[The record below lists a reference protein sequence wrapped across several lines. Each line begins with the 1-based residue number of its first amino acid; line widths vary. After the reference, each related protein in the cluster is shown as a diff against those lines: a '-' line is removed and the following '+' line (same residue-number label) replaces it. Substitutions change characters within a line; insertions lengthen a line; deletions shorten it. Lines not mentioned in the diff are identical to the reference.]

1 MVLLFLMLLA
11 LPLASRAKDTFYI
24 EPVNVVPG
32 ESKTITLN
40 LDNSQVFRGFQTDIE
55 LPEGLKIA
63 SRSNG
68 NFDISLTDRGSS
80 SFSVSSNLMS
90 DGSVRILGYSTQG
103 ESIKGNQ
110 GALVRISVRA
120 SSDFSGGYIKLKNSI
135 FSDVNNRDVKLD
147 NSQLFVGTK
156 EQNDVSVKGGE
167 ISPEVSKAFSFELSN
182 ESEMTA
188 FQMDVVLPNGLFLD
202 LSKTRLTGRCG
213 NHQLQTKQLG
223 NGKVRIICMSSDNT
237 SISGK
242 IGSVIDLW
250 IKAEKGITGN
260 QIVKLENII
269 FSDVKAR
276 TYRMDPFSFVVDVK
290 YVPVT
295 SVSISESNMQ
305 LEVSDSRQL
314 TASLLPENCTDKT
327 ILWKSDNE
335 KVATVSDNGMIIARS
350 AGQCSI
356 IASTADNLI
365 QAKCVVTVV
374 KIPLTAHVA
383 NTTKVYGDAN
393 PEFNITYSGFRDG
406 DSEVGFSVPASISTI
421 VDNSSKVGKY
431 DIVASGAVS
440 DKYEISYIP
449 GTLTITKAPLSISA
463 GNYTKKQGD
472 AMPVFKAS
480 YAGLKNGENESVLTK
495 QPVFSCEANEASA
508 PAEYAVTISG
518 AEAEN
523 YEISYEQGHLT
534 VVEADAVVVR
544 AKSYSRQYGDENPV
558 FEFETE
564 GAALDGT
571 PEIVCSAV
579 ANSPVGS
586 YTIEVKQGSIKNY
599 NVHFESGSLVI
610 TKAPL
615 SISAGNYTKKQGDA
629 MPVFKASYAGFKNG
643 EDESVLTKQPVFSC
657 EANEASAPA
666 EYAVTI
672 SGAEAEN
679 YEISYEQGH
688 LTVVEA
694 DAVVVRA
701 KSYNRQYGDENPVFE
716 FETEGAALDGTPEI
730 VCSAVANSPVGSYTI
745 EVKQGSIKNYNVHF
759 ESGSLV
765 ITKAP
770 LSISAGNYTK
780 KQGDAMPVFKASY
793 VGFKN
798 GEDESVL
805 TKQPVF
811 SCEANEAGAPAEY
824 AVTISGAEAEN
835 YAISYEQGHLTV
847 VEADAVVVRA
857 KSYSRQYGDENPVF
871 EFDIEGAALDGT
883 PEIVCSA
890 VANSPVGS
898 YTIEVKQGSIKNY
911 NVHFESGTLTIT
923 KAPLSISAGS
933 YTKKQGDAMPA
944 FKASYAGFKNGE
956 NESVLTKQPVFSC
969 EANEASAPAEYAV
982 TISGAEAENYD
993 ISYEQGHLTVVE
1005 ADAVVVRAK
1014 SYNRQY
1020 GDENPV
1026 FEFET
1031 EGAALDGTPEIV
1043 CSAVANSPVGS
1054 YTIEVKQGSIKN
1066 YNVHFE
1072 SGSLVITKAPLSI
1085 SAGNYTKKQ
1094 GDAMPVF
1101 KASYAG
1107 FKNGED
1113 ESVLTK
1119 QPVFSC
1125 DANEA
1130 SAPAEYAVTISGADA
1145 ENYEISYEQGHLTV
1159 VEADAVVVRA
1169 KSYSRQYGDENPVF
1183 EFETDGAALDGT
1195 PEIVCSAVANSPVGS
1210 YTIEVKQGSI
1220 KNYNVH
1226 FESGSLVITKA
1237 PLSISAGNY
1246 TKKQGDA
1253 MPVFKASYAGFKNGE
1268 DESVLTKQPVF
1279 SCDANEASAP
1289 AEYAVTIS
1297 GADAENYDISYEQ
1310 GVLTVTGMPKPIIS
1324 TDEATLRITTETD
1337 NAVIYYTL
1345 DGTEPNEN
1353 ARKYTEPINLYASC
1367 EIKAIAVKGDAKS
1380 EVTSAEYHD
1389 EEYPNIVKVGDIITA
1404 NIINNGEENLP
1415 MIFKVTSVYPF
1426 NVEMENKE
1434 DYVEGWSNE
1443 RDVSGTLE
1451 IPVVVKSNGISYC
1464 VKKLGDNS
1472 LARCVNVSSL
1482 KLNEGLES
1490 IGRQAIRWCR
1500 NIKELIVPNS
1510 VKEVWGAF
1518 LTEDHGL
1525 VSVVLGS
1532 GLETIHTEAFWGVSM
1547 NLKSFISL
1555 STNPAKCVEPD
1566 RTFTSLPEDVTL
1578 YVPLGS
1584 KSAYETAPGWDYFAG
1599 HIVEMDM
1606 SPATV
1611 KVKDCSREYGDDNPT
1626 LEFET
1631 EGATLI
1637 GEPEIICSADKN
1649 SKVGTYEIEI
1659 NKGTIK
1665 NYLVTFVPGTLTVTK
1680 APLVV
1685 TAENYTI
1692 TQGDKLPEFTANYSG
1707 FKNGEDESVLTK
1719 QPVFSCEANE
1729 ASAPGEYPITVY
1741 DVEADNY
1748 EVKSYIAGT
1757 LTVLKR
1763 ELKKQTITWDQEIK
1777 AKVGSTIEMNATA
1790 SSGLPVRYLY
1800 ALAPG
1805 VETAY
1810 QVPQIEGNKITFPQN
1825 GMYLLVAIQDGNN
1838 EYAAA
1843 TDTLDVCAISD
1854 DEGLMYIDGIYYKYT
1869 DDGSALK
1876 VVRGYNPYRGK
1887 VEIPA
1892 TVNGLPVTEVDG
1904 LAMYACYY
1912 LKELVIGDNVKKCG
1926 HEAFGASINLYNV
1939 TLPVADVEF
1948 THNWMFNCD
1957 RGIREIH
1964 CRSSIPY
1971 VVDEGIFNGAVDY
1984 DKCILYVPVGTKQ
1997 SYANSE
2003 VWKNFTHI
2011 VEENVSTNISNIN
2024 VEKKSVWH
2032 TLQGVKLFAKPNIPG
2047 VYIHNGKKIIVR

>member
-1 MVLLFLMLLA
+1 MLLA

-63 SRSNG
+63 SKSNG
-68 NFDISLTDRGSS
+68 NFDISFTDRGSS

-156 EQNDVSVKGGE
+156 EQNDVSVKGGD
-167 ISPEVSKAFSFELSN
+167 ISPEVSKAFSLELSN

-188 FQMDVVLPNGLFLD
+188 FQMDVVLPNGLSLD

-213 NHQLQTKQLG
+213 NHQMQTKQLG

-250 IKAEKGITGN
+250 IKAEKGIAGN
-260 QIVKLENII
+260 QIVKVENII

-276 TYRMDPFSFVVDVK
+276 TYRMDPLSFVVDVK
-290 YVPVT
+290 YVPVS
-295 SVSISESNMQ
+295 SVSISESNIQ

-335 KVATVSDNGMIIARS
+335 KVAIVSDNGMIIARS

-356 IASTADNLI
+356 VASTADNLI

-480 YAGLKNGENESVLTK
+480 YV
-495 QPVFSCEANEASA
+495 
-508 PAEYAVTISG
+508 
-518 AEAEN
+518 
-523 YEISYEQGHLT
+523 
-534 VVEADAVVVR
+534 
-544 AKSYSRQYGDENPV
+544 
-558 FEFETE
+558 
-564 GAALDGT
+564 
-571 PEIVCSAV
+571 
-579 ANSPVGS
+579 
-586 YTIEVKQGSIKNY
+586 
-599 NVHFESGSLVI
+599 
-610 TKAPL
+610 
-615 SISAGNYTKKQGDA
+615 
-629 MPVFKASYAGFKNG
+629 
-643 EDESVLTKQPVFSC
+643 
-657 EANEASAPA
+657 
-666 EYAVTI
+666 
-672 SGAEAEN
+672 
-679 YEISYEQGH
+679 
-688 LTVVEA
+688 
-694 DAVVVRA
+694 
-701 KSYNRQYGDENPVFE
+701 
-716 FETEGAALDGTPEI
+716 
-730 VCSAVANSPVGSYTI
+730 
-745 EVKQGSIKNYNVHF
+745 
-759 ESGSLV
+759 
-765 ITKAP
+765 
-770 LSISAGNYTK
+770 
-780 KQGDAMPVFKASY
+780 
-793 VGFKN
+793 
-798 GEDESVL
+798 
-805 TKQPVF
+805 
-811 SCEANEAGAPAEY
+811 
-824 AVTISGAEAEN
+824 
-835 YAISYEQGHLTV
+835 
-847 VEADAVVVRA
+847 
-857 KSYSRQYGDENPVF
+857 
-871 EFDIEGAALDGT
+871 
-883 PEIVCSA
+883 
-890 VANSPVGS
+890 
-898 YTIEVKQGSIKNY
+898 
-911 NVHFESGTLTIT
+911 
-923 KAPLSISAGS
+923 
-933 YTKKQGDAMPA
+933 
-944 FKASYAGFKNGE
+944 GFKNGE

-982 TISGAEAENYD
+982 TISGADAENYD
-993 ISYEQGHLTVVE
+993 ISYEQG
-1005 ADAVVVRAK
+1005 R
-1014 SYNRQY
+1014 
-1020 GDENPV
+1020 
-1026 FEFET
+1026 
-1031 EGAALDGTPEIV
+1031 
-1043 CSAVANSPVGS
+1043 
-1054 YTIEVKQGSIKN
+1054 
-1066 YNVHFE
+1066 
-1072 SGSLVITKAPLSI
+1072 
-1085 SAGNYTKKQ
+1085 
-1094 GDAMPVF
+1094 
-1101 KASYAG
+1101 
-1107 FKNGED
+1107 
-1113 ESVLTK
+1113 
-1119 QPVFSC
+1119 
-1125 DANEA
+1125 
-1130 SAPAEYAVTISGADA
+1130 
-1145 ENYEISYEQGHLTV
+1145 LTV

-1268 DESVLTKQPVF
+1268 DESVLIKQPVF
-1279 SCDANEASAP
+1279 SCEANEASAP

-1297 GADAENYDISYEQ
+1297 GADAENYKISYKQ

-1367 EIKAIAVKGDAKS
+1367 EIKAIAVNGDAES
-1380 EVTSAEYHD
+1380 EVSSAEYHD
-1389 EEYPNIVKVGDIITA
+1389 AEYPNIVKVGNIITA
-1404 NIINNGEENLP
+1404 NIIKNGEENLP

-1434 DYVEGWSNE
+1434 DYVEGWNNE

-1451 IPVVVKSNGISYC
+1451 IPAVVKANGICYC
-1464 VKKLGDNS
+1464 VKKLGKNS

-1490 IGRQAIRWCR
+1490 IGHQAIRWCR

-1525 VSVVLGS
+1525 VSVVLGA
-1532 GLETIHTEAFWGVSM
+1532 GLETIHTDAFWGVSM

-1606 SPATV
+1606 SPATI
-1611 KVKDCSREYGDDNPT
+1611 KVRNCSREYGDDNPT

-1719 QPVFSCEANE
+1719 QPVFSCDANE
-1729 ASAPGEYPITVY
+1729 ASAPGEYPINVY
-1741 DVEADNY
+1741 GVEADNY
-1748 EVKSYIAGT
+1748 NAISYVAGT

-1763 ELKKQTITWDQEIK
+1763 ELKKQTITWDQKIK

-1790 SSGLPVRYLY
+1790 SSGLPVRYSY
-1800 ALAPG
+1800 ALASG

-1876 VVRGYNPYRGK
+1876 VVRGYNPYRGN

-1904 LAMYACYY
+1904 QAMYACYY

-1926 HEAFGASINLYNV
+1926 HEAFGASINLCNV
-1939 TLPVADVEF
+1939 TLPVGDVGLKYK
-1948 THNWMFNCD
+1948 WVFNCD

-1997 SYANSE
+1997 AYRNAE
-2003 VWKNFTHI
+2003 VWKYFTHI
-2011 VEENVSTNISNIN
+2011 VEENVSTSISNIN
-2024 VEKKSVWH
+2024 VEKKSVWY

>member
-1 MVLLFLMLLA
+1 MLLA

-63 SRSNG
+63 SKSNG

-156 EQNDVSVKGGE
+156 EQNDVSVKGGK
-167 ISPEVSKAFSFELSN
+167 ISPEVSKAFSLELSN

-188 FQMDVVLPNGLFLD
+188 FQMDVVLPNGLSLD

-295 SVSISESNMQ
+295 SVSISASNML

-335 KVATVSDNGMIIARS
+335 KVAIVSDNGMIIARS
-350 AGQCSI
+350 AGKCSI

-449 GTLTITKAPLSISA
+449 GTLTVTKAPLSISA

-480 YAGLKNGENESVLTK
+480 YAGFKNGENESVLTK

-523 YEISYEQGHLT
+523 YDISYEQGRLT

-564 GAALDGT
+564 G
-571 PEIVCSAV
+571 V
-579 ANSPVGS
+579 
-586 YTIEVKQGSIKNY
+586 
-599 NVHFESGSLVI
+599 
-610 TKAPL
+610 
-615 SISAGNYTKKQGDA
+615 
-629 MPVFKASYAGFKNG
+629 
-643 EDESVLTKQPVFSC
+643 
-657 EANEASAPA
+657 
-666 EYAVTI
+666 
-672 SGAEAEN
+672 
-679 YEISYEQGH
+679 
-688 LTVVEA
+688 
-694 DAVVVRA
+694 
-701 KSYNRQYGDENPVFE
+701 
-716 FETEGAALDGTPEI
+716 ALDGTPEI

-811 SCEANEAGAPAEY
+811 SCEANEA
-824 AVTISGAEAEN
+824 
-835 YAISYEQGHLTV
+835 
-847 VEADAVVVRA
+847 
-857 KSYSRQYGDENPVF
+857 
-871 EFDIEGAALDGT
+871 
-883 PEIVCSA
+883 
-890 VANSPVGS
+890 
-898 YTIEVKQGSIKNY
+898 
-911 NVHFESGTLTIT
+911 
-923 KAPLSISAGS
+923 
-933 YTKKQGDAMPA
+933 
-944 FKASYAGFKNGE
+944 
-956 NESVLTKQPVFSC
+956 
-969 EANEASAPAEYAV
+969 SAPAEY
-982 TISGAEAENYD
+982 S
-993 ISYEQGHLTVVE
+993 
-1005 ADAVVVRAK
+1005 
-1014 SYNRQY
+1014 
-1020 GDENPV
+1020 
-1026 FEFET
+1026 
-1031 EGAALDGTPEIV
+1031 
-1043 CSAVANSPVGS
+1043 
-1054 YTIEVKQGSIKN
+1054 
-1066 YNVHFE
+1066 
-1072 SGSLVITKAPLSI
+1072 
-1085 SAGNYTKKQ
+1085 
-1094 GDAMPVF
+1094 
-1101 KASYAG
+1101 
-1107 FKNGED
+1107 
-1113 ESVLTK
+1113 
-1119 QPVFSC
+1119 
-1125 DANEA
+1125 
-1130 SAPAEYAVTISGADA
+1130 VTISGADA
-1145 ENYEISYEQGHLTV
+1145 ENYE
-1159 VEADAVVVRA
+1159 
-1169 KSYSRQYGDENPVF
+1169 
-1183 EFETDGAALDGT
+1183 
-1195 PEIVCSAVANSPVGS
+1195 
-1210 YTIEVKQGSI
+1210 
-1220 KNYNVH
+1220 
-1226 FESGSLVITKA
+1226 
-1237 PLSISAGNY
+1237 
-1246 TKKQGDA
+1246 
-1253 MPVFKASYAGFKNGE
+1253 
-1268 DESVLTKQPVF
+1268 
-1279 SCDANEASAP
+1279 
-1289 AEYAVTIS
+1289 
-1297 GADAENYDISYEQ
+1297 ISYEQ

-1324 TDEATLRITTETD
+1324 PDEATLRITTETD

-1380 EVTSAEYHD
+1380 EVSSAEYHD
-1389 EEYPNIVKVGDIITA
+1389 AEYPNIVKVGDIITA

-1434 DYVEGWSNE
+1434 DYVEGWNNE

-1451 IPVVVKSNGISYC
+1451 IPVVVKSNGISCC

-1490 IGRQAIRWCR
+1490 IGHQAIRWCR

-1532 GLETIHTEAFWGVSM
+1532 GLETIHTDAFWGVSM

-1606 SPATV
+1606 SPATI
-1611 KVKDCSREYGDDNPT
+1611 KVRNCSREYGDDNPT

-1719 QPVFSCEANE
+1719 QPVFSCDANE
-1729 ASAPGEYPITVY
+1729 ASAPGEYPINIY
-1741 DVEADNY
+1741 GVEADNY
-1748 EVKSYIAGT
+1748 NAISYVAGT

-1790 SSGLPVRYLY
+1790 SSGLPVRYSFFR
-1800 ALAPG
+1800 APE
-1805 VETAY
+1805 VINAY
-1810 QVPQIEGNKITFPQN
+1810 RVPQIEGNNITFPEE
-1825 GMYLLVAIQDGNN
+1825 GTYMLVAIQDGNN

-1926 HEAFGASINLYNV
+1926 HEAFGASINLCNV

-1948 THNWMFNCD
+1948 AHNWMFNCD

-1997 SYANSE
+1997 AYRNAE
-2003 VWKNFTHI
+2003 VWKYFTHI
-2011 VEENVSTNISNIN
+2011 VEENVSTSISNIN
-2024 VEKKSVWH
+2024 VEKKSVWY
-2032 TLQGVKLFAKPNIPG
+2032 TLQGVKLFVKPNIPG

>member
-1 MVLLFLMLLA
+1 
-11 LPLASRAKDTFYI
+11 
-24 EPVNVVPG
+24 
-32 ESKTITLN
+32 
-40 LDNSQVFRGFQTDIE
+40 
-55 LPEGLKIA
+55 
-63 SRSNG
+63 
-68 NFDISLTDRGSS
+68 
-80 SFSVSSNLMS
+80 
-90 DGSVRILGYSTQG
+90 
-103 ESIKGNQ
+103 
-110 GALVRISVRA
+110 
-120 SSDFSGGYIKLKNSI
+120 
-135 FSDVNNRDVKLD
+135 
-147 NSQLFVGTK
+147 
-156 EQNDVSVKGGE
+156 
-167 ISPEVSKAFSFELSN
+167 
-182 ESEMTA
+182 
-188 FQMDVVLPNGLFLD
+188 
-202 LSKTRLTGRCG
+202 
-213 NHQLQTKQLG
+213 
-223 NGKVRIICMSSDNT
+223 
-237 SISGK
+237 
-242 IGSVIDLW
+242 
-250 IKAEKGITGN
+250 
-260 QIVKLENII
+260 
-269 FSDVKAR
+269 
-276 TYRMDPFSFVVDVK
+276 
-290 YVPVT
+290 
-295 SVSISESNMQ
+295 
-305 LEVSDSRQL
+305 
-314 TASLLPENCTDKT
+314 
-327 ILWKSDNE
+327 
-335 KVATVSDNGMIIARS
+335 
-350 AGQCSI
+350 
-356 IASTADNLI
+356 
-365 QAKCVVTVV
+365 
-374 KIPLTAHVA
+374 
-383 NTTKVYGDAN
+383 
-393 PEFNITYSGFRDG
+393 
-406 DSEVGFSVPASISTI
+406 
-421 VDNSSKVGKY
+421 
-431 DIVASGAVS
+431 
-440 DKYEISYIP
+440 
-449 GTLTITKAPLSISA
+449 
-463 GNYTKKQGD
+463 
-472 AMPVFKAS
+472 MPVFKAS
-480 YAGLKNGENESVLTK
+480 YAGFKNGENESVLTK

-518 AEAEN
+518 ADAEN
-523 YEISYEQGHLT
+523 YEISYEQGRLT

-586 YTIEVKQGSIKNY
+586 CTIEVKQGSIKNY

-666 EYAVTI
+666 EY
-672 SGAEAEN
+672 S
-679 YEISYEQGH
+679 
-688 LTVVEA
+688 
-694 DAVVVRA
+694 
-701 KSYNRQYGDENPVFE
+701 
-716 FETEGAALDGTPEI
+716 
-730 VCSAVANSPVGSYTI
+730 
-745 EVKQGSIKNYNVHF
+745 
-759 ESGSLV
+759 
-765 ITKAP
+765 
-770 LSISAGNYTK
+770 
-780 KQGDAMPVFKASY
+780 
-793 VGFKN
+793 
-798 GEDESVL
+798 
-805 TKQPVF
+805 
-811 SCEANEAGAPAEY
+811 
-824 AVTISGAEAEN
+824 
-835 YAISYEQGHLTV
+835 
-847 VEADAVVVRA
+847 
-857 KSYSRQYGDENPVF
+857 
-871 EFDIEGAALDGT
+871 
-883 PEIVCSA
+883 
-890 VANSPVGS
+890 
-898 YTIEVKQGSIKNY
+898 
-911 NVHFESGTLTIT
+911 
-923 KAPLSISAGS
+923 
-933 YTKKQGDAMPA
+933 
-944 FKASYAGFKNGE
+944 
-956 NESVLTKQPVFSC
+956 
-969 EANEASAPAEYAV
+969 
-982 TISGAEAENYD
+982 
-993 ISYEQGHLTVVE
+993 
-1005 ADAVVVRAK
+1005 
-1014 SYNRQY
+1014 
-1020 GDENPV
+1020 
-1026 FEFET
+1026 
-1031 EGAALDGTPEIV
+1031 
-1043 CSAVANSPVGS
+1043 
-1054 YTIEVKQGSIKN
+1054 
-1066 YNVHFE
+1066 
-1072 SGSLVITKAPLSI
+1072 
-1085 SAGNYTKKQ
+1085 
-1094 GDAMPVF
+1094 
-1101 KASYAG
+1101 
-1107 FKNGED
+1107 
-1113 ESVLTK
+1113 
-1119 QPVFSC
+1119 
-1125 DANEA
+1125 
-1130 SAPAEYAVTISGADA
+1130 VTISGADA
-1145 ENYEISYEQGHLTV
+1145 ENYE
-1159 VEADAVVVRA
+1159 
-1169 KSYSRQYGDENPVF
+1169 
-1183 EFETDGAALDGT
+1183 
-1195 PEIVCSAVANSPVGS
+1195 
-1210 YTIEVKQGSI
+1210 
-1220 KNYNVH
+1220 
-1226 FESGSLVITKA
+1226 
-1237 PLSISAGNY
+1237 
-1246 TKKQGDA
+1246 
-1253 MPVFKASYAGFKNGE
+1253 
-1268 DESVLTKQPVF
+1268 
-1279 SCDANEASAP
+1279 
-1289 AEYAVTIS
+1289 
-1297 GADAENYDISYEQ
+1297 ISYEQ

-1389 EEYPNIVKVGDIITA
+1389 AEYPNIVKVGDIITA

-1434 DYVEGWSNE
+1434 DYVEGWNNE

-1490 IGRQAIRWCR
+1490 IGHQAIRWCR

-1532 GLETIHTEAFWGVSM
+1532 GLETIHTDAFWGVSM

-1626 LEFET
+1626 FEIET
-1631 EGATLI
+1631 DGAALI
-1637 GEPEIICSADKN
+1637 GEPEIICSADKK
-1649 SKVGTYEIEI
+1649 SEVGTYEIEI

-1665 NYLVTFVPGTLTVTK
+1665 NYLVTFVPGTLMVTK

-1729 ASAPGEYPITVY
+1729 ASAPGKYPITVY

-1763 ELKKQTITWDQEIK
+1763 ELKKQTITWYQEIK

-1912 LKELVIGDNVKKCG
+1912 LKELVIGDNVAICG
-1926 HEAFGASINLYNV
+1926 HEAFGASRNLQKV
-1939 TLPVADVEF
+1939 TLPANQAELRRQYI
-1948 THNWMFNCD
+1948 FNCD
-1957 RGIREIH
+1957 DGIKEIH
-1964 CRSSIPY
+1964 CRSSVPY
-1971 VVDEGIFNGAVDY
+1971 LADESLFNGFVNY
-1984 DKCILYVPVGTKQ
+1984 DNCILYVPVGTKQ

>member
-147 NSQLFVGTK
+147 NSQLFMGTK
-156 EQNDVSVKGGE
+156 EQNDVFVKSGE

-188 FQMDVVLPNGLFLD
+188 FQMDVVLPNGLSLD
-202 LSKTRLTGRCG
+202 LSKTRLTRRCG

-250 IKAEKGITGN
+250 IKAEKSIAGN

-295 SVSISESNMQ
+295 SVSISESNML

-335 KVATVSDNGMIIARS
+335 KVAIVSDNGMIIARS

-480 YAGLKNGENESVLTK
+480 YAGFKNGENESVLTK

-523 YEISYEQGHLT
+523 YDISYEQGRLT

-544 AKSYSRQYGDENPV
+544 AKSYSRQYGDENPVFEFETEGVALDGTPEIVCSAVANSPVGSYSIEVKQGSIKNYNVHFESGSLVITKAPLSISAGNYTKKQGDAMPVFKASYAGFKNGENESVLTKQPVFSCEANEASAPAEYAVTISGADAENYDISYEQGRLTVVEADAVVVRAKSYSRQYGDENPVFEFETEGAALDGTPEIVCSAVANSPVGSYAIEVKQGSIKNYNVHFESGSLVITKAPLSISAGNYTKKQGDAMPVFKASYAGFKNGENESVLTKQPVFSCEANEASAPAEYAVTISGAEAENYDISYEQGRLTVVEADAVVVRAKSYSRQYGDDNPV

-615 SISAGNYTKKQGDA
+615 SISAGNYTKKQGAA

-672 SGAEAEN
+672 SGA
-679 YEISYEQGH
+679 
-688 LTVVEA
+688 
-694 DAVVVRA
+694 
-701 KSYNRQYGDENPVFE
+701 
-716 FETEGAALDGTPEI
+716 
-730 VCSAVANSPVGSYTI
+730 
-745 EVKQGSIKNYNVHF
+745 
-759 ESGSLV
+759 
-765 ITKAP
+765 
-770 LSISAGNYTK
+770 
-780 KQGDAMPVFKASY
+780 
-793 VGFKN
+793 
-798 GEDESVL
+798 
-805 TKQPVF
+805 
-811 SCEANEAGAPAEY
+811 
-824 AVTISGAEAEN
+824 
-835 YAISYEQGHLTV
+835 
-847 VEADAVVVRA
+847 
-857 KSYSRQYGDENPVF
+857 
-871 EFDIEGAALDGT
+871 
-883 PEIVCSA
+883 
-890 VANSPVGS
+890 
-898 YTIEVKQGSIKNY
+898 
-911 NVHFESGTLTIT
+911 
-923 KAPLSISAGS
+923 
-933 YTKKQGDAMPA
+933 
-944 FKASYAGFKNGE
+944 
-956 NESVLTKQPVFSC
+956 
-969 EANEASAPAEYAV
+969 
-982 TISGAEAENYD
+982 
-993 ISYEQGHLTVVE
+993 
-1005 ADAVVVRAK
+1005 
-1014 SYNRQY
+1014 
-1020 GDENPV
+1020 
-1026 FEFET
+1026 
-1031 EGAALDGTPEIV
+1031 
-1043 CSAVANSPVGS
+1043 
-1054 YTIEVKQGSIKN
+1054 
-1066 YNVHFE
+1066 
-1072 SGSLVITKAPLSI
+1072 
-1085 SAGNYTKKQ
+1085 
-1094 GDAMPVF
+1094 
-1101 KASYAG
+1101 
-1107 FKNGED
+1107 
-1113 ESVLTK
+1113 
-1119 QPVFSC
+1119 
-1125 DANEA
+1125 
-1130 SAPAEYAVTISGADA
+1130 DA
-1145 ENYEISYEQGHLTV
+1145 ENYE
-1159 VEADAVVVRA
+1159 
-1169 KSYSRQYGDENPVF
+1169 
-1183 EFETDGAALDGT
+1183 
-1195 PEIVCSAVANSPVGS
+1195 
-1210 YTIEVKQGSI
+1210 
-1220 KNYNVH
+1220 
-1226 FESGSLVITKA
+1226 
-1237 PLSISAGNY
+1237 
-1246 TKKQGDA
+1246 
-1253 MPVFKASYAGFKNGE
+1253 
-1268 DESVLTKQPVF
+1268 
-1279 SCDANEASAP
+1279 
-1289 AEYAVTIS
+1289 
-1297 GADAENYDISYEQ
+1297 ISYEQ

-1324 TDEATLRITTETD
+1324 TDKAMLRITTETD

-1380 EVTSAEYHD
+1380 EVSSAEYHD
-1389 EEYPNIVKVGDIITA
+1389 AEYPNIVKVGDIITA

-1434 DYVEGWSNE
+1434 DYVEGWNNE

-1451 IPVVVKSNGISYC
+1451 IPVVVKSNGISCC

-1472 LARCVNVSSL
+1472 LVRCVNVSSL

-1490 IGRQAIRWCR
+1490 IGHQAIRWCR

-1525 VSVVLGS
+1525 VSVVLGA
-1532 GLETIHTEAFWGVSM
+1532 GLETIHTDAFWGVSM

-1611 KVKDCSREYGDDNPT
+1611 KVKDCAREYGDDNPT

-1637 GEPEIICSADKN
+1637 GEPEIICSADKK

-1692 TQGDKLPEFTANYSG
+1692 TQGDKLPEFTASYSG
-1707 FKNGEDESVLTK
+1707 FKNGENVSVLTK
-1719 QPVFSCEANE
+1719 QPVFSCDANE
-1729 ASAPGEYPITVY
+1729 ASAPGEYPINVY
-1741 DVEADNY
+1741 GVEADNY
-1748 EVKSYIAGT
+1748 NAISYVAGT

-1790 SSGLPVRYLY
+1790 SSGLPVRYSY

-1892 TVNGLPVTEVDG
+1892 TVNGLPVTEVER

-1926 HEAFGASINLYNV
+1926 HEAFGASINLCNV

-1948 THNWMFNCD
+1948 AHNWMFNCD

-1971 VVDEGIFNGAVDY
+1971 VVEEGIFNGAVDY
-1984 DKCILYVPVGTKQ
+1984 DNCILFVPVGTKQ
-1997 SYANSE
+1997 SYANAE

-2011 VEENVSTNISNIN
+2011 MEENVSTSISNIN
-2024 VEKKSVWH
+2024 VEKKSVWY
-2032 TLQGVKLFAKPNIPG
+2032 TLQGVRLYAKPNIPG

>member
-40 LDNSQVFRGFQTDIE
+40 LDNNQVFRGFQTDIE

-63 SRSNG
+63 SKSNG

-156 EQNDVSVKGGE
+156 EQNDVFVKSGE
-167 ISPEVSKAFSFELSN
+167 ISPEVSKVFSFELSN

-188 FQMDVVLPNGLFLD
+188 FQMDLVLPNGLSLD
-202 LSKTRLTGRCG
+202 LNKTRLTGRCG

-335 KVATVSDNGMIIARS
+335 KVAIVSDNGMIIARS

-356 IASTADNLI
+356 VASTADNLI

-449 GTLTITKAPLSISA
+449 GTFTITKAPLSISA

-472 AMPVFKAS
+472 AIPVFKAS
-480 YAGLKNGENESVLTK
+480 YAGFKNGEDESVLTK

-518 AEAEN
+518 ADAEN
-523 YEISYEQGHLT
+523 YDISYEQGRLT
-534 VVEADAVVVR
+534 VVEADAVVVRAKSYSRQYGDENPVFEFETDGAALDGTPEIVCSAVANSPVGSYTIEVKQGSIKNYNVHFESGSLVITKAPLSISAGNYIKKQGDAMPVFKASYAGFKNGENESVLTKQPVFSCEANETSVPAEYAVTISGADAENYDISYEQGRLIVVEADAVVVR

-643 EDESVLTKQPVFSC
+643 ENESVLTKQPVFSC

-679 YEISYEQGH
+679 YAISYEQGR

-701 KSYNRQYGDENPVFE
+701 KSYSRQYGDENPVFE

-770 LSISAGNYTK
+770 LSISAGNYIK

-793 VGFKN
+793 AGFKN
-798 GEDESVL
+798 GENESVL

-811 SCEANEAGAPAEY
+811 SCEANETSVPAEY
-824 AVTISGAEAEN
+824 AVTISGADAEN
-835 YAISYEQGHLTV
+835 YDISYEQGRLTV

-871 EFDIEGAALDGT
+871 EF
-883 PEIVCSA
+883 
-890 VANSPVGS
+890 
-898 YTIEVKQGSIKNY
+898 
-911 NVHFESGTLTIT
+911 
-923 KAPLSISAGS
+923 
-933 YTKKQGDAMPA
+933 
-944 FKASYAGFKNGE
+944 
-956 NESVLTKQPVFSC
+956 
-969 EANEASAPAEYAV
+969 
-982 TISGAEAENYD
+982 
-993 ISYEQGHLTVVE
+993 
-1005 ADAVVVRAK
+1005 
-1014 SYNRQY
+1014 
-1020 GDENPV
+1020 
-1026 FEFET
+1026 ET
-1031 EGAALDGTPEIV
+1031 EGTALDGTPEIV

-1107 FKNGED
+1107 FKNGEN

-1125 DANEA
+1125 EANEA

-1145 ENYEISYEQGHLTV
+1145 ENYE
-1159 VEADAVVVRA
+1159 
-1169 KSYSRQYGDENPVF
+1169 
-1183 EFETDGAALDGT
+1183 
-1195 PEIVCSAVANSPVGS
+1195 
-1210 YTIEVKQGSI
+1210 
-1220 KNYNVH
+1220 
-1226 FESGSLVITKA
+1226 
-1237 PLSISAGNY
+1237 
-1246 TKKQGDA
+1246 
-1253 MPVFKASYAGFKNGE
+1253 
-1268 DESVLTKQPVF
+1268 
-1279 SCDANEASAP
+1279 
-1289 AEYAVTIS
+1289 
-1297 GADAENYDISYEQ
+1297 ISYEQ

-1324 TDEATLRITTETD
+1324 TDEATLRITTEID

-1367 EIKAIAVKGDAKS
+1367 EIKAITVNGDAKS
-1380 EVTSAEYHD
+1380 EVSSAEYHD
-1389 EEYPNIVKVGDIITA
+1389 AEYPNIVKVGDIITA

-1434 DYVEGWSNE
+1434 DYVEGWSNG

-1451 IPVVVKSNGISYC
+1451 IPAVVKANGICYC

-1472 LARCVNVSSL
+1472 LAMCVNVSSL

-1490 IGRQAIRWCR
+1490 IGGQAIRWCR

-1525 VSVVLGS
+1525 VSVVLGA
-1532 GLETIHTEAFWGVSM
+1532 GLETIHTDAFWGVSM

-1626 LEFET
+1626 FEIET
-1631 EGATLI
+1631 EGAALI

-1665 NYLVTFVPGTLTVTK
+1665 NYHVTFVPGTLTVKK

-1692 TQGDKLPEFTANYSG
+1692 TQGDKLPEFTASYSG
-1707 FKNGEDESVLTK
+1707 FKNGEDEAVLTK
-1719 QPVFSCEANE
+1719 QPVFSCEADE

-1741 DVEADNY
+1741 GVEADNY
-1748 EVKSYIAGT
+1748 EVKSYITGT

-1790 SSGLPVRYLY
+1790 SSGLPVRYSY
-1800 ALAPG
+1800 ALAPR
-1805 VETAY
+1805 VESAY
-1810 QVPQIEGNKITFPQN
+1810 RVPQIEGNNITFPEE
-1825 GMYLLVAIQDGNN
+1825 GTYMLVAIQDGNN

-1892 TVNGLPVTEVDG
+1892 TVNGLPVTKVDG
-1904 LAMYACYY
+1904 QAMYACYY
-1912 LKELVIGDNVKKCG
+1912 LNEVVIGDNVAICG
-1926 HEAFGASINLYNV
+1926 REAFGASRNLQKV
-1939 TLPVADVEF
+1939 TLPANQAELRLEYI
-1948 THNWMFNCD
+1948 FNCD
-1957 RGIREIH
+1957 DGIKEIH
-1964 CRSSIPY
+1964 CRSSVPY
-1971 VVDEGIFNGAVDY
+1971 LADESLFNGFVNY
-1984 DKCILYVPVGTKQ
+1984 DNCILFVPVGTKQ
-1997 SYANSE
+1997 SYANAE

-2011 VEENVSTNISNIN
+2011 VEENVSTSISNIN
-2024 VEKKSVWH
+2024 VEKKSVWY
-2032 TLQGVKLFAKPNIPG
+2032 TLQGVKLFVKPNIPG

>member
-147 NSQLFVGTK
+147 NSQLFMGTK
-156 EQNDVSVKGGE
+156 EQNDVFVKSGE

-188 FQMDVVLPNGLFLD
+188 FQMDVVLPNGLSLD
-202 LSKTRLTGRCG
+202 LSKTRLTRRCG

-250 IKAEKGITGN
+250 IKAEKSIAGN

-295 SVSISESNMQ
+295 SVSISESNML

-335 KVATVSDNGMIIARS
+335 KVAIVSDNGMIIARS

-480 YAGLKNGENESVLTK
+480 YAGFKNGENESVLTK

-523 YEISYEQGHLT
+523 YDISYEQGRLT

-564 GAALDGT
+564 GVALDGT

-586 YTIEVKQGSIKNY
+586 YSIEVKQGSIKNY

-643 EDESVLTKQPVFSC
+643 ENESVLTKQPVFSC

-672 SGAEAEN
+672 SGADAEN
-679 YEISYEQGH
+679 YDISYKQGR

-701 KSYNRQYGDENPVFE
+701 KSYSRQYGDENPVFEFETEGVALDGTPEIVCSAVANSPVGSYSIEVKQGSIKNYNVHFESGSLVITKAPLSISAGNYTKKQGDAMPVFKASYAGFKNGENESVLTKQPVFSCEANEASAPAEYAVTISGTEAENYDISYEQGRLTVVEADAVVVRAKSYSRQYGDENPVFE

-811 SCEANEAGAPAEY
+811 SCEANEA
-824 AVTISGAEAEN
+824 
-835 YAISYEQGHLTV
+835 
-847 VEADAVVVRA
+847 
-857 KSYSRQYGDENPVF
+857 
-871 EFDIEGAALDGT
+871 
-883 PEIVCSA
+883 
-890 VANSPVGS
+890 
-898 YTIEVKQGSIKNY
+898 
-911 NVHFESGTLTIT
+911 
-923 KAPLSISAGS
+923 
-933 YTKKQGDAMPA
+933 
-944 FKASYAGFKNGE
+944 
-956 NESVLTKQPVFSC
+956 
-969 EANEASAPAEYAV
+969 SAPAEY
-982 TISGAEAENYD
+982 S
-993 ISYEQGHLTVVE
+993 
-1005 ADAVVVRAK
+1005 
-1014 SYNRQY
+1014 
-1020 GDENPV
+1020 
-1026 FEFET
+1026 
-1031 EGAALDGTPEIV
+1031 
-1043 CSAVANSPVGS
+1043 
-1054 YTIEVKQGSIKN
+1054 
-1066 YNVHFE
+1066 
-1072 SGSLVITKAPLSI
+1072 
-1085 SAGNYTKKQ
+1085 
-1094 GDAMPVF
+1094 
-1101 KASYAG
+1101 
-1107 FKNGED
+1107 
-1113 ESVLTK
+1113 
-1119 QPVFSC
+1119 
-1125 DANEA
+1125 
-1130 SAPAEYAVTISGADA
+1130 VTISGADA
-1145 ENYEISYEQGHLTV
+1145 ENYE
-1159 VEADAVVVRA
+1159 
-1169 KSYSRQYGDENPVF
+1169 
-1183 EFETDGAALDGT
+1183 
-1195 PEIVCSAVANSPVGS
+1195 
-1210 YTIEVKQGSI
+1210 
-1220 KNYNVH
+1220 
-1226 FESGSLVITKA
+1226 
-1237 PLSISAGNY
+1237 
-1246 TKKQGDA
+1246 
-1253 MPVFKASYAGFKNGE
+1253 
-1268 DESVLTKQPVF
+1268 
-1279 SCDANEASAP
+1279 
-1289 AEYAVTIS
+1289 
-1297 GADAENYDISYEQ
+1297 ISYEQ

-1380 EVTSAEYHD
+1380 EVSSAEYHD
-1389 EEYPNIVKVGDIITA
+1389 AEYPNIVKVGDIITA

-1434 DYVEGWSNE
+1434 DYVEGWNNE

-1451 IPVVVKSNGISYC
+1451 IPVVVKSNGISCC

-1472 LARCVNVSSL
+1472 LVRCVNVSSL

-1490 IGRQAIRWCR
+1490 IGHQAIRWCR

-1525 VSVVLGS
+1525 VSVVLGA
-1532 GLETIHTEAFWGVSM
+1532 GLETIHTDAFWGVSM

-1611 KVKDCSREYGDDNPT
+1611 KVKDCAREYGDDNPT

-1637 GEPEIICSADKN
+1637 GEPEIICSADKK

-1692 TQGDKLPEFTANYSG
+1692 TQGDKLPEFTASYSG
-1707 FKNGEDESVLTK
+1707 FKNGENVSVLTK
-1719 QPVFSCEANE
+1719 QPVFSCDANE
-1729 ASAPGEYPITVY
+1729 ASAPGEYPINVY
-1741 DVEADNY
+1741 GVEADNY
-1748 EVKSYIAGT
+1748 NAISYVAGT

-1790 SSGLPVRYLY
+1790 SSGLPVRYSY

-1892 TVNGLPVTEVDG
+1892 TVNGLPVTEVER

-1926 HEAFGASINLYNV
+1926 HEAFGASINLCNV

-1948 THNWMFNCD
+1948 AHNWMFNCD

-1971 VVDEGIFNGAVDY
+1971 VVEEGIFNGAVDY
-1984 DKCILYVPVGTKQ
+1984 DNCILFVPVGTKQ
-1997 SYANSE
+1997 SYANAE

-2011 VEENVSTNISNIN
+2011 MEENVSTSISNIN
-2024 VEKKSVWH
+2024 VEKKSVWY
-2032 TLQGVKLFAKPNIPG
+2032 TLQGVRLYAKPNIPG

>member
-24 EPVNVVPG
+24 APVNIAPG
-32 ESKTITLN
+32 DSKTITLN

-55 LPEGLKIA
+55 LPKGLKIA
-63 SRSNG
+63 SKSNG

-156 EQNDVSVKGGE
+156 EQNDVSVKGGD
-167 ISPEVSKAFSFELSN
+167 ISPEVSKAFSLELSN

-188 FQMDVVLPNGLFLD
+188 FQMDVVLPNGLSLD

-250 IKAEKGITGN
+250 IKAEKGIAGN
-260 QIVKLENII
+260 QIVKVENII

-276 TYRMDPFSFVVDVK
+276 TYRMDPLSFVVDVK
-290 YVPVT
+290 YVPAT

-305 LEVSDSRQL
+305 LEVSDSRLL

-449 GTLTITKAPLSISA
+449 GTLSITKAPLSISA
-463 GNYTKKQGD
+463 GNYIKKQGD

-480 YAGLKNGENESVLTK
+480 YAGFKNGEDESVLTK

-518 AEAEN
+518 ADAEN
-523 YEISYEQGHLT
+523 YAISYEQGHLT

-558 FEFETE
+558 LEFETE

-629 MPVFKASYAGFKNG
+629 MPVFKASY
-643 EDESVLTKQPVFSC
+643 T
-657 EANEASAPA
+657 
-666 EYAVTI
+666 
-672 SGAEAEN
+672 
-679 YEISYEQGH
+679 
-688 LTVVEA
+688 
-694 DAVVVRA
+694 
-701 KSYNRQYGDENPVFE
+701 
-716 FETEGAALDGTPEI
+716 
-730 VCSAVANSPVGSYTI
+730 
-745 EVKQGSIKNYNVHF
+745 
-759 ESGSLV
+759 
-765 ITKAP
+765 
-770 LSISAGNYTK
+770 
-780 KQGDAMPVFKASY
+780 
-793 VGFKN
+793 
-798 GEDESVL
+798 
-805 TKQPVF
+805 
-811 SCEANEAGAPAEY
+811 
-824 AVTISGAEAEN
+824 
-835 YAISYEQGHLTV
+835 
-847 VEADAVVVRA
+847 
-857 KSYSRQYGDENPVF
+857 
-871 EFDIEGAALDGT
+871 
-883 PEIVCSA
+883 
-890 VANSPVGS
+890 
-898 YTIEVKQGSIKNY
+898 
-911 NVHFESGTLTIT
+911 
-923 KAPLSISAGS
+923 
-933 YTKKQGDAMPA
+933 
-944 FKASYAGFKNGE
+944 GFKNGE
-956 NESVLTKQPVFSC
+956 NESVLTKRP
-969 EANEASAPAEYAV
+969 
-982 TISGAEAENYD
+982 T
-993 ISYEQGHLTVVE
+993 
-1005 ADAVVVRAK
+1005 
-1014 SYNRQY
+1014 
-1020 GDENPV
+1020 
-1026 FEFET
+1026 FET
-1031 EGAALDGTPEIV
+1031 T
-1043 CSAVANSPVGS
+1043 
-1054 YTIEVKQGSIKN
+1054 
-1066 YNVHFE
+1066 
-1072 SGSLVITKAPLSI
+1072 
-1085 SAGNYTKKQ
+1085 
-1094 GDAMPVF
+1094 
-1101 KASYAG
+1101 
-1107 FKNGED
+1107 
-1113 ESVLTK
+1113 
-1119 QPVFSC
+1119 
-1125 DANEA
+1125 
-1130 SAPAEYAVTISGADA
+1130 
-1145 ENYEISYEQGHLTV
+1145 
-1159 VEADAVVVRA
+1159 
-1169 KSYSRQYGDENPVF
+1169 
-1183 EFETDGAALDGT
+1183 
-1195 PEIVCSAVANSPVGS
+1195 
-1210 YTIEVKQGSI
+1210 
-1220 KNYNVH
+1220 
-1226 FESGSLVITKA
+1226 
-1237 PLSISAGNY
+1237 
-1246 TKKQGDA
+1246 
-1253 MPVFKASYAGFKNGE
+1253 
-1268 DESVLTKQPVF
+1268 
-1279 SCDANEASAP
+1279 
-1289 AEYAVTIS
+1289 
-1297 GADAENYDISYEQ
+1297 
-1310 GVLTVTGMPKPIIS
+1310 
-1324 TDEATLRITTETD
+1324 
-1337 NAVIYYTL
+1337 
-1345 DGTEPNEN
+1345 
-1353 ARKYTEPINLYASC
+1353 
-1367 EIKAIAVKGDAKS
+1367 
-1380 EVTSAEYHD
+1380 
-1389 EEYPNIVKVGDIITA
+1389 
-1404 NIINNGEENLP
+1404 
-1415 MIFKVTSVYPF
+1415 
-1426 NVEMENKE
+1426 
-1434 DYVEGWSNE
+1434 
-1443 RDVSGTLE
+1443 
-1451 IPVVVKSNGISYC
+1451 
-1464 VKKLGDNS
+1464 
-1472 LARCVNVSSL
+1472 
-1482 KLNEGLES
+1482 
-1490 IGRQAIRWCR
+1490 
-1500 NIKELIVPNS
+1500 
-1510 VKEVWGAF
+1510 
-1518 LTEDHGL
+1518 
-1525 VSVVLGS
+1525 
-1532 GLETIHTEAFWGVSM
+1532 
-1547 NLKSFISL
+1547 
-1555 STNPAKCVEPD
+1555 
-1566 RTFTSLPEDVTL
+1566 
-1578 YVPLGS
+1578 
-1584 KSAYETAPGWDYFAG
+1584 
-1599 HIVEMDM
+1599 
-1606 SPATV
+1606 ATV
-1611 KVKDCSREYGDDNPT
+1611 E
-1626 LEFET
+1626 
-1631 EGATLI
+1631 
-1637 GEPEIICSADKN
+1637 
-1649 SKVGTYEIEI
+1649 
-1659 NKGTIK
+1659 
-1665 NYLVTFVPGTLTVTK
+1665 
-1680 APLVV
+1680 
-1685 TAENYTI
+1685 
-1692 TQGDKLPEFTANYSG
+1692 
-1707 FKNGEDESVLTK
+1707 
-1719 QPVFSCEANE
+1719 
-1729 ASAPGEYPITVY
+1729 SAPGEYPITVSG
-1741 DVEADNY
+1741 VEADNY

-1763 ELKKQTITWDQEIK
+1763 ELKKQTITWNQEIK

-1790 SSGLPVRYLY
+1790 SSGLPVRYSY

-1810 QVPQIEGNKITFPQN
+1810 RVPQIEVNNITFPEE
-1825 GMYLLVAIQDGNN
+1825 GTYMLVAIQDGNN

-1876 VVRGYNPYRGK
+1876 VVRGYNPYRGN

-1904 LAMYACYY
+1904 QAMYACYY

-1926 HEAFGASINLYNV
+1926 HEAFGASINLCNV
-1939 TLPVADVEF
+1939 TLPVGDVGLKYK
-1948 THNWMFNCD
+1948 WVFNCD

-1997 SYANSE
+1997 AYRNAE
-2003 VWKNFTHI
+2003 VWKYFTHI
-2011 VEENVSTNISNIN
+2011 VEENVSTSISNIN
-2024 VEKKSVWH
+2024 VEKKSVWY

>member
-24 EPVNVVPG
+24 APVNVVPG

-63 SRSNG
+63 SKSNG

-167 ISPEVSKAFSFELSN
+167 ISPEVSKAFSLELSN

-188 FQMDVVLPNGLFLD
+188 FQMDVVLPNGLSLD

-250 IKAEKGITGN
+250 IKAEKGIAGN

-290 YVPVT
+290 YVPAT

-314 TASLLPENCTDKT
+314 MASLLPENCTDKT

-350 AGQCSI
+350 AGKCSI

-480 YAGLKNGENESVLTK
+480 YV
-495 QPVFSCEANEASA
+495 
-508 PAEYAVTISG
+508 
-518 AEAEN
+518 
-523 YEISYEQGHLT
+523 
-534 VVEADAVVVR
+534 
-544 AKSYSRQYGDENPV
+544 
-558 FEFETE
+558 
-564 GAALDGT
+564 
-571 PEIVCSAV
+571 
-579 ANSPVGS
+579 
-586 YTIEVKQGSIKNY
+586 
-599 NVHFESGSLVI
+599 
-610 TKAPL
+610 
-615 SISAGNYTKKQGDA
+615 
-629 MPVFKASYAGFKNG
+629 GFKNG

-672 SGAEAEN
+672 SGA
-679 YEISYEQGH
+679 
-688 LTVVEA
+688 
-694 DAVVVRA
+694 D
-701 KSYNRQYGDENPVFE
+701 
-716 FETEGAALDGTPEI
+716 
-730 VCSAVANSPVGSYTI
+730 
-745 EVKQGSIKNYNVHF
+745 
-759 ESGSLV
+759 
-765 ITKAP
+765 
-770 LSISAGNYTK
+770 
-780 KQGDAMPVFKASY
+780 
-793 VGFKN
+793 
-798 GEDESVL
+798 
-805 TKQPVF
+805 
-811 SCEANEAGAPAEY
+811 
-824 AVTISGAEAEN
+824 
-835 YAISYEQGHLTV
+835 
-847 VEADAVVVRA
+847 
-857 KSYSRQYGDENPVF
+857 
-871 EFDIEGAALDGT
+871 
-883 PEIVCSA
+883 
-890 VANSPVGS
+890 
-898 YTIEVKQGSIKNY
+898 
-911 NVHFESGTLTIT
+911 
-923 KAPLSISAGS
+923 
-933 YTKKQGDAMPA
+933 
-944 FKASYAGFKNGE
+944 
-956 NESVLTKQPVFSC
+956 
-969 EANEASAPAEYAV
+969 
-982 TISGAEAENYD
+982 AENYD
-993 ISYEQGHLTVVE
+993 ISYEQG
-1005 ADAVVVRAK
+1005 R
-1014 SYNRQY
+1014 
-1020 GDENPV
+1020 
-1026 FEFET
+1026 
-1031 EGAALDGTPEIV
+1031 
-1043 CSAVANSPVGS
+1043 
-1054 YTIEVKQGSIKN
+1054 
-1066 YNVHFE
+1066 
-1072 SGSLVITKAPLSI
+1072 
-1085 SAGNYTKKQ
+1085 
-1094 GDAMPVF
+1094 
-1101 KASYAG
+1101 
-1107 FKNGED
+1107 
-1113 ESVLTK
+1113 
-1119 QPVFSC
+1119 
-1125 DANEA
+1125 
-1130 SAPAEYAVTISGADA
+1130 
-1145 ENYEISYEQGHLTV
+1145 LTV

-1268 DESVLTKQPVF
+1268 NESVLTKQPVF
-1279 SCDANEASAP
+1279 SCEANEASAP
-1289 AEYAVTIS
+1289 AEYAVTISGADAENYAISYEQGRLTVVEADAVVVRAKSYSRQYGDENPVFEFETEGAVLDGTPEIVCSAVANSPVGSYTIEVKQGSIKNYNVHFESGSLVITKAPLSISAGNYTKKQGDAMPVFKASYTGFKNGENESVLTKQPVFSCEANEASAPADYAVTIS

-1324 TDEATLRITTETD
+1324 TDKATLRITSETD

-1367 EIKAIAVKGDAKS
+1367 EIKAIAVKDDVKS
-1380 EVTSAEYHD
+1380 EVSSAEYHD
-1389 EEYPNIVKVGDIITA
+1389 AEYPNIVKVGDVITA

-1426 NVEMENKE
+1426 NVEMENKG
-1434 DYVEGWSNE
+1434 DYVEGWDNE

-1451 IPVVVKSNGISYC
+1451 IPAVVKANGICYC
-1464 VKKLGDNS
+1464 VKKLGKNS
-1472 LARCVNVSSL
+1472 LAKCVNVSSL

-1490 IGRQAIRWCR
+1490 IGHQAIRWCR
-1500 NIKELIVPNS
+1500 NLKELVIPNS
-1510 VKEVWGAF
+1510 VIYVSSAF
-1518 LTEDHGL
+1518 ITEDHGL
-1525 VSVVLGS
+1525 ETVILGL
-1532 GLETIHTEAFWGVSM
+1532 GLEKIESIAFLGVSM
-1547 NLKSFISL
+1547 NLKSIISL
-1555 STNPAKCVEPD
+1555 STNPAECVSPS
-1566 RTFTSLPEDVTL
+1566 RTFEDLPEDVTL

-1611 KVKDCSREYGDDNPT
+1611 KVKDYSREYGDDNPT
-1626 LEFET
+1626 FKIET
-1631 EGATLI
+1631 ESAALI
-1637 GEPEIICSADKN
+1637 GEPEIICSADKK

-1665 NYLVTFVPGTLTVTK
+1665 NYHVTFVPGTLTVTK

-1692 TQGDKLPEFTANYSG
+1692 TQGDKLPEFKASYSG
-1707 FKNGEDESVLTK
+1707 FKNGEDVSVLTK
-1719 QPVFSCEANE
+1719 QPVFSCDANE

-1741 DVEADNY
+1741 GVEADNY
-1748 EVKSYIAGT
+1748 EAISCVAGT
-1757 LTVLKR
+1757 LTILKR
-1763 ELKKQTITWDQEIK
+1763 ELKKQTITWNQEIK

-1790 SSGLPVRYLY
+1790 SSGLPVRYSY

-1810 QVPQIEGNKITFPQN
+1810 QVPQIEDNNITFPEE
-1825 GMYLLVAIQDGNN
+1825 GTYMLVAIQDGNN

-1892 TVNGLPVTEVDG
+1892 TVNGLPVTEVDR

-1926 HEAFGASINLYNV
+1926 HEAFGASINLCNV
-1939 TLPVADVEF
+1939 TLPVGDVGLKYK
-1948 THNWMFNCD
+1948 WVFNCD

-1997 SYANSE
+1997 AYRNAE
-2003 VWKNFTHI
+2003 VWKYFTHI
-2011 VEENVSTNISNIN
+2011 VEENVSTSISNIN
-2024 VEKKSVWH
+2024 VEKKSVWY
-2032 TLQGVKLFAKPNIPG
+2032 TLQGVKLFVKPNIPG

>member
-63 SRSNG
+63 SKSNG

-188 FQMDVVLPNGLFLD
+188 FQMDVVLPNGLSLD
-202 LSKTRLTGRCG
+202 LNKTRLTGRCG

-250 IKAEKGITGN
+250 IKAEKGIMGN

-276 TYRMDPFSFVVDVK
+276 TYRMDPFSFVVDVQ

-356 IASTADNLI
+356 IASTVDNLI

-406 DSEVGFSVPASISTI
+406 DSEVGFSVPASIFTI

-449 GTLTITKAPLSISA
+449 GTLTITKAPLIISA

-480 YAGLKNGENESVLTK
+480 YAGFKNGEDESVLTK

-523 YEISYEQGHLT
+523 YDISYEQGRLT

-544 AKSYSRQYGDENPV
+544 AKSCSRQYGDENPV
-558 FEFETE
+558 FEFETD

-701 KSYNRQYGDENPVFE
+701 KSY
-716 FETEGAALDGTPEI
+716 
-730 VCSAVANSPVGSYTI
+730 
-745 EVKQGSIKNYNVHF
+745 
-759 ESGSLV
+759 
-765 ITKAP
+765 
-770 LSISAGNYTK
+770 
-780 KQGDAMPVFKASY
+780 
-793 VGFKN
+793 
-798 GEDESVL
+798 
-805 TKQPVF
+805 
-811 SCEANEAGAPAEY
+811 
-824 AVTISGAEAEN
+824 
-835 YAISYEQGHLTV
+835 
-847 VEADAVVVRA
+847 
-857 KSYSRQYGDENPVF
+857 SRQYGDV
-871 EFDIEGAALDGT
+871 
-883 PEIVCSA
+883 
-890 VANSPVGS
+890 
-898 YTIEVKQGSIKNY
+898 
-911 NVHFESGTLTIT
+911 
-923 KAPLSISAGS
+923 
-933 YTKKQGDAMPA
+933 
-944 FKASYAGFKNGE
+944 
-956 NESVLTKQPVFSC
+956 
-969 EANEASAPAEYAV
+969 
-982 TISGAEAENYD
+982 
-993 ISYEQGHLTVVE
+993 
-1005 ADAVVVRAK
+1005 
-1014 SYNRQY
+1014 
-1020 GDENPV
+1020 NPV

-1107 FKNGED
+1107 FKNGEN

-1125 DANEA
+1125 EANEA

-1145 ENYEISYEQGHLTV
+1145 ENYEISYEQG
-1159 VEADAVVVRA
+1159 
-1169 KSYSRQYGDENPVF
+1169 
-1183 EFETDGAALDGT
+1183 
-1195 PEIVCSAVANSPVGS
+1195 
-1210 YTIEVKQGSI
+1210 
-1220 KNYNVH
+1220 
-1226 FESGSLVITKA
+1226 
-1237 PLSISAGNY
+1237 
-1246 TKKQGDA
+1246 
-1253 MPVFKASYAGFKNGE
+1253 
-1268 DESVLTKQPVF
+1268 
-1279 SCDANEASAP
+1279 
-1289 AEYAVTIS
+1289 
-1297 GADAENYDISYEQ
+1297 
-1310 GVLTVTGMPKPIIS
+1310 VLTVTGMPKPIIS
-1324 TDEATLRITTETD
+1324 TDKAMLRITTETD

-1380 EVTSAEYHD
+1380 EVSSAEYHD
-1389 EEYPNIVKVGDIITA
+1389 AEYPNIVKVGDIITA

-1434 DYVEGWSNE
+1434 DYVEGWNNE

-1451 IPVVVKSNGISYC
+1451 IPVVVKSNGISCC

-1490 IGRQAIRWCR
+1490 IGHQAIRWCR

-1525 VSVVLGS
+1525 VSVVLGA
-1532 GLETIHTEAFWGVSM
+1532 GLETIHTDAFWGVSM

-1611 KVKDCSREYGDDNPT
+1611 KVKDCAREYGDDNPT

-1637 GEPEIICSADKN
+1637 GEPEIICSADKK

-1692 TQGDKLPEFTANYSG
+1692 TQGDKLPEFTASYSG
-1707 FKNGEDESVLTK
+1707 FKNGENVSVLTK
-1719 QPVFSCEANE
+1719 QPVFSCDANE

-1741 DVEADNY
+1741 GVEADNY

-1763 ELKKQTITWDQEIK
+1763 ELKKQTITWEQEIK

-1790 SSGLPVRYLY
+1790 SSGLPVRYSY

-1810 QVPQIEGNKITFPQN
+1810 RAPQIEGNNITFPEE
-1825 GMYLLVAIQDGNN
+1825 GTYMLVAIQDGNN

-1854 DEGLMYIDGIYYKYT
+1854 DESLMYIDGIYYKYT

-1876 VVRGYNPYRGK
+1876 VVRGYKPYRGK

-1904 LAMYACYY
+1904 QAMYACYY
-1912 LKELVIGDNVKKCG
+1912 LNEVVIGDNVANCG
-1926 HEAFGASINLYNV
+1926 REAFGASRNLQKV
-1939 TLPVADVEF
+1939 TLSANQAELRQQYI
-1948 THNWMFNCD
+1948 FNCD
-1957 RGIREIH
+1957 DGIKEIH
-1964 CRSSIPY
+1964 CRSSVPY
-1971 VVDEGIFNGAVDY
+1971 LADESLFNGFVNY
-1984 DKCILYVPVGTKQ
+1984 DNCILFVPVGTKQ
-1997 SYANSE
+1997 SYANAE
-2003 VWKNFTHI
+2003 VWKYFTHI
-2011 VEENVSTNISNIN
+2011 VEENVSTSISNIN
-2024 VEKKSVWH
+2024 VEKKSVWY
-2032 TLQGVKLFAKPNIPG
+2032 TLQGVKLFVKPNIPG

>member
-63 SRSNG
+63 SKSNG

-167 ISPEVSKAFSFELSN
+167 ISPEVSKAFSLELSN

-188 FQMDVVLPNGLFLD
+188 FQMDVVLPNGLSLD
-202 LSKTRLTGRCG
+202 LNKTRLTGRCG
-213 NHQLQTKQLG
+213 HHQLQTKQLG
-223 NGKVRIICMSSDNT
+223 NGKVRIICLSSDNT

-250 IKAEKGITGN
+250 IKAEKGIAGN
-260 QIVKLENII
+260 QIVKLDNII
-269 FSDVKAR
+269 FSDIKAR

-290 YVPVT
+290 YVPAT

-463 GNYTKKQGD
+463 G
-472 AMPVFKAS
+472 S
-480 YAGLKNGENESVLTK
+480 
-495 QPVFSCEANEASA
+495 
-508 PAEYAVTISG
+508 
-518 AEAEN
+518 
-523 YEISYEQGHLT
+523 
-534 VVEADAVVVR
+534 
-544 AKSYSRQYGDENPV
+544 
-558 FEFETE
+558 
-564 GAALDGT
+564 
-571 PEIVCSAV
+571 
-579 ANSPVGS
+579 
-586 YTIEVKQGSIKNY
+586 
-599 NVHFESGSLVI
+599 
-610 TKAPL
+610 
-615 SISAGNYTKKQGDA
+615 YTKKQGDA

-835 YAISYEQGHLTV
+835 YAISYEQGHLIV
-847 VEADAVVVRA
+847 VEADAIVVRA
-857 KSYSRQYGDENPVF
+857 KSYSRQYGDENPLF

-933 YTKKQGDAMPA
+933 YTKKQGDAMPV

-956 NESVLTKQPVFSC
+956 DESVLTKQPVFSC

-982 TISGAEAENYD
+982 TISGAEAENYE

-1107 FKNGED
+1107 FKNGEN

-1253 MPVFKASYAGFKNGE
+1253 MPVFKASYVGFKNGE
-1268 DESVLTKQPVF
+1268 DESVLTKQLVF
-1279 SCDANEASAP
+1279 SCEANEASAP
-1289 AEYAVTIS
+1289 AEYSVTIS
-1297 GADAENYDISYEQ
+1297 GADAENYEISYEQ

-1434 DYVEGWSNE
+1434 DYVEGWNNE

-1490 IGRQAIRWCR
+1490 IGGQAIRWCR

-1525 VSVVLGS
+1525 VSVVLGA
-1532 GLETIHTEAFWGVSM
+1532 GLETIHTNAFWGVSM

-1637 GEPEIICSADKN
+1637 GEPEIICSVDKN

-1685 TAENYTI
+1685 TADNYTI
-1692 TQGDKLPEFTANYSG
+1692 TQGDKLPEFTASYSG
-1707 FKNGEDESVLTK
+1707 FKNGENVSVLTK
-1719 QPVFSCEANE
+1719 QPVFSCDANE
-1729 ASAPGEYPITVY
+1729 ASAPGEYPINVY
-1741 DVEADNY
+1741 GVEADNY
-1748 EVKSYIAGT
+1748 NAISYVAGT

-1790 SSGLPVRYLY
+1790 SSGLPVRYSY
-1800 ALAPG
+1800 ALVPR

-1810 QVPQIEGNKITFPQN
+1810 QVPQIEDNKIAFPQN

-1854 DEGLMYIDGIYYKYT
+1854 EEGLMYIDGIYYKYT

-1876 VVRGYNPYRGK
+1876 VVRGYKPYRGK

-1904 LAMYACYY
+1904 QAMYACYY
-1912 LKELVIGDNVKKCG
+1912 LKELVIGDNVKICG

-1971 VVDEGIFNGAVDY
+1971 VVEEGIFNGAVDY

-1997 SYANSE
+1997 AYRNAE
-2003 VWKNFTHI
+2003 VWKYFTHI

>member
-63 SRSNG
+63 SKSNG

-188 FQMDVVLPNGLFLD
+188 FQMDVVLPNGLSLD
-202 LSKTRLTGRCG
+202 LNKTRLTGRCG

-276 TYRMDPFSFVVDVK
+276 IYRMDPFSFVVDVK

-480 YAGLKNGENESVLTK
+480 YAGFKNGENESVLTK

-518 AEAEN
+518 ADAEN
-523 YEISYEQGHLT
+523 YNISYEQGHLT

-558 FEFETE
+558 FEFETD

-586 YTIEVKQGSIKNY
+586 YTIEVKQGSIKNYNVHFESGTLTVTKTPLTISAGNYTKKQGDAMPVFKASYAGFKNGEDESVLTKQPVFSCEANESSAPAEYAVTISGAEAENYAISYEQGHLTVVEADAIVVRAKSYSRQYGDENPVFKFETEGVALDGTPEIVCSAVANSPVGSYTIEVKQGSIKNYNVHFESGTLTITKAPLSISAGSYTKKQGDAMPVFKASYAGFKNGENESVLTKQPVFSCEANEASAPAEYAVTISGADAENYDISYEQGRLTVVEADAVVVRAKSYSRQYGDVNPVFEFETEGVALDGTPEIVCSAVANSPVGSYAIEVKQGSIKNY

-672 SGAEAEN
+672 SGA
-679 YEISYEQGH
+679 
-688 LTVVEA
+688 
-694 DAVVVRA
+694 D
-701 KSYNRQYGDENPVFE
+701 
-716 FETEGAALDGTPEI
+716 
-730 VCSAVANSPVGSYTI
+730 
-745 EVKQGSIKNYNVHF
+745 
-759 ESGSLV
+759 
-765 ITKAP
+765 
-770 LSISAGNYTK
+770 
-780 KQGDAMPVFKASY
+780 
-793 VGFKN
+793 
-798 GEDESVL
+798 
-805 TKQPVF
+805 
-811 SCEANEAGAPAEY
+811 
-824 AVTISGAEAEN
+824 
-835 YAISYEQGHLTV
+835 
-847 VEADAVVVRA
+847 
-857 KSYSRQYGDENPVF
+857 
-871 EFDIEGAALDGT
+871 
-883 PEIVCSA
+883 
-890 VANSPVGS
+890 
-898 YTIEVKQGSIKNY
+898 
-911 NVHFESGTLTIT
+911 
-923 KAPLSISAGS
+923 
-933 YTKKQGDAMPA
+933 
-944 FKASYAGFKNGE
+944 
-956 NESVLTKQPVFSC
+956 
-969 EANEASAPAEYAV
+969 
-982 TISGAEAENYD
+982 AENYD
-993 ISYEQGHLTVVE
+993 ISYEQGH
-1005 ADAVVVRAK
+1005 
-1014 SYNRQY
+1014 
-1020 GDENPV
+1020 
-1026 FEFET
+1026 
-1031 EGAALDGTPEIV
+1031 
-1043 CSAVANSPVGS
+1043 
-1054 YTIEVKQGSIKN
+1054 
-1066 YNVHFE
+1066 
-1072 SGSLVITKAPLSI
+1072 
-1085 SAGNYTKKQ
+1085 
-1094 GDAMPVF
+1094 
-1101 KASYAG
+1101 
-1107 FKNGED
+1107 
-1113 ESVLTK
+1113 
-1119 QPVFSC
+1119 
-1125 DANEA
+1125 
-1130 SAPAEYAVTISGADA
+1130 
-1145 ENYEISYEQGHLTV
+1145 
-1159 VEADAVVVRA
+1159 
-1169 KSYSRQYGDENPVF
+1169 
-1183 EFETDGAALDGT
+1183 
-1195 PEIVCSAVANSPVGS
+1195 
-1210 YTIEVKQGSI
+1210 
-1220 KNYNVH
+1220 
-1226 FESGSLVITKA
+1226 
-1237 PLSISAGNY
+1237 
-1246 TKKQGDA
+1246 
-1253 MPVFKASYAGFKNGE
+1253 
-1268 DESVLTKQPVF
+1268 
-1279 SCDANEASAP
+1279 
-1289 AEYAVTIS
+1289 
-1297 GADAENYDISYEQ
+1297 
-1310 GVLTVTGMPKPIIS
+1310 LTVTGMPKPIIS
-1324 TDEATLRITTETD
+1324 TDEATLSITTDTD

-1380 EVTSAEYHD
+1380 EVSSAEYHD
-1389 EEYPNIVKVGDIITA
+1389 AEYPNIVKVGDIITA

-1434 DYVEGWSNE
+1434 DYVEGWSNG

-1451 IPVVVKSNGISYC
+1451 IPAVVKANGICYC

-1472 LARCVNVSSL
+1472 LAMCVNVSSL

-1490 IGRQAIRWCR
+1490 IGGQAIRWCR

-1525 VSVVLGS
+1525 VSVVLGA
-1532 GLETIHTEAFWGVSM
+1532 GLETIHTDAFMGVSM
-1547 NLKSFISL
+1547 NLKSIVSL
-1555 STNPAKCVEPD
+1555 NVSPAICVSPS
-1566 RTFTSLPEDVTL
+1566 RTFEDLPEDVTL

-1626 LEFET
+1626 FEIET
-1631 EGATLI
+1631 DGAALI
-1637 GEPEIICSADKN
+1637 GEPEIICSADKK
-1649 SKVGTYEIEI
+1649 SEVGTYEIEI

-1729 ASAPGEYPITVY
+1729 ASAPGKYPITVY

-1790 SSGLPVRYLY
+1790 SSGLPVRYSY
-1800 ALAPG
+1800 ALVPR
-1805 VETAY
+1805 VESAY
-1810 QVPQIEGNKITFPQN
+1810 RVPQIEGNYITFPEE
-1825 GMYLLVAIQDGNN
+1825 GTYLLVAIQDGNN

-1869 DDGSALK
+1869 GDGSALK

-1892 TVNGLPVTEVDG
+1892 YVNGMPVVEIDRQ
-1904 LAMYACYY
+1904 AMYACYY
-1912 LKELVIGDNVKKCG
+1912 LNDVVIGDNVAICG
-1926 HEAFGASINLYNV
+1926 HEAFGASRNLQKV
-1939 TLPVADVEF
+1939 TLPANQAELRQQYI
-1948 THNWMFNCD
+1948 FNCD
-1957 RGIREIH
+1957 DGIKEIH
-1964 CRSSIPY
+1964 CRSSVPY
-1971 VVDEGIFNGAVDY
+1971 LADESLFNGFVNY
-1984 DKCILYVPVGTKQ
+1984 DNCILYVPVGTMQ
-1997 SYANSE
+1997 AYTNTE
-2003 VWKNFTHI
+2003 IWRNFIHI
-2011 VEENVSTNISNIN
+2011 VEEDVLTGIPDINVSNDMGA
-2024 VEKKSVWH
+2024 WY
-2032 TLQGVKLFAKPNIPG
+2032 TLQGVKLFGRPNLPG
-2047 VYIHNGKKIIVR
+2047 VYIHNGKKILVR

>member
-24 EPVNVVPG
+24 APVNVVPG

-63 SRSNG
+63 SKSNG

-156 EQNDVSVKGGE
+156 ELNDVSVKGGE
-167 ISPEVSKAFSFELSN
+167 ISPEVSKAFSLELSN

-188 FQMDVVLPNGLFLD
+188 FQMDVVLPNGLSLD

-237 SISGK
+237 SISGN
-242 IGSVIDLW
+242 IGSVIELW
-250 IKAEKGITGN
+250 IKAVKGIAGN

-269 FSDVKAR
+269 FSDVKAH
-276 TYRMDPFSFVVDVK
+276 TYRMDPLSFVVDVK
-290 YVPVT
+290 YVPAT
-295 SVSISESNMQ
+295 SVSISESNIQ

-350 AGQCSI
+350 AGKCSI
-356 IASTADNLI
+356 IVSTADNLI

-383 NTTKVYGDAN
+383 NNSKVYGDAN

-472 AMPVFKAS
+472 AMPGFKAS
-480 YAGLKNGENESVLTK
+480 YTGFKNGENESVLTK

-508 PAEYAVTISG
+508 PAVYAVTISG

-523 YEISYEQGHLT
+523 YDISYEQGRLT

-558 FEFETE
+558 LEFETE

-629 MPVFKASYAGFKNG
+629 MPVFKASY
-643 EDESVLTKQPVFSC
+643 T
-657 EANEASAPA
+657 
-666 EYAVTI
+666 
-672 SGAEAEN
+672 
-679 YEISYEQGH
+679 
-688 LTVVEA
+688 
-694 DAVVVRA
+694 
-701 KSYNRQYGDENPVFE
+701 
-716 FETEGAALDGTPEI
+716 
-730 VCSAVANSPVGSYTI
+730 
-745 EVKQGSIKNYNVHF
+745 
-759 ESGSLV
+759 
-765 ITKAP
+765 
-770 LSISAGNYTK
+770 
-780 KQGDAMPVFKASY
+780 
-793 VGFKN
+793 
-798 GEDESVL
+798 
-805 TKQPVF
+805 
-811 SCEANEAGAPAEY
+811 
-824 AVTISGAEAEN
+824 
-835 YAISYEQGHLTV
+835 
-847 VEADAVVVRA
+847 
-857 KSYSRQYGDENPVF
+857 
-871 EFDIEGAALDGT
+871 
-883 PEIVCSA
+883 
-890 VANSPVGS
+890 
-898 YTIEVKQGSIKNY
+898 
-911 NVHFESGTLTIT
+911 
-923 KAPLSISAGS
+923 
-933 YTKKQGDAMPA
+933 
-944 FKASYAGFKNGE
+944 GFKNGE

-982 TISGAEAENYD
+982 TISGADAENYD
-993 ISYEQGHLTVVE
+993 ISYEQG
-1005 ADAVVVRAK
+1005 R
-1014 SYNRQY
+1014 
-1020 GDENPV
+1020 
-1026 FEFET
+1026 
-1031 EGAALDGTPEIV
+1031 
-1043 CSAVANSPVGS
+1043 
-1054 YTIEVKQGSIKN
+1054 
-1066 YNVHFE
+1066 
-1072 SGSLVITKAPLSI
+1072 
-1085 SAGNYTKKQ
+1085 
-1094 GDAMPVF
+1094 
-1101 KASYAG
+1101 
-1107 FKNGED
+1107 
-1113 ESVLTK
+1113 
-1119 QPVFSC
+1119 
-1125 DANEA
+1125 
-1130 SAPAEYAVTISGADA
+1130 
-1145 ENYEISYEQGHLTV
+1145 LTV

-1169 KSYSRQYGDENPVF
+1169 KSYSRVYGDANPVF
-1183 EFETDGAALDGT
+1183 EFETEGTVLDGT
-1195 PEIVCSAVANSPVGS
+1195 PEIVCSADKSSQVGS
-1210 YTIEVKQGSI
+1210 YTIEVRQGSI

-1226 FESGSLVITKA
+1226 FENGSLAITKA
-1237 PLSISAGNY
+1237 SLTISAGNY

-1253 MPVFKASYAGFKNGE
+1253 MPEFKANYTGFKNGE
-1268 DESVLTKQPVF
+1268 DESVLTKRPTF
-1279 SCDANEASAP
+1279 E
-1289 AEYAVTIS
+1289 
-1297 GADAENYDISYEQ
+1297 
-1310 GVLTVTGMPKPIIS
+1310 
-1324 TDEATLRITTETD
+1324 TT
-1337 NAVIYYTL
+1337 
-1345 DGTEPNEN
+1345 
-1353 ARKYTEPINLYASC
+1353 
-1367 EIKAIAVKGDAKS
+1367 
-1380 EVTSAEYHD
+1380 
-1389 EEYPNIVKVGDIITA
+1389 
-1404 NIINNGEENLP
+1404 
-1415 MIFKVTSVYPF
+1415 
-1426 NVEMENKE
+1426 
-1434 DYVEGWSNE
+1434 
-1443 RDVSGTLE
+1443 
-1451 IPVVVKSNGISYC
+1451 
-1464 VKKLGDNS
+1464 
-1472 LARCVNVSSL
+1472 
-1482 KLNEGLES
+1482 
-1490 IGRQAIRWCR
+1490 
-1500 NIKELIVPNS
+1500 
-1510 VKEVWGAF
+1510 
-1518 LTEDHGL
+1518 
-1525 VSVVLGS
+1525 
-1532 GLETIHTEAFWGVSM
+1532 
-1547 NLKSFISL
+1547 
-1555 STNPAKCVEPD
+1555 
-1566 RTFTSLPEDVTL
+1566 
-1578 YVPLGS
+1578 
-1584 KSAYETAPGWDYFAG
+1584 
-1599 HIVEMDM
+1599 
-1606 SPATV
+1606 ATV
-1611 KVKDCSREYGDDNPT
+1611 E
-1626 LEFET
+1626 
-1631 EGATLI
+1631 
-1637 GEPEIICSADKN
+1637 
-1649 SKVGTYEIEI
+1649 
-1659 NKGTIK
+1659 
-1665 NYLVTFVPGTLTVTK
+1665 
-1680 APLVV
+1680 
-1685 TAENYTI
+1685 
-1692 TQGDKLPEFTANYSG
+1692 
-1707 FKNGEDESVLTK
+1707 
-1719 QPVFSCEANE
+1719 
-1729 ASAPGEYPITVY
+1729 SAPGEYPITVSG
-1741 DVEADNY
+1741 VEADNY

-1763 ELKKQTITWDQEIK
+1763 ELKKQTITWDQKIK

-1790 SSGLPVRYLY
+1790 SSGLPVRYSY
-1800 ALAPG
+1800 ALASG

-1854 DEGLMYIDGIYYKYT
+1854 DEGLMYIGGIYYKYT

-1904 LAMYACYY
+1904 QAMYACYY

-1926 HEAFGASINLYNV
+1926 HEAFGASINLCNV
-1939 TLPVADVEF
+1939 TLPVGDVGLKYK
-1948 THNWMFNCD
+1948 WVFNCD

-1997 SYANSE
+1997 AYGNAE
-2003 VWKNFTHI
+2003 VWKYFTHI
-2011 VEENVSTNISNIN
+2011 VEENVSTSISNIN
-2024 VEKKSVWH
+2024 VEKKSVWY
-2032 TLQGVKLFAKPNIPG
+2032 TLQGVKLFVKPNIPG

>member
-11 LPLASRAKDTFYI
+11 SPLASRAKDTFYI
-24 EPVNVVPG
+24 APVNVAPG
-32 ESKTITLN
+32 DSKTITLN

-63 SRSNG
+63 SKSNG

-80 SFSVSSNLMS
+80 SFSLSSNLMS

-135 FSDVNNRDVKLD
+135 FSNVNNRDVKLD

-167 ISPEVSKAFSFELSN
+167 ISPEVSKVFSLELSN

-188 FQMDVVLPNGLFLD
+188 FQMDVVLPNSLSLD

-250 IKAEKGITGN
+250 IKAEKGIAGN

-290 YVPVT
+290 YVPAT

-463 GNYTKKQGD
+463 GNYIKKQGD

-480 YAGLKNGENESVLTK
+480 YAGFKNGENESVLTKQPVFSCEANETSVPAEYAVTISGAEAENYDISYEQGRLTVVEADAVVVRAKSYSRQYGDENPVLEFETEGAALDGTPEIVCSAVANSPVGSYTIEVKQGSIKNYNVHFESGSLVITKAPLSISAGNYTKKQGDAMPVFKANYAGFKNGEDESVLTK

-523 YEISYEQGHLT
+523 YDISYEQGRLT

-558 FEFETE
+558 FEFEAE
-564 GAALDGT
+564 GVALDGT

-643 EDESVLTKQPVFSC
+643 E
-657 EANEASAPA
+657 
-666 EYAVTI
+666 
-672 SGAEAEN
+672 
-679 YEISYEQGH
+679 
-688 LTVVEA
+688 
-694 DAVVVRA
+694 
-701 KSYNRQYGDENPVFE
+701 
-716 FETEGAALDGTPEI
+716 
-730 VCSAVANSPVGSYTI
+730 
-745 EVKQGSIKNYNVHF
+745 
-759 ESGSLV
+759 
-765 ITKAP
+765 
-770 LSISAGNYTK
+770 
-780 KQGDAMPVFKASY
+780 
-793 VGFKN
+793 
-798 GEDESVL
+798 
-805 TKQPVF
+805 
-811 SCEANEAGAPAEY
+811 
-824 AVTISGAEAEN
+824 
-835 YAISYEQGHLTV
+835 
-847 VEADAVVVRA
+847 
-857 KSYSRQYGDENPVF
+857 
-871 EFDIEGAALDGT
+871 
-883 PEIVCSA
+883 
-890 VANSPVGS
+890 
-898 YTIEVKQGSIKNY
+898 
-911 NVHFESGTLTIT
+911 
-923 KAPLSISAGS
+923 
-933 YTKKQGDAMPA
+933 
-944 FKASYAGFKNGE
+944 

-982 TISGAEAENYD
+982 TISGADAENYD
-993 ISYEQGHLTVVE
+993 ISYEQG
-1005 ADAVVVRAK
+1005 R
-1014 SYNRQY
+1014 
-1020 GDENPV
+1020 
-1026 FEFET
+1026 
-1031 EGAALDGTPEIV
+1031 
-1043 CSAVANSPVGS
+1043 
-1054 YTIEVKQGSIKN
+1054 
-1066 YNVHFE
+1066 
-1072 SGSLVITKAPLSI
+1072 
-1085 SAGNYTKKQ
+1085 
-1094 GDAMPVF
+1094 
-1101 KASYAG
+1101 
-1107 FKNGED
+1107 
-1113 ESVLTK
+1113 
-1119 QPVFSC
+1119 
-1125 DANEA
+1125 
-1130 SAPAEYAVTISGADA
+1130 
-1145 ENYEISYEQGHLTV
+1145 LTV

-1253 MPVFKASYAGFKNGE
+1253 MPAFKASYAGFKNGENESVLTKQPVFSCVANEASAPAEYAVTISGADAENYNISYEQGHLTVVEADAVVVRAKSYSRQYGDENPVFEFETEGVALDGTPEIVCSAVANSPVGSYTIEVKQGSIKNYNVHFESGSLVITKAPLSISAGNYTKKQGDAMPVFKASYAGFKNGE

-1279 SCDANEASAP
+1279 SCEANETSVP

-1297 GADAENYDISYEQ
+1297 GADAENYEISYEQ

-1380 EVTSAEYHD
+1380 EVSSAEYHD
-1389 EEYPNIVKVGDIITA
+1389 AEYPNIVKVGDIITA

-1434 DYVEGWSNE
+1434 DYVEGWNNE

-1451 IPVVVKSNGISYC
+1451 IPVVVKSNGISCC

-1490 IGRQAIRWCR
+1490 IGHQAIRWCR

-1525 VSVVLGS
+1525 VSVVLGA
-1532 GLETIHTEAFWGVSM
+1532 GLETIHTDAFWGVSM

-1606 SPATV
+1606 SPATI
-1611 KVKDCSREYGDDNPT
+1611 KVRNCSREYGDDNPT

-1719 QPVFSCEANE
+1719 QPVFSCDANE
-1729 ASAPGEYPITVY
+1729 ASAPGEYPINVY
-1741 DVEADNY
+1741 GVEADNY
-1748 EVKSYIAGT
+1748 NAISYVAGT

-1790 SSGLPVRYLY
+1790 SSGLPVRYSY
-1800 ALAPG
+1800 ALSPG

-1892 TVNGLPVTEVDG
+1892 TVNGLPVTKVDG
-1904 LAMYACYY
+1904 QAMYACYY
-1912 LKELVIGDNVKKCG
+1912 LNEVVIGDNVAICG
-1926 HEAFGASINLYNV
+1926 REAFGASRNLQKV
-1939 TLPVADVEF
+1939 TLPANQAELRLEYI
-1948 THNWMFNCD
+1948 FNCD
-1957 RGIREIH
+1957 DGIKEIH
-1964 CRSSIPY
+1964 CRSSVPY
-1971 VVDEGIFNGAVDY
+1971 LADESLFNGFVNY
-1984 DKCILYVPVGTKQ
+1984 DNCILFVPVGTKQ
-1997 SYANSE
+1997 SYANAE

-2011 VEENVSTNISNIN
+2011 VEENVSTSISNIN
-2024 VEKKSVWH
+2024 VEKKSVWY
-2032 TLQGVKLFAKPNIPG
+2032 TLQGVKLFVKPNIPG

>member
-63 SRSNG
+63 SKSNG

-156 EQNDVSVKGGE
+156 EQNDVFVKSGE

-188 FQMDVVLPNGLFLD
+188 FQMDVVLPNGLSLD

-335 KVATVSDNGMIIARS
+335 KVATVSDDGMIIARS

-480 YAGLKNGENESVLTK
+480 YAGFKNGEDESVLIK

-518 AEAEN
+518 A
-523 YEISYEQGHLT
+523 
-534 VVEADAVVVR
+534 
-544 AKSYSRQYGDENPV
+544 
-558 FEFETE
+558 
-564 GAALDGT
+564 
-571 PEIVCSAV
+571 
-579 ANSPVGS
+579 
-586 YTIEVKQGSIKNY
+586 
-599 NVHFESGSLVI
+599 
-610 TKAPL
+610 
-615 SISAGNYTKKQGDA
+615 
-629 MPVFKASYAGFKNG
+629 
-643 EDESVLTKQPVFSC
+643 
-657 EANEASAPA
+657 
-666 EYAVTI
+666 
-672 SGAEAEN
+672 
-679 YEISYEQGH
+679 
-688 LTVVEA
+688 
-694 DAVVVRA
+694 
-701 KSYNRQYGDENPVFE
+701 
-716 FETEGAALDGTPEI
+716 
-730 VCSAVANSPVGSYTI
+730 
-745 EVKQGSIKNYNVHF
+745 
-759 ESGSLV
+759 
-765 ITKAP
+765 
-770 LSISAGNYTK
+770 
-780 KQGDAMPVFKASY
+780 
-793 VGFKN
+793 
-798 GEDESVL
+798 
-805 TKQPVF
+805 
-811 SCEANEAGAPAEY
+811 
-824 AVTISGAEAEN
+824 
-835 YAISYEQGHLTV
+835 
-847 VEADAVVVRA
+847 
-857 KSYSRQYGDENPVF
+857 
-871 EFDIEGAALDGT
+871 
-883 PEIVCSA
+883 
-890 VANSPVGS
+890 
-898 YTIEVKQGSIKNY
+898 
-911 NVHFESGTLTIT
+911 
-923 KAPLSISAGS
+923 
-933 YTKKQGDAMPA
+933 
-944 FKASYAGFKNGE
+944 
-956 NESVLTKQPVFSC
+956 
-969 EANEASAPAEYAV
+969 
-982 TISGAEAENYD
+982 
-993 ISYEQGHLTVVE
+993 
-1005 ADAVVVRAK
+1005 
-1014 SYNRQY
+1014 
-1020 GDENPV
+1020 
-1026 FEFET
+1026 
-1031 EGAALDGTPEIV
+1031 
-1043 CSAVANSPVGS
+1043 
-1054 YTIEVKQGSIKN
+1054 
-1066 YNVHFE
+1066 
-1072 SGSLVITKAPLSI
+1072 
-1085 SAGNYTKKQ
+1085 
-1094 GDAMPVF
+1094 
-1101 KASYAG
+1101 
-1107 FKNGED
+1107 
-1113 ESVLTK
+1113 
-1119 QPVFSC
+1119 
-1125 DANEA
+1125 
-1130 SAPAEYAVTISGADA
+1130 DA
-1145 ENYEISYEQGHLTV
+1145 ENYKISY
-1159 VEADAVVVRA
+1159 
-1169 KSYSRQYGDENPVF
+1169 K
-1183 EFETDGAALDGT
+1183 
-1195 PEIVCSAVANSPVGS
+1195 
-1210 YTIEVKQGSI
+1210 
-1220 KNYNVH
+1220 
-1226 FESGSLVITKA
+1226 
-1237 PLSISAGNY
+1237 
-1246 TKKQGDA
+1246 
-1253 MPVFKASYAGFKNGE
+1253 
-1268 DESVLTKQPVF
+1268 
-1279 SCDANEASAP
+1279 
-1289 AEYAVTIS
+1289 
-1297 GADAENYDISYEQ
+1297 Q

-1367 EIKAIAVKGDAKS
+1367 EIKAIAVNGDAES
-1380 EVTSAEYHD
+1380 EVSSAEYHD
-1389 EEYPNIVKVGDIITA
+1389 AEYPNIVKVGDIITA

-1434 DYVEGWSNE
+1434 DYVEGWSNK
-1443 RDVSGTLE
+1443 DKLSGDIE
-1451 IPVVVKSNGISYC
+1451 IPSVVKNEGISYN
-1464 VKKLGDNS
+1464 VIGLGGGA
-1472 LARCVNVSSL
+1472 LVWAENVTSL
-1482 KLNEGLES
+1482 KLNEGLEYTS
-1490 IGRQAIRWCR
+1490 SHSMRWCYGLH
-1500 NIKELIVPNS
+1500 EIVIPNT
-1510 VKEVWGAF
+1510 VKVLGEAAMTDCHNVK
-1518 LTEDHGL
+1518 T
-1525 VSVVLGS
+1525 VVLGS
-1532 GLETIHTEAFWGVSM
+1532 GLERLKYLAFWAVSHR
-1547 NLKSFISL
+1547 LETIVSL
-1555 STNPAKCVEPD
+1555 NPVPAICDSPNSTFE
-1566 RTFTSLPEDVTL
+1566 SLPEGVTL

-1606 SPATV
+1606 SPATI
-1611 KVKDCSREYGDDNPT
+1611 KVRNCSREYGDDNPT

-1631 EGATLI
+1631 EGAALI
-1637 GEPEIICSADKN
+1637 GEPEIICTADKN

-1665 NYLVTFVPGTLTVTK
+1665 NYYVTFVPGTLTVTK

-1692 TQGDKLPEFTANYSG
+1692 TQGDKLPEFTASYSG
-1707 FKNGEDESVLTK
+1707 FKNGEDVSVLTK
-1719 QPVFSCEANE
+1719 QPVFSCDANE
-1729 ASAPGEYPITVY
+1729 ASAPGEYPINVY
-1741 DVEADNY
+1741 GVEADNY
-1748 EVKSYIAGT
+1748 NAISYVAGT

-1790 SSGLPVRYLY
+1790 SSGLPVRYSY
-1800 ALAPG
+1800 ALVPR

-1810 QVPQIEGNKITFPQN
+1810 QVPQIEGNNITFPEE
-1825 GMYLLVAIQDGNN
+1825 GTYMLVAIQDGNN

-1876 VVRGYNPYRGK
+1876 VVRGYNPYQGK

-1926 HEAFGASINLYNV
+1926 HEAFGASINLCNV

-1948 THNWMFNCD
+1948 AHNWMFNCD

-1984 DKCILYVPVGTKQ
+1984 DNCILYVPVGTKQ

-2003 VWKNFTHI
+2003 VWKYFTHI
-2011 VEENVSTNISNIN
+2011 VEENVSTSISNIN
-2024 VEKKSVWH
+2024 VEKKSVWY
-2032 TLQGVKLFAKPNIPG
+2032 TLQGVKLFVKPNIPG

>member
-24 EPVNVVPG
+24 APVNIAPG
-32 ESKTITLN
+32 DSKTITLN

-55 LPEGLKIA
+55 LPKGLKIA
-63 SRSNG
+63 SKSNG

-156 EQNDVSVKGGE
+156 EQNDVSVKGGD
-167 ISPEVSKAFSFELSN
+167 ISPEVSKAFSLELSN

-188 FQMDVVLPNGLFLD
+188 FQMDVVLPNGLSLD

-237 SISGK
+237 SISGN
-242 IGSVIDLW
+242 IGSVIELW
-250 IKAEKGITGN
+250 IKADKGIAGN

-276 TYRMDPFSFVVDVK
+276 TYRMDPLSFVVDVK
-290 YVPVT
+290 YVPAT
-295 SVSISESNMQ
+295 SVSIGETNIQ

-314 TASLLPENCTDKT
+314 TASLLPANCTDKT

-335 KVATVSDNGMIIARS
+335 NVATVSDNGMIIARS

-365 QAKCVVTVV
+365 QAKCTVTVV

-449 GTLTITKAPLSISA
+449 GTLTVTKAPLSISA

-480 YAGLKNGENESVLTK
+480 YTGFKNGENESVLTK

-518 AEAEN
+518 ADAEN
-523 YEISYEQGHLT
+523 YDISYEQGRLT

-586 YTIEVKQGSIKNY
+586 YTIDVKQGSIKNY

-610 TKAPL
+610 TKSPL

-629 MPVFKASYAGFKNG
+629 MPV
-643 EDESVLTKQPVFSC
+643 
-657 EANEASAPA
+657 
-666 EYAVTI
+666 
-672 SGAEAEN
+672 
-679 YEISYEQGH
+679 
-688 LTVVEA
+688 
-694 DAVVVRA
+694 
-701 KSYNRQYGDENPVFE
+701 
-716 FETEGAALDGTPEI
+716 
-730 VCSAVANSPVGSYTI
+730 
-745 EVKQGSIKNYNVHF
+745 
-759 ESGSLV
+759 
-765 ITKAP
+765 
-770 LSISAGNYTK
+770 
-780 KQGDAMPVFKASY
+780 
-793 VGFKN
+793 
-798 GEDESVL
+798 
-805 TKQPVF
+805 
-811 SCEANEAGAPAEY
+811 
-824 AVTISGAEAEN
+824 
-835 YAISYEQGHLTV
+835 
-847 VEADAVVVRA
+847 
-857 KSYSRQYGDENPVF
+857 
-871 EFDIEGAALDGT
+871 
-883 PEIVCSA
+883 
-890 VANSPVGS
+890 
-898 YTIEVKQGSIKNY
+898 
-911 NVHFESGTLTIT
+911 
-923 KAPLSISAGS
+923 
-933 YTKKQGDAMPA
+933 

-969 EANEASAPAEYAV
+969 EANEASAPAEY
-982 TISGAEAENYD
+982 S
-993 ISYEQGHLTVVE
+993 
-1005 ADAVVVRAK
+1005 
-1014 SYNRQY
+1014 
-1020 GDENPV
+1020 
-1026 FEFET
+1026 
-1031 EGAALDGTPEIV
+1031 
-1043 CSAVANSPVGS
+1043 
-1054 YTIEVKQGSIKN
+1054 
-1066 YNVHFE
+1066 
-1072 SGSLVITKAPLSI
+1072 
-1085 SAGNYTKKQ
+1085 
-1094 GDAMPVF
+1094 
-1101 KASYAG
+1101 
-1107 FKNGED
+1107 
-1113 ESVLTK
+1113 
-1119 QPVFSC
+1119 
-1125 DANEA
+1125 
-1130 SAPAEYAVTISGADA
+1130 
-1145 ENYEISYEQGHLTV
+1145 
-1159 VEADAVVVRA
+1159 
-1169 KSYSRQYGDENPVF
+1169 
-1183 EFETDGAALDGT
+1183 
-1195 PEIVCSAVANSPVGS
+1195 
-1210 YTIEVKQGSI
+1210 
-1220 KNYNVH
+1220 
-1226 FESGSLVITKA
+1226 
-1237 PLSISAGNY
+1237 
-1246 TKKQGDA
+1246 
-1253 MPVFKASYAGFKNGE
+1253 
-1268 DESVLTKQPVF
+1268 
-1279 SCDANEASAP
+1279 
-1289 AEYAVTIS
+1289 VTIS

-1310 GVLTVTGMPKPIIS
+1310 GRLTVT
-1324 TDEATLRITTETD
+1324 DAD
-1337 NAVIYYTL
+1337 AVVVRAKSYSRVY
-1345 DGTEPNEN
+1345 
-1353 ARKYTEPINLYASC
+1353 
-1367 EIKAIAVKGDAKS
+1367 GDA
-1380 EVTSAEYHD
+1380 
-1389 EEYPNIVKVGDIITA
+1389 N
-1404 NIINNGEENLP
+1404 
-1415 MIFKVTSVYPF
+1415 
-1426 NVEMENKE
+1426 
-1434 DYVEGWSNE
+1434 
-1443 RDVSGTLE
+1443 
-1451 IPVVVKSNGISYC
+1451 PV
-1464 VKKLGDNS
+1464 
-1472 LARCVNVSSL
+1472 
-1482 KLNEGLES
+1482 
-1490 IGRQAIRWCR
+1490 
-1500 NIKELIVPNS
+1500 
-1510 VKEVWGAF
+1510 F
-1518 LTEDHGL
+1518 
-1525 VSVVLGS
+1525 
-1532 GLETIHTEAFWGVSM
+1532 
-1547 NLKSFISL
+1547 
-1555 STNPAKCVEPD
+1555 
-1566 RTFTSLPEDVTL
+1566 
-1578 YVPLGS
+1578 
-1584 KSAYETAPGWDYFAG
+1584 
-1599 HIVEMDM
+1599 
-1606 SPATV
+1606 
-1611 KVKDCSREYGDDNPT
+1611 
-1626 LEFET
+1626 EFET
-1631 EGATLI
+1631 EGTVLD
-1637 GEPEIICSADKN
+1637 GTPEIVCSADK
-1649 SKVGTYEIEI
+1649 SSQVGSYTIEVRQ
-1659 NKGTIK
+1659 GSIK
-1665 NYLVTFVPGTLTVTK
+1665 NYNVHFENGSLAITK
-1680 APLVV
+1680 ASL
-1685 TAENYTI
+1685 TISAGNYTKK
-1692 TQGDKLPEFTANYSG
+1692 QGDAMPEFKANYTG

-1719 QPVFSCEANE
+1719 RPTFETTATVE
-1729 ASAPGEYPITVY
+1729 SAPGEYPITVY
-1741 DVEADNY
+1741 GVEADNY
-1748 EVKSYIAGT
+1748 EVKSYITGT

-1790 SSGLPVRYLY
+1790 SSGLPVRYSY
-1800 ALAPG
+1800 ALAPR

-1810 QVPQIEGNKITFPQN
+1810 QVPQIEDNKITFPQN

-1854 DEGLMYIDGIYYKYT
+1854 DEGLMYIGGIYYKYT

-1926 HEAFGASINLYNV
+1926 HEAFGASVNLCNV

-1948 THNWMFNCD
+1948 TYNWMFNCD

-1997 SYANSE
+1997 AYRNAE
-2003 VWKNFTHI
+2003 VWKYFTHI
-2011 VEENVSTNISNIN
+2011 VEENVSTSIFNIN
-2024 VEKKSVWH
+2024 VEKKSVWY
-2032 TLQGVKLFAKPNIPG
+2032 TLQGVRLYAKPNIPG
-2047 VYIHNGKKIIVR
+2047 VYIHNGKKILVR

>member
-1 MVLLFLMLLA
+1 MIRLNKIMVLLFLMLLA

-63 SRSNG
+63 SKSNG

-156 EQNDVSVKGGE
+156 EQNDVSVKGGK
-167 ISPEVSKAFSFELSN
+167 ISPEVSKAFSLELSN

-188 FQMDVVLPNGLFLD
+188 FQMDVVLPNGLSLD

-242 IGSVIDLW
+242 IGSFIDLW
-250 IKAEKGITGN
+250 IKAEKSIAGN

-335 KVATVSDNGMIIARS
+335 KVATVSDGMIFARS
-350 AGQCSI
+350 AGKCSI

-480 YAGLKNGENESVLTK
+480 YAGFKNGEKESVLTKQPVFSCEANEASAPAEYAVTISGAEAENYDISYEQGRLTVVEADAVVVRAKSYSRQYGDENPVFEFETEGVALDGTPEIVCSAVANSPVGSYSIEVKQGSIKNYNVHFESGSLVITKAPLSISAGNYTKKQGDAMPVFKASYAGFKNGENESVLTK

-518 AEAEN
+518 ADAEN
-523 YEISYEQGHLT
+523 YAISYEQGHLT

-564 GAALDGT
+564 GVALDGT

-586 YTIEVKQGSIKNY
+586 YSIEVKQGSIKNY

-666 EYAVTI
+666 EY
-672 SGAEAEN
+672 S
-679 YEISYEQGH
+679 
-688 LTVVEA
+688 
-694 DAVVVRA
+694 
-701 KSYNRQYGDENPVFE
+701 
-716 FETEGAALDGTPEI
+716 
-730 VCSAVANSPVGSYTI
+730 
-745 EVKQGSIKNYNVHF
+745 
-759 ESGSLV
+759 
-765 ITKAP
+765 
-770 LSISAGNYTK
+770 
-780 KQGDAMPVFKASY
+780 
-793 VGFKN
+793 
-798 GEDESVL
+798 
-805 TKQPVF
+805 
-811 SCEANEAGAPAEY
+811 
-824 AVTISGAEAEN
+824 
-835 YAISYEQGHLTV
+835 
-847 VEADAVVVRA
+847 
-857 KSYSRQYGDENPVF
+857 
-871 EFDIEGAALDGT
+871 
-883 PEIVCSA
+883 
-890 VANSPVGS
+890 
-898 YTIEVKQGSIKNY
+898 
-911 NVHFESGTLTIT
+911 
-923 KAPLSISAGS
+923 
-933 YTKKQGDAMPA
+933 
-944 FKASYAGFKNGE
+944 
-956 NESVLTKQPVFSC
+956 
-969 EANEASAPAEYAV
+969 
-982 TISGAEAENYD
+982 
-993 ISYEQGHLTVVE
+993 
-1005 ADAVVVRAK
+1005 
-1014 SYNRQY
+1014 
-1020 GDENPV
+1020 
-1026 FEFET
+1026 
-1031 EGAALDGTPEIV
+1031 
-1043 CSAVANSPVGS
+1043 
-1054 YTIEVKQGSIKN
+1054 
-1066 YNVHFE
+1066 
-1072 SGSLVITKAPLSI
+1072 
-1085 SAGNYTKKQ
+1085 
-1094 GDAMPVF
+1094 
-1101 KASYAG
+1101 
-1107 FKNGED
+1107 
-1113 ESVLTK
+1113 
-1119 QPVFSC
+1119 
-1125 DANEA
+1125 
-1130 SAPAEYAVTISGADA
+1130 VTISGADA
-1145 ENYEISYEQGHLTV
+1145 ENYE
-1159 VEADAVVVRA
+1159 
-1169 KSYSRQYGDENPVF
+1169 
-1183 EFETDGAALDGT
+1183 
-1195 PEIVCSAVANSPVGS
+1195 
-1210 YTIEVKQGSI
+1210 
-1220 KNYNVH
+1220 
-1226 FESGSLVITKA
+1226 
-1237 PLSISAGNY
+1237 
-1246 TKKQGDA
+1246 
-1253 MPVFKASYAGFKNGE
+1253 
-1268 DESVLTKQPVF
+1268 
-1279 SCDANEASAP
+1279 
-1289 AEYAVTIS
+1289 
-1297 GADAENYDISYEQ
+1297 ISYEQ

-1380 EVTSAEYHD
+1380 EVSSAEYHD
-1389 EEYPNIVKVGDIITA
+1389 AEYPNIVKVGDIITA

-1434 DYVEGWSNE
+1434 DYVEGWNNE

-1451 IPVVVKSNGISYC
+1451 IPVVVKSNGISCC

-1490 IGRQAIRWCR
+1490 IGHQAIRWCR

-1525 VSVVLGS
+1525 VSVVLGA
-1532 GLETIHTEAFWGVSM
+1532 GLETIHTDAFRGVSM

-1584 KSAYETAPGWDYFAG
+1584 KSAYETTPGWDYFAG

-1611 KVKDCSREYGDDNPT
+1611 KVKDCAREYGDDNPT

-1637 GEPEIICSADKN
+1637 GEPEIICSADKK

-1719 QPVFSCEANE
+1719 QPVFSCDANE
-1729 ASAPGEYPITVY
+1729 ASAPGEYPINIY
-1741 DVEADNY
+1741 GVEADNY
-1748 EVKSYIAGT
+1748 NAISYVAGT

-1790 SSGLPVRYLY
+1790 SSGLPVRYSFFR
-1800 ALAPG
+1800 APE
-1805 VETAY
+1805 VINAY
-1810 QVPQIEGNKITFPQN
+1810 RVPQIEGNNITFPEE
-1825 GMYLLVAIQDGNN
+1825 GTYMLVAIQDGNN

-1854 DEGLMYIDGIYYKYT
+1854 DEGLMYIGGIYYKYT

-1926 HEAFGASINLYNV
+1926 HEAFGASINLCNV
-1939 TLPVADVEF
+1939 TLPVGDAGLKYKWV
-1948 THNWMFNCD
+1948 FNCD

-1997 SYANSE
+1997 AYRNAE
-2003 VWKNFTHI
+2003 VWKYFTHI
-2011 VEENVSTNISNIN
+2011 VEENVSTSISNIN
-2024 VEKKSVWH
+2024 VEKKGVWY

>member
-24 EPVNVVPG
+24 APVNIAPG
-32 ESKTITLN
+32 DSKTITLN

-63 SRSNG
+63 SKSNG

-103 ESIKGNQ
+103 ESIKENQ

-167 ISPEVSKAFSFELSN
+167 ISPEVSKAFSLELSN

-188 FQMDVVLPNGLFLD
+188 FQMDVVLPNGLSLD

-250 IKAEKGITGN
+250 IKAEKGIAGN
-260 QIVKLENII
+260 QIVKVENII

-276 TYRMDPFSFVVDVK
+276 TYRMDPLSFVVDVK
-290 YVPVT
+290 YVPAT

-383 NTTKVYGDAN
+383 NTSKVYGDAN

-480 YAGLKNGENESVLTK
+480 YAG
-495 QPVFSCEANEASA
+495 
-508 PAEYAVTISG
+508 
-518 AEAEN
+518 
-523 YEISYEQGHLT
+523 
-534 VVEADAVVVR
+534 
-544 AKSYSRQYGDENPV
+544 
-558 FEFETE
+558 
-564 GAALDGT
+564 
-571 PEIVCSAV
+571 
-579 ANSPVGS
+579 
-586 YTIEVKQGSIKNY
+586 
-599 NVHFESGSLVI
+599 
-610 TKAPL
+610 
-615 SISAGNYTKKQGDA
+615 
-629 MPVFKASYAGFKNG
+629 
-643 EDESVLTKQPVFSC
+643 
-657 EANEASAPA
+657 
-666 EYAVTI
+666 
-672 SGAEAEN
+672 
-679 YEISYEQGH
+679 
-688 LTVVEA
+688 
-694 DAVVVRA
+694 
-701 KSYNRQYGDENPVFE
+701 
-716 FETEGAALDGTPEI
+716 
-730 VCSAVANSPVGSYTI
+730 
-745 EVKQGSIKNYNVHF
+745 
-759 ESGSLV
+759 
-765 ITKAP
+765 
-770 LSISAGNYTK
+770 
-780 KQGDAMPVFKASY
+780 
-793 VGFKN
+793 
-798 GEDESVL
+798 
-805 TKQPVF
+805 
-811 SCEANEAGAPAEY
+811 
-824 AVTISGAEAEN
+824 
-835 YAISYEQGHLTV
+835 
-847 VEADAVVVRA
+847 
-857 KSYSRQYGDENPVF
+857 
-871 EFDIEGAALDGT
+871 
-883 PEIVCSA
+883 
-890 VANSPVGS
+890 
-898 YTIEVKQGSIKNY
+898 
-911 NVHFESGTLTIT
+911 
-923 KAPLSISAGS
+923 
-933 YTKKQGDAMPA
+933 
-944 FKASYAGFKNGE
+944 FKNGE
-956 NESVLTKQPVFSC
+956 NESVLTKLPVFSC
-969 EANEASAPAEYAV
+969 EANE
-982 TISGAEAENYD
+982 T
-993 ISYEQGHLTVVE
+993 
-1005 ADAVVVRAK
+1005 
-1014 SYNRQY
+1014 
-1020 GDENPV
+1020 
-1026 FEFET
+1026 
-1031 EGAALDGTPEIV
+1031 
-1043 CSAVANSPVGS
+1043 
-1054 YTIEVKQGSIKN
+1054 
-1066 YNVHFE
+1066 
-1072 SGSLVITKAPLSI
+1072 
-1085 SAGNYTKKQ
+1085 
-1094 GDAMPVF
+1094 
-1101 KASYAG
+1101 
-1107 FKNGED
+1107 
-1113 ESVLTK
+1113 SV
-1119 QPVFSC
+1119 
-1125 DANEA
+1125 
-1130 SAPAEYAVTISGADA
+1130 PAEYAVTISGADA
-1145 ENYEISYEQGHLTV
+1145 ENYDISYEQGRLTV

-1237 PLSISAGNY
+1237 SLSISAGNY

-1253 MPVFKASYAGFKNGE
+1253 MPVFKASYVGFKNGE
-1268 DESVLTKQPVF
+1268 
-1279 SCDANEASAP
+1279 N
-1289 AEYAVTIS
+1289 
-1297 GADAENYDISYEQ
+1297 
-1310 GVLTVTGMPKPIIS
+1310 
-1324 TDEATLRITTETD
+1324 
-1337 NAVIYYTL
+1337 
-1345 DGTEPNEN
+1345 
-1353 ARKYTEPINLYASC
+1353 
-1367 EIKAIAVKGDAKS
+1367 
-1380 EVTSAEYHD
+1380 
-1389 EEYPNIVKVGDIITA
+1389 
-1404 NIINNGEENLP
+1404 
-1415 MIFKVTSVYPF
+1415 
-1426 NVEMENKE
+1426 
-1434 DYVEGWSNE
+1434 
-1443 RDVSGTLE
+1443 
-1451 IPVVVKSNGISYC
+1451 
-1464 VKKLGDNS
+1464 
-1472 LARCVNVSSL
+1472 
-1482 KLNEGLES
+1482 
-1490 IGRQAIRWCR
+1490 
-1500 NIKELIVPNS
+1500 
-1510 VKEVWGAF
+1510 
-1518 LTEDHGL
+1518 
-1525 VSVVLGS
+1525 
-1532 GLETIHTEAFWGVSM
+1532 
-1547 NLKSFISL
+1547 
-1555 STNPAKCVEPD
+1555 
-1566 RTFTSLPEDVTL
+1566 
-1578 YVPLGS
+1578 
-1584 KSAYETAPGWDYFAG
+1584 
-1599 HIVEMDM
+1599 
-1606 SPATV
+1606 
-1611 KVKDCSREYGDDNPT
+1611 
-1626 LEFET
+1626 
-1631 EGATLI
+1631 
-1637 GEPEIICSADKN
+1637 
-1649 SKVGTYEIEI
+1649 
-1659 NKGTIK
+1659 
-1665 NYLVTFVPGTLTVTK
+1665 
-1680 APLVV
+1680 
-1685 TAENYTI
+1685 
-1692 TQGDKLPEFTANYSG
+1692 
-1707 FKNGEDESVLTK
+1707 ESVLTK

-1729 ASAPGEYPITVY
+1729 TSAPADYAVTVSDAEAENYDISYEQGRLTVTDADAVVVRAKSYSRVYGDANPVFEFETEGTVLDGTPEIVCSADKSSQVGSYTIEVRQGSIKNYNVHFENGSLAITKASLTISAGNYTKKQGDAMPEFKANYTGFKNGEDESVLTKRPTFETTATVESAPGEYPITVSG
-1741 DVEADNY
+1741 VEADNY

-1763 ELKKQTITWDQEIK
+1763 ELKKQTITWNQEIK

-1790 SSGLPVRYLY
+1790 SSGLPVRYSY

-1892 TVNGLPVTEVDG
+1892 TVNGLPVTEVDR

-1926 HEAFGASINLYNV
+1926 HEAFGASINLCNV
-1939 TLPVADVEF
+1939 TLPVGDVGLKYK
-1948 THNWMFNCD
+1948 WVFNCD

-1997 SYANSE
+1997 AYRNAE
-2003 VWKNFTHI
+2003 VWKYFTHI
-2011 VEENVSTNISNIN
+2011 VEENVSTSISNIN
-2024 VEKKSVWH
+2024 VEKKSVWY
-2032 TLQGVKLFAKPNIPG
+2032 TLQGVKLFVKPNIPG

>member
-24 EPVNVVPG
+24 EPVNIAPG
-32 ESKTITLN
+32 DSKTITLN

-55 LPEGLKIA
+55 LPKGLKIA
-63 SRSNG
+63 SKSNG

-167 ISPEVSKAFSFELSN
+167 ISPKVSKAFSLELSN

-188 FQMDVVLPNGLFLD
+188 FQMDVVLPNGLSLD

-223 NGKVRIICMSSDNT
+223 NGKVRIICMSSNNT

-242 IGSVIDLW
+242 TGSVIDMW
-250 IKAEKGITGN
+250 IKAEKGIAGN

-290 YVPVT
+290 YVPAT

-406 DSEVGFSVPASISTI
+406 DSEVDFSVPASISTI

-449 GTLTITKAPLSISA
+449 GTLTVTKAPLSISA

-480 YAGLKNGENESVLTK
+480 YAGFKNGENESVLTK

-518 AEAEN
+518 ADAEN
-523 YEISYEQGHLT
+523 YDISYEQGHLT

-643 EDESVLTKQPVFSC
+643 ENESALTKQPVFSC

-672 SGAEAEN
+672 SGADAEN
-679 YEISYEQGH
+679 YDISYEQG
-688 LTVVEA
+688 
-694 DAVVVRA
+694 R
-701 KSYNRQYGDENPVFE
+701 
-716 FETEGAALDGTPEI
+716 
-730 VCSAVANSPVGSYTI
+730 
-745 EVKQGSIKNYNVHF
+745 
-759 ESGSLV
+759 
-765 ITKAP
+765 
-770 LSISAGNYTK
+770 
-780 KQGDAMPVFKASY
+780 
-793 VGFKN
+793 
-798 GEDESVL
+798 
-805 TKQPVF
+805 
-811 SCEANEAGAPAEY
+811 
-824 AVTISGAEAEN
+824 
-835 YAISYEQGHLTV
+835 LTV

-857 KSYSRQYGDENPVF
+857 KSYS
-871 EFDIEGAALDGT
+871 
-883 PEIVCSA
+883 
-890 VANSPVGS
+890 
-898 YTIEVKQGSIKNY
+898 
-911 NVHFESGTLTIT
+911 
-923 KAPLSISAGS
+923 
-933 YTKKQGDAMPA
+933 
-944 FKASYAGFKNGE
+944 
-956 NESVLTKQPVFSC
+956 
-969 EANEASAPAEYAV
+969 
-982 TISGAEAENYD
+982 
-993 ISYEQGHLTVVE
+993 
-1005 ADAVVVRAK
+1005 
-1014 SYNRQY
+1014 RQY

-1107 FKNGED
+1107 FKNGEN

-1125 DANEA
+1125 EANEA

-1145 ENYEISYEQGHLTV
+1145 ENY
-1159 VEADAVVVRA
+1159 A
-1169 KSYSRQYGDENPVF
+1169 
-1183 EFETDGAALDGT
+1183 
-1195 PEIVCSAVANSPVGS
+1195 
-1210 YTIEVKQGSI
+1210 
-1220 KNYNVH
+1220 
-1226 FESGSLVITKA
+1226 
-1237 PLSISAGNY
+1237 
-1246 TKKQGDA
+1246 
-1253 MPVFKASYAGFKNGE
+1253 
-1268 DESVLTKQPVF
+1268 
-1279 SCDANEASAP
+1279 
-1289 AEYAVTIS
+1289 
-1297 GADAENYDISYEQ
+1297 ISYEQ

-1380 EVTSAEYHD
+1380 EVSSAEYHD
-1389 EEYPNIVKVGDIITA
+1389 AEYPNIVKVGDIITA

-1434 DYVEGWSNE
+1434 DYVEGWNNE

-1451 IPVVVKSNGISYC
+1451 IPAVVKANGICYC
-1464 VKKLGDNS
+1464 VKKLGENS

-1490 IGRQAIRWCR
+1490 IGQQAIRWCR
-1500 NIKELIVPNS
+1500 NLKELVIPNS
-1510 VKEVWGAF
+1510 VIYVSGAF
-1518 LTEDHGL
+1518 ITEDYGL
-1525 VSVVLGS
+1525 ETVILGS
-1532 GLETIHTEAFWGVSM
+1532 GLERLKYLAFWAVSHR
-1547 NLKSFISL
+1547 LETIVSL
-1555 STNPAKCVEPD
+1555 NPVPAICDSPNSTFED
-1566 RTFTSLPEDVTL
+1566 LPEDVTL

-1611 KVKDCSREYGDDNPT
+1611 KVRNCSREYGDDNPT
-1626 LEFET
+1626 FEI
-1631 EGATLI
+1631 EVDGAALI

-1665 NYLVTFVPGTLTVTK
+1665 NYHVTFVPGTLTVTK

-1685 TAENYTI
+1685 TADNYTI
-1692 TQGDKLPEFTANYSG
+1692 TQGDKLPEFTASYSG
-1707 FKNGEDESVLTK
+1707 FKNGEDVSVLTK
-1719 QPVFSCEANE
+1719 QPVFSCDANE

-1741 DVEADNY
+1741 GVEADNY

-1777 AKVGSTIEMNATA
+1777 AKVGSTIAMNATA
-1790 SSGLPVRYLY
+1790 SSGLPVRYSY
-1800 ALAPG
+1800 ALASG
-1805 VETAY
+1805 VESAY
-1810 QVPQIEGNKITFPQN
+1810 RAPQIEDNNITFPEE
-1825 GMYLLVAIQDGNN
+1825 GTYLLVAIQDGND
-1838 EYAAA
+1838 EYASA

-1912 LKELVIGDNVKKCG
+1912 LKELIIGDNVKKCG
-1926 HEAFGASINLYNV
+1926 HEAFGASVNLCNV

-1948 THNWMFNCD
+1948 TYNWMFNCD

-1971 VVDEGIFNGAVDY
+1971 VVEEGIFNGAVDY

-1997 SYANSE
+1997 AYRNAE
-2003 VWKNFTHI
+2003 VWKYFTHI
-2011 VEENVSTNISNIN
+2011 VEENVSTSISNIN
-2024 VEKKSVWH
+2024 VEKKGVWY

>member
-24 EPVNVVPG
+24 APVNVAPG
-32 ESKTITLN
+32 DSKTITLN

-63 SRSNG
+63 SKSNG

-120 SSDFSGGYIKLKNSI
+120 SRDFSGGYIKLKNSI

-156 EQNDVSVKGGE
+156 EQNDVAVKGGE
-167 ISPEVSKAFSFELSN
+167 ISPEVSKAFSLELSN

-188 FQMDVVLPNGLFLD
+188 FQMDVVLPNGLSLD

-237 SISGK
+237 SISGN

-250 IKAEKGITGN
+250 IKAEKGIAGN
-260 QIVKLENII
+260 QIVKVENII

-276 TYRMDPFSFVVDVK
+276 TYRMDPLSFVVDVK
-290 YVPVT
+290 YVPAT

-350 AGQCSI
+350 AGKCSI

-365 QAKCVVTVV
+365 QAKCAVTVT

-449 GTLTITKAPLSISA
+449 GTLTVTKAPLSISA

-480 YAGLKNGENESVLTK
+480 YAGFKNGENESVLTK

-508 PAEYAVTISG
+508 PAVYAVTISG
-518 AEAEN
+518 ADAEN
-523 YEISYEQGHLT
+523 YDISYEQGRLT

-610 TKAPL
+610 TKA
-615 SISAGNYTKKQGDA
+615 S
-629 MPVFKASYAGFKNG
+629 
-643 EDESVLTKQPVFSC
+643 
-657 EANEASAPA
+657 
-666 EYAVTI
+666 
-672 SGAEAEN
+672 
-679 YEISYEQGH
+679 
-688 LTVVEA
+688 
-694 DAVVVRA
+694 
-701 KSYNRQYGDENPVFE
+701 
-716 FETEGAALDGTPEI
+716 
-730 VCSAVANSPVGSYTI
+730 
-745 EVKQGSIKNYNVHF
+745 
-759 ESGSLV
+759 
-765 ITKAP
+765 

-798 GEDESVL
+798 GE
-805 TKQPVF
+805 
-811 SCEANEAGAPAEY
+811 
-824 AVTISGAEAEN
+824 
-835 YAISYEQGHLTV
+835 
-847 VEADAVVVRA
+847 
-857 KSYSRQYGDENPVF
+857 
-871 EFDIEGAALDGT
+871 
-883 PEIVCSA
+883 
-890 VANSPVGS
+890 
-898 YTIEVKQGSIKNY
+898 
-911 NVHFESGTLTIT
+911 
-923 KAPLSISAGS
+923 
-933 YTKKQGDAMPA
+933 
-944 FKASYAGFKNGE
+944 

-969 EANEASAPAEYAV
+969 EANETSAPADYAV
-982 TISGAEAENYD
+982 TVSDAEAENYD
-993 ISYEQGHLTVVE
+993 ISYEQGRLTVTD

-1014 SYNRQY
+1014 SYSRVY
-1020 GDENPV
+1020 GDANPV

-1031 EGAALDGTPEIV
+1031 EGTVLDGTPEIV
-1043 CSAVANSPVGS
+1043 CSADKSSQVGS
-1054 YTIEVKQGSIKN
+1054 YTIEVRQGSIKN

-1072 SGSLVITKAPLSI
+1072 NGSLAITKASLTI

-1094 GDAMPVF
+1094 GDAMPEF
-1101 KASYAG
+1101 KANYTG

-1119 QPVFSC
+1119 RP
-1125 DANEA
+1125 
-1130 SAPAEYAVTISGADA
+1130 T
-1145 ENYEISYEQGHLTV
+1145 
-1159 VEADAVVVRA
+1159 
-1169 KSYSRQYGDENPVF
+1169 
-1183 EFETDGAALDGT
+1183 FETT
-1195 PEIVCSAVANSPVGS
+1195 
-1210 YTIEVKQGSI
+1210 
-1220 KNYNVH
+1220 
-1226 FESGSLVITKA
+1226 
-1237 PLSISAGNY
+1237 
-1246 TKKQGDA
+1246 
-1253 MPVFKASYAGFKNGE
+1253 
-1268 DESVLTKQPVF
+1268 
-1279 SCDANEASAP
+1279 
-1289 AEYAVTIS
+1289 
-1297 GADAENYDISYEQ
+1297 
-1310 GVLTVTGMPKPIIS
+1310 
-1324 TDEATLRITTETD
+1324 
-1337 NAVIYYTL
+1337 
-1345 DGTEPNEN
+1345 
-1353 ARKYTEPINLYASC
+1353 
-1367 EIKAIAVKGDAKS
+1367 
-1380 EVTSAEYHD
+1380 
-1389 EEYPNIVKVGDIITA
+1389 
-1404 NIINNGEENLP
+1404 
-1415 MIFKVTSVYPF
+1415 
-1426 NVEMENKE
+1426 
-1434 DYVEGWSNE
+1434 
-1443 RDVSGTLE
+1443 
-1451 IPVVVKSNGISYC
+1451 
-1464 VKKLGDNS
+1464 
-1472 LARCVNVSSL
+1472 
-1482 KLNEGLES
+1482 
-1490 IGRQAIRWCR
+1490 
-1500 NIKELIVPNS
+1500 
-1510 VKEVWGAF
+1510 
-1518 LTEDHGL
+1518 
-1525 VSVVLGS
+1525 
-1532 GLETIHTEAFWGVSM
+1532 
-1547 NLKSFISL
+1547 
-1555 STNPAKCVEPD
+1555 
-1566 RTFTSLPEDVTL
+1566 
-1578 YVPLGS
+1578 
-1584 KSAYETAPGWDYFAG
+1584 
-1599 HIVEMDM
+1599 
-1606 SPATV
+1606 ATV
-1611 KVKDCSREYGDDNPT
+1611 E
-1626 LEFET
+1626 
-1631 EGATLI
+1631 
-1637 GEPEIICSADKN
+1637 
-1649 SKVGTYEIEI
+1649 
-1659 NKGTIK
+1659 
-1665 NYLVTFVPGTLTVTK
+1665 
-1680 APLVV
+1680 
-1685 TAENYTI
+1685 
-1692 TQGDKLPEFTANYSG
+1692 
-1707 FKNGEDESVLTK
+1707 
-1719 QPVFSCEANE
+1719 
-1729 ASAPGEYPITVY
+1729 SAPGEYPITVSG
-1741 DVEADNY
+1741 VEADNY

-1763 ELKKQTITWDQEIK
+1763 ELKKQTITWNQEIK

-1790 SSGLPVRYLY
+1790 SSGLPVRYSY

-1843 TDTLDVCAISD
+1843 TDTLDVCTISD

-1892 TVNGLPVTEVDG
+1892 TVNGLPVTEVDR

-1926 HEAFGASINLYNV
+1926 HEAFGASINLCNV
-1939 TLPVADVEF
+1939 TLPVGDVGLKYK
-1948 THNWMFNCD
+1948 WVFNCD

-1997 SYANSE
+1997 AYRNAE
-2003 VWKNFTHI
+2003 VWKYFTHI
-2011 VEENVSTNISNIN
+2011 VEENVSTSISNIN
-2024 VEKKSVWH
+2024 VEKKGVWY

>member
-147 NSQLFVGTK
+147 NSQLFMGTK
-156 EQNDVSVKGGE
+156 EQNDVFVKSGE

-188 FQMDVVLPNGLFLD
+188 FQMDVVLPNGLSLD
-202 LSKTRLTGRCG
+202 LSKTRLTRRCG

-250 IKAEKGITGN
+250 IKAEKSIAGN

-295 SVSISESNMQ
+295 SVSISESNML

-335 KVATVSDNGMIIARS
+335 KVAIVSDNGMIIARS

-480 YAGLKNGENESVLTK
+480 YAGFKNGENESVLTK

-523 YEISYEQGHLT
+523 YDISYEQGRLT

-544 AKSYSRQYGDENPV
+544 AKSYSRQYGDENPVFEFETEGVALDGTPEIVCSAVANSPVGSYSIEVKQGSIKNYNVHFESGSLVITKAPLSISAGNYTKKQGDAMPVFKASYAGFKNGENESVLTKQPVFSCEANEASAPAEYAVTISGADAENYDISYEQGRLTVVEADAVVVRAKSYSRQYGDENPVFEFETEGVALDGTPEIVCSAVANSPVGSYSIEVKQGSIKNYNVHFESGSLVITKAPLSISAGNYTKKQGDAMPVFKASYAGFKNGENESVLTKQPVFSCEANEASAPAEYAVTISGAEAENYDISYEQGRLTVVEADAVVVRAKSYSRQYGDDNPV

-615 SISAGNYTKKQGDA
+615 SISAGNYTKKQGAA

-672 SGAEAEN
+672 SGA
-679 YEISYEQGH
+679 
-688 LTVVEA
+688 
-694 DAVVVRA
+694 
-701 KSYNRQYGDENPVFE
+701 
-716 FETEGAALDGTPEI
+716 
-730 VCSAVANSPVGSYTI
+730 
-745 EVKQGSIKNYNVHF
+745 
-759 ESGSLV
+759 
-765 ITKAP
+765 
-770 LSISAGNYTK
+770 
-780 KQGDAMPVFKASY
+780 
-793 VGFKN
+793 
-798 GEDESVL
+798 
-805 TKQPVF
+805 
-811 SCEANEAGAPAEY
+811 
-824 AVTISGAEAEN
+824 
-835 YAISYEQGHLTV
+835 
-847 VEADAVVVRA
+847 
-857 KSYSRQYGDENPVF
+857 
-871 EFDIEGAALDGT
+871 
-883 PEIVCSA
+883 
-890 VANSPVGS
+890 
-898 YTIEVKQGSIKNY
+898 
-911 NVHFESGTLTIT
+911 
-923 KAPLSISAGS
+923 
-933 YTKKQGDAMPA
+933 
-944 FKASYAGFKNGE
+944 
-956 NESVLTKQPVFSC
+956 
-969 EANEASAPAEYAV
+969 
-982 TISGAEAENYD
+982 
-993 ISYEQGHLTVVE
+993 
-1005 ADAVVVRAK
+1005 
-1014 SYNRQY
+1014 
-1020 GDENPV
+1020 
-1026 FEFET
+1026 
-1031 EGAALDGTPEIV
+1031 
-1043 CSAVANSPVGS
+1043 
-1054 YTIEVKQGSIKN
+1054 
-1066 YNVHFE
+1066 
-1072 SGSLVITKAPLSI
+1072 
-1085 SAGNYTKKQ
+1085 
-1094 GDAMPVF
+1094 
-1101 KASYAG
+1101 
-1107 FKNGED
+1107 
-1113 ESVLTK
+1113 
-1119 QPVFSC
+1119 
-1125 DANEA
+1125 
-1130 SAPAEYAVTISGADA
+1130 DA
-1145 ENYEISYEQGHLTV
+1145 ENYE
-1159 VEADAVVVRA
+1159 
-1169 KSYSRQYGDENPVF
+1169 
-1183 EFETDGAALDGT
+1183 
-1195 PEIVCSAVANSPVGS
+1195 
-1210 YTIEVKQGSI
+1210 
-1220 KNYNVH
+1220 
-1226 FESGSLVITKA
+1226 
-1237 PLSISAGNY
+1237 
-1246 TKKQGDA
+1246 
-1253 MPVFKASYAGFKNGE
+1253 
-1268 DESVLTKQPVF
+1268 
-1279 SCDANEASAP
+1279 
-1289 AEYAVTIS
+1289 
-1297 GADAENYDISYEQ
+1297 ISYEQ

-1324 TDEATLRITTETD
+1324 TDKAMLRITTETD

-1380 EVTSAEYHD
+1380 EVSSAEYHD
-1389 EEYPNIVKVGDIITA
+1389 AEYPNIVKVGDIITA

-1451 IPVVVKSNGISYC
+1451 IPAVVKANGICYC
-1464 VKKLGDNS
+1464 VKKLGGNS
-1472 LARCVNVSSL
+1472 LAMCTNVSSL

-1490 IGRQAIRWCR
+1490 IGGQAIRWCR

-1525 VSVVLGS
+1525 VSVVLGA
-1532 GLETIHTEAFWGVSM
+1532 GLETIHTDAFWGVSM

-1599 HIVEMDM
+1599 HIVELDM

-1631 EGATLI
+1631 EGAALV
-1637 GEPEIICSADKN
+1637 GKPEIICSADKN

-1665 NYLVTFVPGTLTVTK
+1665 NYYVTFVPGSLTVTK

-1685 TAENYTI
+1685 TADNYTI

-1707 FKNGEDESVLTK
+1707 FKNGEDVSVLTK
-1719 QPVFSCEANE
+1719 QPVFSCDANE
-1729 ASAPGEYPITVY
+1729 ASAPGEYPINVY
-1741 DVEADNY
+1741 GVEADNY
-1748 EVKSYIAGT
+1748 NAISYVAGT

-1790 SSGLPVRYLY
+1790 SSGLPVRYSY

-1892 TVNGLPVTEVDG
+1892 TVNGLPVTEVER

-1926 HEAFGASINLYNV
+1926 HEAFGASINLCNV

-1948 THNWMFNCD
+1948 AHNWMFNCD

-1971 VVDEGIFNGAVDY
+1971 VVEEGIFNGAVDY
-1984 DKCILYVPVGTKQ
+1984 DNCILFVPVGTKQ
-1997 SYANSE
+1997 SYANAE

-2011 VEENVSTNISNIN
+2011 MEENVSTSISNIN
-2024 VEKKSVWH
+2024 VEKKSVWY
-2032 TLQGVKLFAKPNIPG
+2032 TLQGVRLYAKPNIPG

>member
-63 SRSNG
+63 SKSNG

-188 FQMDVVLPNGLFLD
+188 FQMDVVLPNGLSLD

-335 KVATVSDNGMIIARS
+335 KVAIVSDNGMIIARS

-356 IASTADNLI
+356 VASTADNLI

-480 YAGLKNGENESVLTK
+480 YAGFKNGENESVLTK

-523 YEISYEQGHLT
+523 YDISYEQG
-534 VVEADAVVVR
+534 R
-544 AKSYSRQYGDENPV
+544 
-558 FEFETE
+558 
-564 GAALDGT
+564 
-571 PEIVCSAV
+571 
-579 ANSPVGS
+579 
-586 YTIEVKQGSIKNY
+586 
-599 NVHFESGSLVI
+599 
-610 TKAPL
+610 
-615 SISAGNYTKKQGDA
+615 
-629 MPVFKASYAGFKNG
+629 
-643 EDESVLTKQPVFSC
+643 
-657 EANEASAPA
+657 
-666 EYAVTI
+666 
-672 SGAEAEN
+672 
-679 YEISYEQGH
+679 

-759 ESGSLV
+759 ESGGLE

-793 VGFKN
+793 AGFKN
-798 GEDESVL
+798 GED
-805 TKQPVF
+805 
-811 SCEANEAGAPAEY
+811 
-824 AVTISGAEAEN
+824 
-835 YAISYEQGHLTV
+835 
-847 VEADAVVVRA
+847 
-857 KSYSRQYGDENPVF
+857 
-871 EFDIEGAALDGT
+871 
-883 PEIVCSA
+883 
-890 VANSPVGS
+890 
-898 YTIEVKQGSIKNY
+898 
-911 NVHFESGTLTIT
+911 
-923 KAPLSISAGS
+923 
-933 YTKKQGDAMPA
+933 
-944 FKASYAGFKNGE
+944 
-956 NESVLTKQPVFSC
+956 ESVLTKQPVFSC

-982 TISGAEAENYD
+982 TISGADAENYD

-1107 FKNGED
+1107 FKNGEN

-1125 DANEA
+1125 EANEA
-1130 SAPAEYAVTISGADA
+1130 SAPAEYAVTISGAEA
-1145 ENYEISYEQGHLTV
+1145 ENYAISY
-1159 VEADAVVVRA
+1159 
-1169 KSYSRQYGDENPVF
+1169 K
-1183 EFETDGAALDGT
+1183 
-1195 PEIVCSAVANSPVGS
+1195 
-1210 YTIEVKQGSI
+1210 
-1220 KNYNVH
+1220 
-1226 FESGSLVITKA
+1226 
-1237 PLSISAGNY
+1237 
-1246 TKKQGDA
+1246 
-1253 MPVFKASYAGFKNGE
+1253 
-1268 DESVLTKQPVF
+1268 
-1279 SCDANEASAP
+1279 
-1289 AEYAVTIS
+1289 
-1297 GADAENYDISYEQ
+1297 Q

-1367 EIKAIAVKGDAKS
+1367 EIKAIAVNGDAKS
-1380 EVTSAEYHD
+1380 EVSSAEYHD
-1389 EEYPNIVKVGDIITA
+1389 AEYPNIVKVGDIITA

-1490 IGRQAIRWCR
+1490 IGHQAIRWCR

-1532 GLETIHTEAFWGVSM
+1532 GLETIHTDAFWGVSM

-1637 GEPEIICSADKN
+1637 GEPEIICSVDKN

-1692 TQGDKLPEFTANYSG
+1692 TQGDKVPEFTANYSG
-1707 FKNGEDESVLTK
+1707 FKNGEDVSVLTK
-1719 QPVFSCEANE
+1719 QPVFSCDANE
-1729 ASAPGEYPITVY
+1729 ASAPGEYPINVY
-1741 DVEADNY
+1741 GVEADNY
-1748 EVKSYIAGT
+1748 NAISYVAGT

-1926 HEAFGASINLYNV
+1926 HEAFGASINLCNV

-1984 DKCILYVPVGTKQ
+1984 GKCILYVPVGTKQ

-2011 VEENVSTNISNIN
+2011 VEENVSTNISNII

>member
-156 EQNDVSVKGGE
+156 EQNDVFVKSGE

-188 FQMDVVLPNGLFLD
+188 FQMDVVLPNGLSLD

-250 IKAEKGITGN
+250 IKAEKSIAGN

-350 AGQCSI
+350 AGKCSI

-480 YAGLKNGENESVLTK
+480 YAGFKNGEDESVLTKQPVFSCVANEASAPAEYAVTISGAEAENYDISYEQGRLTVVEADAVVVRAKSYSRQYGDENPVLEFETEGAALDGTPEIVCSAVANSPVGSYTIEVKQGSIKNYNVHFESGSLVITKAPLSISAGNYTKKQGDAMPVFKAGYAGFKNGENESVLTK

-518 AEAEN
+518 ADAEN
-523 YEISYEQGHLT
+523 YAISYEQGHLTVVEADAVVVRAKSYSRQYGDDNPVFEFETEGVALDGTPEIVCSAVANSPVGSYTVEVKQGSIKNYNVHFESGILVITKAPLSISAGNYTKKQGDAMPVFKASYVGFKNGEDESVLTKQPVFSCEANEASAPAEYAVTISGAEAENYDISYEQGRLT

-558 FEFETE
+558 FEFETD

-586 YTIEVKQGSIKNY
+586 YTIEAKQGSIKNY

-666 EYAVTI
+666 EY
-672 SGAEAEN
+672 S
-679 YEISYEQGH
+679 
-688 LTVVEA
+688 
-694 DAVVVRA
+694 
-701 KSYNRQYGDENPVFE
+701 
-716 FETEGAALDGTPEI
+716 
-730 VCSAVANSPVGSYTI
+730 
-745 EVKQGSIKNYNVHF
+745 
-759 ESGSLV
+759 
-765 ITKAP
+765 
-770 LSISAGNYTK
+770 
-780 KQGDAMPVFKASY
+780 
-793 VGFKN
+793 
-798 GEDESVL
+798 
-805 TKQPVF
+805 
-811 SCEANEAGAPAEY
+811 
-824 AVTISGAEAEN
+824 
-835 YAISYEQGHLTV
+835 
-847 VEADAVVVRA
+847 
-857 KSYSRQYGDENPVF
+857 
-871 EFDIEGAALDGT
+871 
-883 PEIVCSA
+883 
-890 VANSPVGS
+890 
-898 YTIEVKQGSIKNY
+898 
-911 NVHFESGTLTIT
+911 
-923 KAPLSISAGS
+923 
-933 YTKKQGDAMPA
+933 
-944 FKASYAGFKNGE
+944 
-956 NESVLTKQPVFSC
+956 
-969 EANEASAPAEYAV
+969 
-982 TISGAEAENYD
+982 
-993 ISYEQGHLTVVE
+993 
-1005 ADAVVVRAK
+1005 
-1014 SYNRQY
+1014 
-1020 GDENPV
+1020 
-1026 FEFET
+1026 
-1031 EGAALDGTPEIV
+1031 
-1043 CSAVANSPVGS
+1043 
-1054 YTIEVKQGSIKN
+1054 
-1066 YNVHFE
+1066 
-1072 SGSLVITKAPLSI
+1072 
-1085 SAGNYTKKQ
+1085 
-1094 GDAMPVF
+1094 
-1101 KASYAG
+1101 
-1107 FKNGED
+1107 
-1113 ESVLTK
+1113 
-1119 QPVFSC
+1119 
-1125 DANEA
+1125 
-1130 SAPAEYAVTISGADA
+1130 VTISGADA
-1145 ENYEISYEQGHLTV
+1145 ENYE
-1159 VEADAVVVRA
+1159 
-1169 KSYSRQYGDENPVF
+1169 
-1183 EFETDGAALDGT
+1183 
-1195 PEIVCSAVANSPVGS
+1195 
-1210 YTIEVKQGSI
+1210 
-1220 KNYNVH
+1220 
-1226 FESGSLVITKA
+1226 
-1237 PLSISAGNY
+1237 
-1246 TKKQGDA
+1246 
-1253 MPVFKASYAGFKNGE
+1253 
-1268 DESVLTKQPVF
+1268 
-1279 SCDANEASAP
+1279 
-1289 AEYAVTIS
+1289 
-1297 GADAENYDISYEQ
+1297 ISYEQ

-1380 EVTSAEYHD
+1380 EVSSAEYHD
-1389 EEYPNIVKVGDIITA
+1389 AEYPNIVKVGDIITA

-1434 DYVEGWSNE
+1434 DYVEGWNNE

-1451 IPVVVKSNGISYC
+1451 IPVVVKSNGISCC

-1490 IGRQAIRWCR
+1490 IGHQAIRWCR

-1525 VSVVLGS
+1525 VSVVLGA
-1532 GLETIHTEAFWGVSM
+1532 GLETIHTDAFWGVSM

-1611 KVKDCSREYGDDNPT
+1611 KVKDCAREYGDDNPT

-1637 GEPEIICSADKN
+1637 GEPEIICSADKK

-1692 TQGDKLPEFTANYSG
+1692 TQGDKLPEFTASYSG
-1707 FKNGEDESVLTK
+1707 FKNGENVSVLTK
-1719 QPVFSCEANE
+1719 QPVFSCDANE
-1729 ASAPGEYPITVY
+1729 ASAPGEYPINVY
-1741 DVEADNY
+1741 GVEADNY
-1748 EVKSYIAGT
+1748 NAISYVAGT

-1790 SSGLPVRYLY
+1790 SSGLPVRYSY

-1912 LKELVIGDNVKKCG
+1912 LKELVIGDKVKKCG
-1926 HEAFGASINLYNV
+1926 HEAFGASINLCNV

-2003 VWKNFTHI
+2003 VWKYFTHI

-2024 VEKKSVWH
+2024 VEKKSVWY

>member
-24 EPVNVVPG
+24 APVNVVPG

-63 SRSNG
+63 SKSNG
-68 NFDISLTDRGSS
+68 NLDISFTDRGSS
-80 SFSVSSNLMS
+80 SFSVNSNLMS

-167 ISPEVSKAFSFELSN
+167 ISPEVSKAFSLELSN

-188 FQMDVVLPNGLFLD
+188 FQMDVVLPNGLSLD

-290 YVPVT
+290 YVPAT

-350 AGQCSI
+350 AGKCSI

-393 PEFNITYSGFRDG
+393 PEFNIIYSGFRDG

-449 GTLTITKAPLSISA
+449 GTLTVTKAPLSISA

-480 YAGLKNGENESVLTK
+480 YAGFKNGEDESVLAK
-495 QPVFSCEANEASA
+495 QPVFFCEANEASA
-508 PAEYAVTISG
+508 PADYAVTISG
-518 AEAEN
+518 ADAEN
-523 YEISYEQGHLT
+523 YAISYEQGRLT

-571 PEIVCSAV
+571 PEIVCSA
-579 ANSPVGS
+579 AINTPVGT
-586 YTIEVKQGSIKNY
+586 YTIEVKQGSVKNY
-599 NVHFESGSLVI
+599 NVHFE
-610 TKAPL
+610 
-615 SISAGNYTKKQGDA
+615 
-629 MPVFKASYAGFKNG
+629 NG
-643 EDESVLTKQPVFSC
+643 T
-657 EANEASAPA
+657 
-666 EYAVTI
+666 
-672 SGAEAEN
+672 
-679 YEISYEQGH
+679 
-688 LTVVEA
+688 LTVTKV
-694 DAVVVRA
+694 
-701 KSYNRQYGDENPVFE
+701 P
-716 FETEGAALDGTPEI
+716 L
-730 VCSAVANSPVGSYTI
+730 TI
-745 EVKQGSIKNYNVHF
+745 F
-759 ESGSLV
+759 
-765 ITKAP
+765 
-770 LSISAGNYTK
+770 AGNYTK

-805 TKQPVF
+805 RKQPAF
-811 SCEANEAGAPAEY
+811 SCEANETSAPADY
-824 AVTISGAEAEN
+824 AVTVSDAEAEN
-835 YAISYEQGHLTV
+835 YDISYEQGRLTV
-847 VEADAVVVRA
+847 TDADAVVVRA
-857 KSYSRQYGDENPVF
+857 KSYSRVYGDANPVF
-871 EFDIEGAALDGT
+871 EFETEGTVLDGT
-883 PEIVCSA
+883 PEIICSA
-890 VANSPVGS
+890 DKSSQVGS
-898 YTIEVKQGSIKNY
+898 YTIEVRQGSIKNY
-911 NVHFESGTLTIT
+911 NVHFEN
-923 KAPLSISAGS
+923 GS
-933 YTKKQGDAMPA
+933 LAIN
-944 FKASYAGFKNGE
+944 KAS
-956 NESVLTKQPVFSC
+956 LT
-969 EANEASAPAEYAV
+969 
-982 TISGAEAENYD
+982 
-993 ISYEQGHLTVVE
+993 
-1005 ADAVVVRAK
+1005 
-1014 SYNRQY
+1014 
-1020 GDENPV
+1020 
-1026 FEFET
+1026 
-1031 EGAALDGTPEIV
+1031 
-1043 CSAVANSPVGS
+1043 
-1054 YTIEVKQGSIKN
+1054 
-1066 YNVHFE
+1066 
-1072 SGSLVITKAPLSI
+1072 I

-1094 GDAMPVF
+1094 GDAMPEF
-1101 KASYAG
+1101 KANYTG

-1119 QPVFSC
+1119 RP
-1125 DANEA
+1125 
-1130 SAPAEYAVTISGADA
+1130 T
-1145 ENYEISYEQGHLTV
+1145 
-1159 VEADAVVVRA
+1159 
-1169 KSYSRQYGDENPVF
+1169 
-1183 EFETDGAALDGT
+1183 FETT
-1195 PEIVCSAVANSPVGS
+1195 
-1210 YTIEVKQGSI
+1210 
-1220 KNYNVH
+1220 
-1226 FESGSLVITKA
+1226 
-1237 PLSISAGNY
+1237 
-1246 TKKQGDA
+1246 
-1253 MPVFKASYAGFKNGE
+1253 
-1268 DESVLTKQPVF
+1268 
-1279 SCDANEASAP
+1279 
-1289 AEYAVTIS
+1289 
-1297 GADAENYDISYEQ
+1297 
-1310 GVLTVTGMPKPIIS
+1310 
-1324 TDEATLRITTETD
+1324 
-1337 NAVIYYTL
+1337 
-1345 DGTEPNEN
+1345 
-1353 ARKYTEPINLYASC
+1353 
-1367 EIKAIAVKGDAKS
+1367 
-1380 EVTSAEYHD
+1380 
-1389 EEYPNIVKVGDIITA
+1389 
-1404 NIINNGEENLP
+1404 
-1415 MIFKVTSVYPF
+1415 
-1426 NVEMENKE
+1426 
-1434 DYVEGWSNE
+1434 
-1443 RDVSGTLE
+1443 
-1451 IPVVVKSNGISYC
+1451 
-1464 VKKLGDNS
+1464 
-1472 LARCVNVSSL
+1472 
-1482 KLNEGLES
+1482 
-1490 IGRQAIRWCR
+1490 
-1500 NIKELIVPNS
+1500 
-1510 VKEVWGAF
+1510 
-1518 LTEDHGL
+1518 
-1525 VSVVLGS
+1525 
-1532 GLETIHTEAFWGVSM
+1532 
-1547 NLKSFISL
+1547 
-1555 STNPAKCVEPD
+1555 
-1566 RTFTSLPEDVTL
+1566 
-1578 YVPLGS
+1578 
-1584 KSAYETAPGWDYFAG
+1584 
-1599 HIVEMDM
+1599 
-1606 SPATV
+1606 ATV
-1611 KVKDCSREYGDDNPT
+1611 E
-1626 LEFET
+1626 
-1631 EGATLI
+1631 
-1637 GEPEIICSADKN
+1637 
-1649 SKVGTYEIEI
+1649 
-1659 NKGTIK
+1659 
-1665 NYLVTFVPGTLTVTK
+1665 
-1680 APLVV
+1680 
-1685 TAENYTI
+1685 
-1692 TQGDKLPEFTANYSG
+1692 
-1707 FKNGEDESVLTK
+1707 
-1719 QPVFSCEANE
+1719 
-1729 ASAPGEYPITVY
+1729 SAPGEYPITVSG
-1741 DVEADNY
+1741 VEADNY

-1763 ELKKQTITWDQEIK
+1763 ELKKQTITWDQKIK

-1790 SSGLPVRYLY
+1790 SSGLPVRYSY

-1892 TVNGLPVTEVDG
+1892 TAIGLPVTEVDG

-1926 HEAFGASINLYNV
+1926 HEAFGASINLCNV
-1939 TLPVADVEF
+1939 TLPVGDVGLKYK
-1948 THNWMFNCD
+1948 WVFNCD

-1997 SYANSE
+1997 AYRNAE
-2003 VWKNFTHI
+2003 VWKYFTHI
-2011 VEENVSTNISNIN
+2011 VEENVSTSISNIN
-2024 VEKKSVWH
+2024 VEKKGVWY

>member
-24 EPVNVVPG
+24 APVNVVPG
-32 ESKTITLN
+32 EAKTITLN

-63 SRSNG
+63 SKSNG

-103 ESIKGNQ
+103 EAIKGNQ

-156 EQNDVSVKGGE
+156 EQNDVSVKGGD
-167 ISPEVSKAFSFELSN
+167 ISPEVSKAFSLELSN

-188 FQMDVVLPNGLFLD
+188 FQMDVVLPNGLSLD

-223 NGKVRIICMSSDNT
+223 NGKVRIICMSSNNT

-242 IGSVIDLW
+242 TGSVIDMW

-290 YVPVT
+290 YVPAS
-295 SVSISESNMQ
+295 SVSISESNIQ

-314 TASLLPENCTDKT
+314 MASLLPENCTDKT
-327 ILWKSDNE
+327 IIWKSDNE

-480 YAGLKNGENESVLTK
+480 YAG
-495 QPVFSCEANEASA
+495 
-508 PAEYAVTISG
+508 
-518 AEAEN
+518 
-523 YEISYEQGHLT
+523 
-534 VVEADAVVVR
+534 
-544 AKSYSRQYGDENPV
+544 
-558 FEFETE
+558 
-564 GAALDGT
+564 
-571 PEIVCSAV
+571 
-579 ANSPVGS
+579 
-586 YTIEVKQGSIKNY
+586 
-599 NVHFESGSLVI
+599 
-610 TKAPL
+610 
-615 SISAGNYTKKQGDA
+615 
-629 MPVFKASYAGFKNG
+629 FKNG

-679 YEISYEQGH
+679 YDISYEQGR

-701 KSYNRQYGDENPVFE
+701 KSYSRQYGDENPVFE
-716 FETEGAALDGTPEI
+716 FETEGAVLDGTPEI

-798 GEDESVL
+798 GE
-805 TKQPVF
+805 
-811 SCEANEAGAPAEY
+811 
-824 AVTISGAEAEN
+824 
-835 YAISYEQGHLTV
+835 
-847 VEADAVVVRA
+847 
-857 KSYSRQYGDENPVF
+857 
-871 EFDIEGAALDGT
+871 
-883 PEIVCSA
+883 
-890 VANSPVGS
+890 
-898 YTIEVKQGSIKNY
+898 
-911 NVHFESGTLTIT
+911 
-923 KAPLSISAGS
+923 
-933 YTKKQGDAMPA
+933 
-944 FKASYAGFKNGE
+944 

-969 EANEASAPAEYAV
+969 EANEASTPA
-982 TISGAEAENYD
+982 D
-993 ISYEQGHLTVVE
+993 
-1005 ADAVVVRAK
+1005 
-1014 SYNRQY
+1014 
-1020 GDENPV
+1020 
-1026 FEFET
+1026 
-1031 EGAALDGTPEIV
+1031 
-1043 CSAVANSPVGS
+1043 
-1054 YTIEVKQGSIKN
+1054 YT
-1066 YNVHFE
+1066 
-1072 SGSLVITKAPLSI
+1072 
-1085 SAGNYTKKQ
+1085 
-1094 GDAMPVF
+1094 
-1101 KASYAG
+1101 
-1107 FKNGED
+1107 
-1113 ESVLTK
+1113 
-1119 QPVFSC
+1119 
-1125 DANEA
+1125 
-1130 SAPAEYAVTISGADA
+1130 VTISGADA
-1145 ENYEISYEQGHLTV
+1145 ENYAISYEQGRLTV

-1253 MPVFKASYAGFKNGE
+1253 MPVFKASYVGFKNGE
-1268 DESVLTKQPVF
+1268 DESFLTKQPVF

-1289 AEYAVTIS
+1289 
-1297 GADAENYDISYEQ
+1297 
-1310 GVLTVTGMPKPIIS
+1310 
-1324 TDEATLRITTETD
+1324 
-1337 NAVIYYTL
+1337 
-1345 DGTEPNEN
+1345 
-1353 ARKYTEPINLYASC
+1353 
-1367 EIKAIAVKGDAKS
+1367 
-1380 EVTSAEYHD
+1380 
-1389 EEYPNIVKVGDIITA
+1389 
-1404 NIINNGEENLP
+1404 
-1415 MIFKVTSVYPF
+1415 
-1426 NVEMENKE
+1426 
-1434 DYVEGWSNE
+1434 
-1443 RDVSGTLE
+1443 
-1451 IPVVVKSNGISYC
+1451 
-1464 VKKLGDNS
+1464 
-1472 LARCVNVSSL
+1472 
-1482 KLNEGLES
+1482 
-1490 IGRQAIRWCR
+1490 
-1500 NIKELIVPNS
+1500 
-1510 VKEVWGAF
+1510 
-1518 LTEDHGL
+1518 
-1525 VSVVLGS
+1525 
-1532 GLETIHTEAFWGVSM
+1532 
-1547 NLKSFISL
+1547 
-1555 STNPAKCVEPD
+1555 
-1566 RTFTSLPEDVTL
+1566 
-1578 YVPLGS
+1578 
-1584 KSAYETAPGWDYFAG
+1584 
-1599 HIVEMDM
+1599 
-1606 SPATV
+1606 
-1611 KVKDCSREYGDDNPT
+1611 
-1626 LEFET
+1626 
-1631 EGATLI
+1631 
-1637 GEPEIICSADKN
+1637 
-1649 SKVGTYEIEI
+1649 
-1659 NKGTIK
+1659 
-1665 NYLVTFVPGTLTVTK
+1665 
-1680 APLVV
+1680 
-1685 TAENYTI
+1685 
-1692 TQGDKLPEFTANYSG
+1692 
-1707 FKNGEDESVLTK
+1707 
-1719 QPVFSCEANE
+1719 
-1729 ASAPGEYPITVY
+1729 GEYPITVY
-1741 DVEADNY
+1741 GVEADNY

-1763 ELKKQTITWDQEIK
+1763 ELKKQTITWNQEIK
-1777 AKVGSTIEMNATA
+1777 TKVGSTIEMNATA
-1790 SSGLPVRYLY
+1790 SSGLPVRYSY
-1800 ALAPG
+1800 ALAPR

-1810 QVPQIEGNKITFPQN
+1810 RTPQIEGNNITFPEE
-1825 GMYLLVAIQDGNN
+1825 GTYMLVAIQDGNN

-1892 TVNGLPVTEVDG
+1892 TVNGLPVTEVDR

-1926 HEAFGASINLYNV
+1926 HEAFGASINLCNV
-1939 TLPVADVEF
+1939 TLPVGDVGLKYK
-1948 THNWMFNCD
+1948 WVFNCD

-1997 SYANSE
+1997 AYRNAE
-2003 VWKNFTHI
+2003 VWKYFTHI
-2011 VEENVSTNISNIN
+2011 VEENVSTSISNIN
-2024 VEKKSVWH
+2024 VEKKGVWY

>member
-63 SRSNG
+63 SKSNG

-188 FQMDVVLPNGLFLD
+188 FQMDVVLPNGLSLD
-202 LSKTRLTGRCG
+202 LNKTRLTGRCG

-250 IKAEKGITGN
+250 IKTEKGITGN

-365 QAKCVVTVV
+365 QANCVVTVV

-440 DKYEISYIP
+440 DKYEISYIS
-449 GTLTITKAPLSISA
+449 GTLTITKAPLTISA

-472 AMPVFKAS
+472 AMPAFKAS
-480 YAGLKNGENESVLTK
+480 YV
-495 QPVFSCEANEASA
+495 
-508 PAEYAVTISG
+508 
-518 AEAEN
+518 
-523 YEISYEQGHLT
+523 
-534 VVEADAVVVR
+534 
-544 AKSYSRQYGDENPV
+544 
-558 FEFETE
+558 
-564 GAALDGT
+564 
-571 PEIVCSAV
+571 
-579 ANSPVGS
+579 
-586 YTIEVKQGSIKNY
+586 
-599 NVHFESGSLVI
+599 
-610 TKAPL
+610 
-615 SISAGNYTKKQGDA
+615 
-629 MPVFKASYAGFKNG
+629 GFKNG

-793 VGFKN
+793 
-798 GEDESVL
+798 
-805 TKQPVF
+805 
-811 SCEANEAGAPAEY
+811 
-824 AVTISGAEAEN
+824 
-835 YAISYEQGHLTV
+835 
-847 VEADAVVVRA
+847 
-857 KSYSRQYGDENPVF
+857 
-871 EFDIEGAALDGT
+871 
-883 PEIVCSA
+883 
-890 VANSPVGS
+890 
-898 YTIEVKQGSIKNY
+898 
-911 NVHFESGTLTIT
+911 
-923 KAPLSISAGS
+923 
-933 YTKKQGDAMPA
+933 
-944 FKASYAGFKNGE
+944 AGFKNGE
-956 NESVLTKQPVFSC
+956 N
-969 EANEASAPAEYAV
+969 
-982 TISGAEAENYD
+982 
-993 ISYEQGHLTVVE
+993 
-1005 ADAVVVRAK
+1005 
-1014 SYNRQY
+1014 
-1020 GDENPV
+1020 
-1026 FEFET
+1026 
-1031 EGAALDGTPEIV
+1031 
-1043 CSAVANSPVGS
+1043 
-1054 YTIEVKQGSIKN
+1054 
-1066 YNVHFE
+1066 
-1072 SGSLVITKAPLSI
+1072 
-1085 SAGNYTKKQ
+1085 
-1094 GDAMPVF
+1094 
-1101 KASYAG
+1101 
-1107 FKNGED
+1107 

-1246 TKKQGDA
+1246 TKKQGNA

-1279 SCDANEASAP
+1279 SCEANEASAP

-1297 GADAENYDISYEQ
+1297 GADAENYEISYEQGRLTVVEADAVVVRAKSYSRQYGDENPVFEFETEGAALDGTPEIVCSAVANSPVGSYTIEVKQGSIKNYNVHFESGSLVITKAPLSISAGNYTKKQGDVMPVFKASYAGFKNGEDESVLTKQPVFSCEANEASAPAEYSVTISGADAENYEISYEQ

-1389 EEYPNIVKVGDIITA
+1389 AEYPNIVKVGDIITA

-1434 DYVEGWSNE
+1434 DYVEGWNNE

-1490 IGRQAIRWCR
+1490 IGHQAIRWCR

-1532 GLETIHTEAFWGVSM
+1532 GLETIHTDAFWGVSM

-1626 LEFET
+1626 FEIET
-1631 EGATLI
+1631 DGAALI
-1637 GEPEIICSADKN
+1637 GEPEIICSADKK
-1649 SKVGTYEIEI
+1649 SEVGTYEIEI

-1665 NYLVTFVPGTLTVTK
+1665 NYLVTFVPGTLMVTK

-1729 ASAPGEYPITVY
+1729 ASAPGKYPITVY

-1763 ELKKQTITWDQEIK
+1763 ELKKQTITWYQEIK
-1777 AKVGSTIEMNATA
+1777 AKVGSTIEMNAIA

-1912 LKELVIGDNVKKCG
+1912 LKELVIGDNVAICG
-1926 HEAFGASINLYNV
+1926 HEAFGASRNLQKV
-1939 TLPVADVEF
+1939 TLPANQAELRRQYI
-1948 THNWMFNCD
+1948 FNCD
-1957 RGIREIH
+1957 DGIKEIH
-1964 CRSSIPY
+1964 CRSSVPY
-1971 VVDEGIFNGAVDY
+1971 LADESLFNGFVNY
-1984 DKCILYVPVGTKQ
+1984 DNCILYVPVGTKQ

>member
-1 MVLLFLMLLA
+1 M
-11 LPLASRAKDTFYI
+11 
-24 EPVNVVPG
+24 
-32 ESKTITLN
+32 
-40 LDNSQVFRGFQTDIE
+40 
-55 LPEGLKIA
+55 
-63 SRSNG
+63 
-68 NFDISLTDRGSS
+68 
-80 SFSVSSNLMS
+80 
-90 DGSVRILGYSTQG
+90 
-103 ESIKGNQ
+103 
-110 GALVRISVRA
+110 
-120 SSDFSGGYIKLKNSI
+120 
-135 FSDVNNRDVKLD
+135 KLD

-156 EQNDVSVKGGE
+156 EQNDASVKGGE
-167 ISPEVSKAFSFELSN
+167 ISPEVSKAFSLELSN

-188 FQMDVVLPNGLFLD
+188 FQMDVVLPNGLSLD
-202 LSKTRLTGRCG
+202 LNKTRLTGRCG

-242 IGSVIDLW
+242 LGSVIDLW

-406 DSEVGFSVPASISTI
+406 DSEVGFSVPVSISTI

-480 YAGLKNGENESVLTK
+480 YAG
-495 QPVFSCEANEASA
+495 
-508 PAEYAVTISG
+508 
-518 AEAEN
+518 
-523 YEISYEQGHLT
+523 
-534 VVEADAVVVR
+534 
-544 AKSYSRQYGDENPV
+544 
-558 FEFETE
+558 
-564 GAALDGT
+564 
-571 PEIVCSAV
+571 
-579 ANSPVGS
+579 
-586 YTIEVKQGSIKNY
+586 
-599 NVHFESGSLVI
+599 
-610 TKAPL
+610 
-615 SISAGNYTKKQGDA
+615 
-629 MPVFKASYAGFKNG
+629 
-643 EDESVLTKQPVFSC
+643 
-657 EANEASAPA
+657 
-666 EYAVTI
+666 
-672 SGAEAEN
+672 
-679 YEISYEQGH
+679 
-688 LTVVEA
+688 
-694 DAVVVRA
+694 
-701 KSYNRQYGDENPVFE
+701 
-716 FETEGAALDGTPEI
+716 
-730 VCSAVANSPVGSYTI
+730 
-745 EVKQGSIKNYNVHF
+745 
-759 ESGSLV
+759 
-765 ITKAP
+765 
-770 LSISAGNYTK
+770 
-780 KQGDAMPVFKASY
+780 
-793 VGFKN
+793 
-798 GEDESVL
+798 
-805 TKQPVF
+805 
-811 SCEANEAGAPAEY
+811 
-824 AVTISGAEAEN
+824 
-835 YAISYEQGHLTV
+835 
-847 VEADAVVVRA
+847 
-857 KSYSRQYGDENPVF
+857 
-871 EFDIEGAALDGT
+871 
-883 PEIVCSA
+883 
-890 VANSPVGS
+890 
-898 YTIEVKQGSIKNY
+898 
-911 NVHFESGTLTIT
+911 
-923 KAPLSISAGS
+923 
-933 YTKKQGDAMPA
+933 
-944 FKASYAGFKNGE
+944 FKNGE

-969 EANEASAPAEYAV
+969 VANEASAPAEYTV

-993 ISYEQGHLTVVE
+993 ISYEQGRLTVVE

-1107 FKNGED
+1107 FKNGEN

-1125 DANEA
+1125 EANEA
-1130 SAPAEYAVTISGADA
+1130 SAPAEYAVTISGA
-1145 ENYEISYEQGHLTV
+1145 E
-1159 VEADAVVVRA
+1159 
-1169 KSYSRQYGDENPVF
+1169 
-1183 EFETDGAALDGT
+1183 
-1195 PEIVCSAVANSPVGS
+1195 
-1210 YTIEVKQGSI
+1210 
-1220 KNYNVH
+1220 
-1226 FESGSLVITKA
+1226 
-1237 PLSISAGNY
+1237 
-1246 TKKQGDA
+1246 
-1253 MPVFKASYAGFKNGE
+1253 
-1268 DESVLTKQPVF
+1268 
-1279 SCDANEASAP
+1279 
-1289 AEYAVTIS
+1289 
-1297 GADAENYDISYEQ
+1297 AENYDISYKQ
-1310 GVLTVTGMPKPIIS
+1310 GMLTVTGMPKPIIS

-1380 EVTSAEYHD
+1380 EVSSAEYHD
-1389 EEYPNIVKVGDIITA
+1389 AEYPNIVKVGDIITA

-1434 DYVEGWSNE
+1434 DYVEGWSNK
-1443 RDVSGTLE
+1443 DKLSGDIE
-1451 IPVVVKSNGISYC
+1451 IPSLVKNEGISYK
-1464 VKKLGDNS
+1464 VIGLGKDA
-1472 LARCVNVSSL
+1472 LALVVNVTSL
-1482 KLNEGLES
+1482 KLNEGLEYTS
-1490 IGRQAIRWCR
+1490 YQSIRWCGGLH
-1500 NIKELIVPNS
+1500 EIVIPNT
-1510 VKEVWGAF
+1510 VKVLGEAAMTDCHNVK
-1518 LTEDHGL
+1518 T
-1525 VSVVLGS
+1525 VVLGS
-1532 GLETIHTEAFWGVSM
+1532 GLERLKSLAFWAVSYR
-1547 NLKSFISL
+1547 LETIVSL
-1555 STNPAKCVEPD
+1555 NPIPAICDSPNSTFE
-1566 RTFTSLPEDVTL
+1566 SLPEDVTL

-1611 KVKDCSREYGDDNPT
+1611 KVKDSSREYGDDNPT
-1626 LEFET
+1626 FEIET
-1631 EGATLI
+1631 EGAALI

-1719 QPVFSCEANE
+1719 QPVFSCEDNE
-1729 ASAPGEYPITVY
+1729 ASAPGEYPINVY
-1741 DVEADNY
+1741 GVEADNY
-1748 EVKSYIAGT
+1748 NAISYVAGT

-1763 ELKKQTITWDQEIK
+1763 ELKKQTITWEQEIK

-1790 SSGLPVRYLY
+1790 SSGLPVRYSY
-1800 ALAPG
+1800 ALVPR
-1805 VETAY
+1805 VESAY
-1810 QVPQIEGNKITFPQN
+1810 RVPQIEGNKITFPQN
-1825 GMYLLVAIQDGNN
+1825 GMYLLVAIQAGNN

-1892 TVNGLPVTEVDG
+1892 TVNGFPVTEVDG

-1912 LKELVIGDNVKKCG
+1912 LKELVIGDNVKICG
-1926 HEAFGASINLYNV
+1926 HEAFGASINLCNV

>member
-24 EPVNVVPG
+24 APVNIAPG
-32 ESKTITLN
+32 DSKTITLN

-63 SRSNG
+63 SKSNG

-147 NSQLFVGTK
+147 NSQIFVGTK

-188 FQMDVVLPNGLFLD
+188 FQMDVVLPNGLSLD

-250 IKAEKGITGN
+250 IKAEKGIAGN
-260 QIVKLENII
+260 QIVKVENII

-290 YVPVT
+290 YVPAT

-350 AGQCSI
+350 AGKCSI

-480 YAGLKNGENESVLTK
+480 YVGFKNGEDESVLTK

-508 PAEYAVTISG
+508 PAEYSVTISG
-518 AEAEN
+518 ADAEN
-523 YEISYEQGHLT
+523 YDISYEQGRLT

-564 GAALDGT
+564 GAELDGT

-579 ANSPVGS
+579 VNSPVGS

-615 SISAGNYTKKQGDA
+615 TISAGNYTKKQGDA
-629 MPVFKASYAGFKNG
+629 MPVFKASYTGFKNG
-643 EDESVLTKQPVFSC
+643 EDESVLRKQPAFSC
-657 EANEASAPA
+657 EANETSAPA
-666 EYAVTI
+666 DYAVTV
-672 SGAEAEN
+672 SDAEAEN
-679 YEISYEQGH
+679 YDISYEQGR
-688 LTVVEA
+688 LTVTDA

-701 KSYNRQYGDENPVFE
+701 KSYSRVYGDANPVFE
-716 FETEGAALDGTPEI
+716 FETEGTVLDGTPEI
-730 VCSAVANSPVGSYTI
+730 VCSADKSSQVGSYTI
-745 EVKQGSIKNYNVHF
+745 EVRQGSIKNYNVHF
-759 ESGSLV
+759 ENGSLA
-765 ITKAP
+765 ITKAS
-770 LSISAGNYTK
+770 LTISAGNYTK
-780 KQGDAMPVFKASY
+780 KQGDAMPEFKANY
-793 VGFKN
+793 TGFKN

-805 TKQPVF
+805 TKRP
-811 SCEANEAGAPAEY
+811 
-824 AVTISGAEAEN
+824 T
-835 YAISYEQGHLTV
+835 
-847 VEADAVVVRA
+847 
-857 KSYSRQYGDENPVF
+857 
-871 EFDIEGAALDGT
+871 
-883 PEIVCSA
+883 
-890 VANSPVGS
+890 
-898 YTIEVKQGSIKNY
+898 
-911 NVHFESGTLTIT
+911 
-923 KAPLSISAGS
+923 
-933 YTKKQGDAMPA
+933 
-944 FKASYAGFKNGE
+944 
-956 NESVLTKQPVFSC
+956 
-969 EANEASAPAEYAV
+969 
-982 TISGAEAENYD
+982 
-993 ISYEQGHLTVVE
+993 
-1005 ADAVVVRAK
+1005 
-1014 SYNRQY
+1014 
-1020 GDENPV
+1020 
-1026 FEFET
+1026 FET
-1031 EGAALDGTPEIV
+1031 T
-1043 CSAVANSPVGS
+1043 
-1054 YTIEVKQGSIKN
+1054 
-1066 YNVHFE
+1066 
-1072 SGSLVITKAPLSI
+1072 
-1085 SAGNYTKKQ
+1085 
-1094 GDAMPVF
+1094 
-1101 KASYAG
+1101 
-1107 FKNGED
+1107 
-1113 ESVLTK
+1113 
-1119 QPVFSC
+1119 
-1125 DANEA
+1125 
-1130 SAPAEYAVTISGADA
+1130 
-1145 ENYEISYEQGHLTV
+1145 
-1159 VEADAVVVRA
+1159 
-1169 KSYSRQYGDENPVF
+1169 
-1183 EFETDGAALDGT
+1183 
-1195 PEIVCSAVANSPVGS
+1195 
-1210 YTIEVKQGSI
+1210 
-1220 KNYNVH
+1220 
-1226 FESGSLVITKA
+1226 
-1237 PLSISAGNY
+1237 
-1246 TKKQGDA
+1246 
-1253 MPVFKASYAGFKNGE
+1253 
-1268 DESVLTKQPVF
+1268 
-1279 SCDANEASAP
+1279 
-1289 AEYAVTIS
+1289 
-1297 GADAENYDISYEQ
+1297 
-1310 GVLTVTGMPKPIIS
+1310 
-1324 TDEATLRITTETD
+1324 
-1337 NAVIYYTL
+1337 
-1345 DGTEPNEN
+1345 
-1353 ARKYTEPINLYASC
+1353 
-1367 EIKAIAVKGDAKS
+1367 
-1380 EVTSAEYHD
+1380 
-1389 EEYPNIVKVGDIITA
+1389 
-1404 NIINNGEENLP
+1404 
-1415 MIFKVTSVYPF
+1415 
-1426 NVEMENKE
+1426 
-1434 DYVEGWSNE
+1434 
-1443 RDVSGTLE
+1443 
-1451 IPVVVKSNGISYC
+1451 
-1464 VKKLGDNS
+1464 
-1472 LARCVNVSSL
+1472 
-1482 KLNEGLES
+1482 
-1490 IGRQAIRWCR
+1490 
-1500 NIKELIVPNS
+1500 
-1510 VKEVWGAF
+1510 
-1518 LTEDHGL
+1518 
-1525 VSVVLGS
+1525 
-1532 GLETIHTEAFWGVSM
+1532 
-1547 NLKSFISL
+1547 
-1555 STNPAKCVEPD
+1555 
-1566 RTFTSLPEDVTL
+1566 
-1578 YVPLGS
+1578 
-1584 KSAYETAPGWDYFAG
+1584 
-1599 HIVEMDM
+1599 
-1606 SPATV
+1606 ATV
-1611 KVKDCSREYGDDNPT
+1611 E
-1626 LEFET
+1626 
-1631 EGATLI
+1631 
-1637 GEPEIICSADKN
+1637 
-1649 SKVGTYEIEI
+1649 
-1659 NKGTIK
+1659 
-1665 NYLVTFVPGTLTVTK
+1665 
-1680 APLVV
+1680 
-1685 TAENYTI
+1685 
-1692 TQGDKLPEFTANYSG
+1692 
-1707 FKNGEDESVLTK
+1707 
-1719 QPVFSCEANE
+1719 
-1729 ASAPGEYPITVY
+1729 SAPGEYPITVY
-1741 DVEADNY
+1741 GVEADNY

-1763 ELKKQTITWDQEIK
+1763 ELKKQTITWNQEIK

-1790 SSGLPVRYLY
+1790 SSGLPVRYSY
-1800 ALAPG
+1800 ALVPG
-1805 VETAY
+1805 VESAY
-1810 QVPQIEGNKITFPQN
+1810 RVPQIEGNNITFPEE
-1825 GMYLLVAIQDGNN
+1825 GTYMLVAIQDGNN

-1843 TDTLDVCAISD
+1843 ADTLDVCAISD

-1892 TVNGLPVTEVDG
+1892 TVNGLPVTEVDR

-1926 HEAFGASINLYNV
+1926 HEAFGASINLCNV
-1939 TLPVADVEF
+1939 TLPVGDVGLKYK
-1948 THNWMFNCD
+1948 WVFNCD

-1997 SYANSE
+1997 AYRNAE
-2003 VWKNFTHI
+2003 VWKYFTHI
-2011 VEENVSTNISNIN
+2011 VEENVSTSISNIN
-2024 VEKKSVWH
+2024 VEKKGVWY

>member
-188 FQMDVVLPNGLFLD
+188 FQMDVVLPNGLSLD
-202 LSKTRLTGRCG
+202 LNKTRLTGRCG

-295 SVSISESNMQ
+295 SVFISESNMQ

-393 PEFNITYSGFRDG
+393 PEFNIAYSGFRDG

-480 YAGLKNGENESVLTK
+480 YAGFKNGEDESVLTK

-523 YEISYEQGHLT
+523 YDISYEQGHLT

-629 MPVFKASYAGFKNG
+629 MPVFTANYSGFKNG

-679 YEISYEQGH
+679 YDISYEQGR

-701 KSYNRQYGDENPVFE
+701 KSYN
-716 FETEGAALDGTPEI
+716 
-730 VCSAVANSPVGSYTI
+730 
-745 EVKQGSIKNYNVHF
+745 
-759 ESGSLV
+759 
-765 ITKAP
+765 
-770 LSISAGNYTK
+770 
-780 KQGDAMPVFKASY
+780 
-793 VGFKN
+793 
-798 GEDESVL
+798 
-805 TKQPVF
+805 
-811 SCEANEAGAPAEY
+811 
-824 AVTISGAEAEN
+824 
-835 YAISYEQGHLTV
+835 
-847 VEADAVVVRA
+847 
-857 KSYSRQYGDENPVF
+857 
-871 EFDIEGAALDGT
+871 
-883 PEIVCSA
+883 
-890 VANSPVGS
+890 
-898 YTIEVKQGSIKNY
+898 
-911 NVHFESGTLTIT
+911 
-923 KAPLSISAGS
+923 
-933 YTKKQGDAMPA
+933 
-944 FKASYAGFKNGE
+944 
-956 NESVLTKQPVFSC
+956 
-969 EANEASAPAEYAV
+969 
-982 TISGAEAENYD
+982 
-993 ISYEQGHLTVVE
+993 
-1005 ADAVVVRAK
+1005 
-1014 SYNRQY
+1014 
-1020 GDENPV
+1020 
-1026 FEFET
+1026 
-1031 EGAALDGTPEIV
+1031 
-1043 CSAVANSPVGS
+1043 
-1054 YTIEVKQGSIKN
+1054 
-1066 YNVHFE
+1066 
-1072 SGSLVITKAPLSI
+1072 
-1085 SAGNYTKKQ
+1085 
-1094 GDAMPVF
+1094 
-1101 KASYAG
+1101 
-1107 FKNGED
+1107 
-1113 ESVLTK
+1113 
-1119 QPVFSC
+1119 
-1125 DANEA
+1125 
-1130 SAPAEYAVTISGADA
+1130 
-1145 ENYEISYEQGHLTV
+1145 
-1159 VEADAVVVRA
+1159 
-1169 KSYSRQYGDENPVF
+1169 RQYGDENPVF

-1226 FESGSLVITKA
+1226 FESGILVITKA

-1279 SCDANEASAP
+1279 SCDADEASAP

-1297 GADAENYDISYEQ
+1297 GADAENYEISYEQ

-1367 EIKAIAVKGDAKS
+1367 EIKAIAVNGDAKS
-1380 EVTSAEYHD
+1380 EVSSAEYHD
-1389 EEYPNIVKVGDIITA
+1389 AEYPNIVKVGDIITA

-1434 DYVEGWSNE
+1434 DYFEGWSNE

-1451 IPVVVKSNGISYC
+1451 IPAVVKANGICYC
-1464 VKKLGDNS
+1464 VKKLGKNS
-1472 LARCVNVSSL
+1472 LAKCVNVSSL

-1490 IGRQAIRWCR
+1490 IGHQAIRWCR
-1500 NIKELIVPNS
+1500 NLKELVIPNS
-1510 VKEVWGAF
+1510 VIYVSVAF
-1518 LTEDHGL
+1518 ITEDHGL
-1525 VSVVLGS
+1525 ETVILGL
-1532 GLETIHTEAFWGVSM
+1532 GLEKIESMAFWGVSM

-1555 STNPAKCVEPD
+1555 STNPAECVEPD
-1566 RTFTSLPEDVTL
+1566 RTFMSLPEDVTL

-1626 LEFET
+1626 FEIET

-1665 NYLVTFVPGTLTVTK
+1665 NYYVTFVPGTLTVTK

-1685 TAENYTI
+1685 TADNYTI
-1692 TQGDKLPEFTANYSG
+1692 TQGDKLPEFTASYSG
-1707 FKNGEDESVLTK
+1707 FKNGENVSVLTK
-1719 QPVFSCEANE
+1719 QPVFSCDANE
-1729 ASAPGEYPITVY
+1729 ASAPGEYPINVY
-1741 DVEADNY
+1741 GVEADNY
-1748 EVKSYIAGT
+1748 NAISYVAGT

-1777 AKVGSTIEMNATA
+1777 AKVGSTIAMNATA
-1790 SSGLPVRYLY
+1790 SSGLPVRYSY
-1800 ALAPG
+1800 AQAPR

-1876 VVRGYNPYRGK
+1876 VVRGYKPYRGK

-1926 HEAFGASINLYNV
+1926 HEAFGASINLCNV

-1997 SYANSE
+1997 AYRNAE
-2003 VWKNFTHI
+2003 VWKNITHI

-2024 VEKKSVWH
+2024 VEKKGVWH

>member
-24 EPVNVVPG
+24 EPMNVVPG

-63 SRSNG
+63 SKSNG

-182 ESEMTA
+182 ESEMNA
-188 FQMDVVLPNGLFLD
+188 FQMDVVLPNGLSLD
-202 LSKTRLTGRCG
+202 LNKTRLTGRCG

-305 LEVSDSRQL
+305 LVVSDSRQL

-335 KVATVSDNGMIIARS
+335 KVAIVSDNGMIIARS

-406 DSEVGFSVPASISTI
+406 DSEVGFSVPASIFTI

-449 GTLTITKAPLSISA
+449 GTLTITKAPLIISA

-472 AMPVFKAS
+472 AMPAFKAS
-480 YAGLKNGENESVLTK
+480 YAGFKNGENESVLTK

-523 YEISYEQGHLT
+523 Y
-534 VVEADAVVVR
+534 D
-544 AKSYSRQYGDENPV
+544 
-558 FEFETE
+558 
-564 GAALDGT
+564 
-571 PEIVCSAV
+571 
-579 ANSPVGS
+579 
-586 YTIEVKQGSIKNY
+586 
-599 NVHFESGSLVI
+599 
-610 TKAPL
+610 
-615 SISAGNYTKKQGDA
+615 
-629 MPVFKASYAGFKNG
+629 
-643 EDESVLTKQPVFSC
+643 
-657 EANEASAPA
+657 
-666 EYAVTI
+666 
-672 SGAEAEN
+672 
-679 YEISYEQGH
+679 ISYEQGH

-716 FETEGAALDGTPEI
+716 FETEGAAL
-730 VCSAVANSPVGSYTI
+730 N
-745 EVKQGSIKNYNVHF
+745 
-759 ESGSLV
+759 
-765 ITKAP
+765 
-770 LSISAGNYTK
+770 
-780 KQGDAMPVFKASY
+780 
-793 VGFKN
+793 
-798 GEDESVL
+798 
-805 TKQPVF
+805 
-811 SCEANEAGAPAEY
+811 
-824 AVTISGAEAEN
+824 
-835 YAISYEQGHLTV
+835 
-847 VEADAVVVRA
+847 
-857 KSYSRQYGDENPVF
+857 
-871 EFDIEGAALDGT
+871 GT

-1031 EGAALDGTPEIV
+1031 EGAALNGTPEIV

-1072 SGSLVITKAPLSI
+1072 SGTLTITKAPLSI
-1085 SAGNYTKKQ
+1085 SAGSYTKKQ

-1125 DANEA
+1125 EANES

-1145 ENYEISYEQGHLTV
+1145 ENYE
-1159 VEADAVVVRA
+1159 
-1169 KSYSRQYGDENPVF
+1169 
-1183 EFETDGAALDGT
+1183 
-1195 PEIVCSAVANSPVGS
+1195 
-1210 YTIEVKQGSI
+1210 
-1220 KNYNVH
+1220 
-1226 FESGSLVITKA
+1226 
-1237 PLSISAGNY
+1237 
-1246 TKKQGDA
+1246 
-1253 MPVFKASYAGFKNGE
+1253 
-1268 DESVLTKQPVF
+1268 
-1279 SCDANEASAP
+1279 
-1289 AEYAVTIS
+1289 
-1297 GADAENYDISYEQ
+1297 ISYEQ

-1367 EIKAIAVKGDAKS
+1367 EIKAIAVNGDAKS
-1380 EVTSAEYHD
+1380 EVSSAEYHD
-1389 EEYPNIVKVGDIITA
+1389 AEYPNIVKVGDIITA
-1404 NIINNGEENLP
+1404 NIINNGEDNLP

-1434 DYVEGWSNE
+1434 DYVEGWNNE

-1490 IGRQAIRWCR
+1490 IGHQAIRWCR

-1532 GLETIHTEAFWGVSM
+1532 GLETIHTDAFWGVSM

-1637 GEPEIICSADKN
+1637 GEPEIICSVDKN

-1729 ASAPGEYPITVY
+1729 ASAPGKYPITVY

-1790 SSGLPVRYLY
+1790 SSGLPVRYSY
-1800 ALAPG
+1800 ALVPR
-1805 VETAY
+1805 VESAY

-1876 VVRGYNPYRGK
+1876 VVRGYKPYRGK

-1926 HEAFGASINLYNV
+1926 HEAFGASINLCNV

-2032 TLQGVKLFAKPNIPG
+2032 TLQGVKLFAKPNISG

>member
-1 MVLLFLMLLA
+1 MIRLNKTMVLLFLMLLA

-24 EPVNVVPG
+24 APVNVAPG
-32 ESKTITLN
+32 DSKTITLN

-63 SRSNG
+63 SKSNG

-120 SSDFSGGYIKLKNSI
+120 ASDFSGGYIKLKNSI

-167 ISPEVSKAFSFELSN
+167 ISPEVSKAFSLELSN

-188 FQMDVVLPNGLFLD
+188 FQMDVVLPNGLSLD

-213 NHQLQTKQLG
+213 NHQLQTKLLG

-237 SISGK
+237 SISGN
-242 IGSVIDLW
+242 IGSVIELW
-250 IKAEKGITGN
+250 IKADKGIAGN

-276 TYRMDPFSFVVDVK
+276 TYRMDPLSFVVDVK
-290 YVPVT
+290 YVPAT
-295 SVSISESNMQ
+295 SVSISESNIQ

-350 AGQCSI
+350 AGKCSI
-356 IASTADNLI
+356 IVSTADNLI

-383 NTTKVYGDAN
+383 NTSKVYGDAN

-449 GTLTITKAPLSISA
+449 GTLT
-463 GNYTKKQGD
+463 
-472 AMPVFKAS
+472 V
-480 YAGLKNGENESVLTK
+480 
-495 QPVFSCEANEASA
+495 
-508 PAEYAVTISG
+508 
-518 AEAEN
+518 
-523 YEISYEQGHLT
+523 
-534 VVEADAVVVR
+534 
-544 AKSYSRQYGDENPV
+544 
-558 FEFETE
+558 
-564 GAALDGT
+564 
-571 PEIVCSAV
+571 
-579 ANSPVGS
+579 
-586 YTIEVKQGSIKNY
+586 
-599 NVHFESGSLVI
+599 

-672 SGAEAEN
+672 SGA
-679 YEISYEQGH
+679 
-688 LTVVEA
+688 
-694 DAVVVRA
+694 D
-701 KSYNRQYGDENPVFE
+701 
-716 FETEGAALDGTPEI
+716 
-730 VCSAVANSPVGSYTI
+730 
-745 EVKQGSIKNYNVHF
+745 
-759 ESGSLV
+759 
-765 ITKAP
+765 
-770 LSISAGNYTK
+770 
-780 KQGDAMPVFKASY
+780 
-793 VGFKN
+793 
-798 GEDESVL
+798 
-805 TKQPVF
+805 
-811 SCEANEAGAPAEY
+811 
-824 AVTISGAEAEN
+824 
-835 YAISYEQGHLTV
+835 
-847 VEADAVVVRA
+847 
-857 KSYSRQYGDENPVF
+857 
-871 EFDIEGAALDGT
+871 
-883 PEIVCSA
+883 
-890 VANSPVGS
+890 
-898 YTIEVKQGSIKNY
+898 
-911 NVHFESGTLTIT
+911 
-923 KAPLSISAGS
+923 
-933 YTKKQGDAMPA
+933 
-944 FKASYAGFKNGE
+944 
-956 NESVLTKQPVFSC
+956 
-969 EANEASAPAEYAV
+969 
-982 TISGAEAENYD
+982 AENYD
-993 ISYEQGHLTVVE
+993 ISYEQG
-1005 ADAVVVRAK
+1005 R
-1014 SYNRQY
+1014 
-1020 GDENPV
+1020 
-1026 FEFET
+1026 
-1031 EGAALDGTPEIV
+1031 
-1043 CSAVANSPVGS
+1043 
-1054 YTIEVKQGSIKN
+1054 
-1066 YNVHFE
+1066 
-1072 SGSLVITKAPLSI
+1072 
-1085 SAGNYTKKQ
+1085 
-1094 GDAMPVF
+1094 
-1101 KASYAG
+1101 
-1107 FKNGED
+1107 
-1113 ESVLTK
+1113 
-1119 QPVFSC
+1119 
-1125 DANEA
+1125 
-1130 SAPAEYAVTISGADA
+1130 
-1145 ENYEISYEQGHLTV
+1145 LTV

-1253 MPVFKASYAGFKNGE
+1253 MPVFKASYTGFKNGE
-1268 DESVLTKQPVF
+1268 NESVLTKQPVF
-1279 SCDANEASAP
+1279 SCEANEASAP
-1289 AEYAVTIS
+1289 ADYAVTIS

-1324 TDEATLRITTETD
+1324 TDKATLRITSETD

-1367 EIKAIAVKGDAKS
+1367 EIKAIAVKDDVKS
-1380 EVTSAEYHD
+1380 EVSSAEYHD
-1389 EEYPNIVKVGDIITA
+1389 AEYPNIVKVGDVITA

-1426 NVEMENKE
+1426 NVEMENKG
-1434 DYVEGWSNE
+1434 DYVEGWDNE

-1451 IPVVVKSNGISYC
+1451 IPAVVKANGICYC
-1464 VKKLGDNS
+1464 VKKLGKNS
-1472 LARCVNVSSL
+1472 LAKCVNVSSL

-1490 IGRQAIRWCR
+1490 IGHQAIRWCR
-1500 NIKELIVPNS
+1500 NLKELVIPNS
-1510 VKEVWGAF
+1510 VIYVSSAF
-1518 LTEDHGL
+1518 ITEDHGL
-1525 VSVVLGS
+1525 ETVILGL
-1532 GLETIHTEAFWGVSM
+1532 GLEKIESIAFWGVSM
-1547 NLKSFISL
+1547 NLKSIISL
-1555 STNPAKCVEPD
+1555 STNPAECVSPS
-1566 RTFTSLPEDVTL
+1566 RTFEDLPEDVTL

-1611 KVKDCSREYGDDNPT
+1611 KVKDYSREYGDDNPT
-1626 LEFET
+1626 FKIET
-1631 EGATLI
+1631 ESAALI
-1637 GEPEIICSADKN
+1637 GEPEIICSADKK

-1665 NYLVTFVPGTLTVTK
+1665 NYHVTFVPGTLTVTK

-1692 TQGDKLPEFTANYSG
+1692 TQGDKLPEFKASYSG
-1707 FKNGEDESVLTK
+1707 FKNGEDVSVLTK
-1719 QPVFSCEANE
+1719 QPVFSCDANE

-1741 DVEADNY
+1741 GVEADNY
-1748 EVKSYIAGT
+1748 EAISCVAGT
-1757 LTVLKR
+1757 LTILKR
-1763 ELKKQTITWDQEIK
+1763 ELKKQTITWNQEIK

-1790 SSGLPVRYLY
+1790 SSGLPVRYSY
-1800 ALAPG
+1800 ALAPR

-1810 QVPQIEGNKITFPQN
+1810 QVPQIEDNNITFPEE
-1825 GMYLLVAIQDGNN
+1825 GTYMLVAIQDGNN

-1892 TVNGLPVTEVDG
+1892 TVNGLPVTEVDR

-1926 HEAFGASINLYNV
+1926 HEAFGASINLCNV
-1939 TLPVADVEF
+1939 TLPVGDVGLKYK
-1948 THNWMFNCD
+1948 WVFNCD

-1997 SYANSE
+1997 AYRNAE
-2003 VWKNFTHI
+2003 VWKYFTHI
-2011 VEENVSTNISNIN
+2011 VEENVSTSISNIN
-2024 VEKKSVWH
+2024 VEKKGVWY

>member
-24 EPVNVVPG
+24 APVNVVPG

-55 LPEGLKIA
+55 LPKGLKIA
-63 SRSNG
+63 SKSNG
-68 NFDISLTDRGSS
+68 NFDISLTDRGTS

-103 ESIKGNQ
+103 ESIKGNK

-156 EQNDVSVKGGE
+156 EQNDVSVKGGD
-167 ISPEVSKAFSFELSN
+167 ISPEVSKAFSLELSN

-188 FQMDVVLPNGLFLD
+188 FQMDVVLPNGLSLD

-213 NHQLQTKQLG
+213 NHQLQTKLLG

-250 IKAEKGITGN
+250 IKAEKGIAGN
-260 QIVKLENII
+260 QIVKVENII

-290 YVPVT
+290 YVPAT

-350 AGQCSI
+350 AGKCSI

-383 NTTKVYGDAN
+383 NTSKVYGDAN

-431 DIVASGAVS
+431 EIVASGAVS

-449 GTLTITKAPLSISA
+449 GTLT
-463 GNYTKKQGD
+463 
-472 AMPVFKAS
+472 
-480 YAGLKNGENESVLTK
+480 
-495 QPVFSCEANEASA
+495 
-508 PAEYAVTISG
+508 
-518 AEAEN
+518 
-523 YEISYEQGHLT
+523 
-534 VVEADAVVVR
+534 
-544 AKSYSRQYGDENPV
+544 
-558 FEFETE
+558 
-564 GAALDGT
+564 
-571 PEIVCSAV
+571 
-579 ANSPVGS
+579 
-586 YTIEVKQGSIKNY
+586 
-599 NVHFESGSLVI
+599 I

-672 SGAEAEN
+672 SGADAEN
-679 YEISYEQGH
+679 YDVSYEQGR

-780 KQGDAMPVFKASY
+780 KQGDAMPEFKANY
-793 VGFKN
+793 TGFKN

-805 TKQPVF
+805 TKRP
-811 SCEANEAGAPAEY
+811 
-824 AVTISGAEAEN
+824 T
-835 YAISYEQGHLTV
+835 
-847 VEADAVVVRA
+847 
-857 KSYSRQYGDENPVF
+857 
-871 EFDIEGAALDGT
+871 
-883 PEIVCSA
+883 
-890 VANSPVGS
+890 
-898 YTIEVKQGSIKNY
+898 
-911 NVHFESGTLTIT
+911 
-923 KAPLSISAGS
+923 
-933 YTKKQGDAMPA
+933 
-944 FKASYAGFKNGE
+944 
-956 NESVLTKQPVFSC
+956 
-969 EANEASAPAEYAV
+969 
-982 TISGAEAENYD
+982 
-993 ISYEQGHLTVVE
+993 
-1005 ADAVVVRAK
+1005 
-1014 SYNRQY
+1014 
-1020 GDENPV
+1020 
-1026 FEFET
+1026 FET
-1031 EGAALDGTPEIV
+1031 T
-1043 CSAVANSPVGS
+1043 
-1054 YTIEVKQGSIKN
+1054 
-1066 YNVHFE
+1066 
-1072 SGSLVITKAPLSI
+1072 
-1085 SAGNYTKKQ
+1085 
-1094 GDAMPVF
+1094 
-1101 KASYAG
+1101 
-1107 FKNGED
+1107 
-1113 ESVLTK
+1113 
-1119 QPVFSC
+1119 
-1125 DANEA
+1125 
-1130 SAPAEYAVTISGADA
+1130 
-1145 ENYEISYEQGHLTV
+1145 
-1159 VEADAVVVRA
+1159 
-1169 KSYSRQYGDENPVF
+1169 
-1183 EFETDGAALDGT
+1183 
-1195 PEIVCSAVANSPVGS
+1195 
-1210 YTIEVKQGSI
+1210 
-1220 KNYNVH
+1220 
-1226 FESGSLVITKA
+1226 
-1237 PLSISAGNY
+1237 
-1246 TKKQGDA
+1246 
-1253 MPVFKASYAGFKNGE
+1253 
-1268 DESVLTKQPVF
+1268 
-1279 SCDANEASAP
+1279 
-1289 AEYAVTIS
+1289 
-1297 GADAENYDISYEQ
+1297 
-1310 GVLTVTGMPKPIIS
+1310 
-1324 TDEATLRITTETD
+1324 
-1337 NAVIYYTL
+1337 
-1345 DGTEPNEN
+1345 
-1353 ARKYTEPINLYASC
+1353 
-1367 EIKAIAVKGDAKS
+1367 
-1380 EVTSAEYHD
+1380 
-1389 EEYPNIVKVGDIITA
+1389 
-1404 NIINNGEENLP
+1404 
-1415 MIFKVTSVYPF
+1415 
-1426 NVEMENKE
+1426 
-1434 DYVEGWSNE
+1434 
-1443 RDVSGTLE
+1443 
-1451 IPVVVKSNGISYC
+1451 
-1464 VKKLGDNS
+1464 
-1472 LARCVNVSSL
+1472 
-1482 KLNEGLES
+1482 
-1490 IGRQAIRWCR
+1490 
-1500 NIKELIVPNS
+1500 
-1510 VKEVWGAF
+1510 
-1518 LTEDHGL
+1518 
-1525 VSVVLGS
+1525 
-1532 GLETIHTEAFWGVSM
+1532 
-1547 NLKSFISL
+1547 
-1555 STNPAKCVEPD
+1555 
-1566 RTFTSLPEDVTL
+1566 
-1578 YVPLGS
+1578 
-1584 KSAYETAPGWDYFAG
+1584 
-1599 HIVEMDM
+1599 
-1606 SPATV
+1606 ATV
-1611 KVKDCSREYGDDNPT
+1611 E
-1626 LEFET
+1626 
-1631 EGATLI
+1631 
-1637 GEPEIICSADKN
+1637 
-1649 SKVGTYEIEI
+1649 
-1659 NKGTIK
+1659 
-1665 NYLVTFVPGTLTVTK
+1665 
-1680 APLVV
+1680 
-1685 TAENYTI
+1685 
-1692 TQGDKLPEFTANYSG
+1692 
-1707 FKNGEDESVLTK
+1707 
-1719 QPVFSCEANE
+1719 
-1729 ASAPGEYPITVY
+1729 SAPGEYPITVY
-1741 DVEADNY
+1741 GVEADNY
-1748 EVKSYIAGT
+1748 EVKSYITGT

-1777 AKVGSTIEMNATA
+1777 AKVGSTIEMNTTA
-1790 SSGLPVRYLY
+1790 SSGLPVRYSY

-1810 QVPQIEGNKITFPQN
+1810 QVPQIEGNKMTFPQN

-1892 TVNGLPVTEVDG
+1892 TVNGLPVTEVDR

-1926 HEAFGASINLYNV
+1926 HEAFGASINLCNV
-1939 TLPVADVEF
+1939 TLPVGDVGLKYK
-1948 THNWMFNCD
+1948 WVFNCD

-1997 SYANSE
+1997 SYMNAE

-2011 VEENVSTNISNIN
+2011 VEENVSTSIFNIN
-2024 VEKKSVWH
+2024 VEKKSVWY
-2032 TLQGVKLFAKPNIPG
+2032 TLQGVRLYAKPNIPG
-2047 VYIHNGKKIIVR
+2047 VYIHNGKKILVR

>member
-24 EPVNVVPG
+24 APVNVAPG
-32 ESKTITLN
+32 DSKTITLN

-63 SRSNG
+63 SKSNG

-147 NSQLFVGTK
+147 NSQLLVGTK

-167 ISPEVSKAFSFELSN
+167 ISPEVSKAFSLELSN

-188 FQMDVVLPNGLFLD
+188 FQMDVVLPNGLSLD

-237 SISGK
+237 SISGN

-250 IKAEKGITGN
+250 IKAEKGIAGN
-260 QIVKLENII
+260 QIVKVENII
-269 FSDVKAR
+269 FSDVKAH

-290 YVPVT
+290 YVPAT

-350 AGQCSI
+350 AGKCSI

-406 DSEVGFSVPASISTI
+406 DSEVGFSVSASISTI

-449 GTLTITKAPLSISA
+449 GTLTVTKAPLSISA

-480 YAGLKNGENESVLTK
+480 YAGFKNGENESVLTK

-518 AEAEN
+518 ADAEN
-523 YEISYEQGHLT
+523 YDISYEQGHLT

-599 NVHFESGSLVI
+599 NVHFESGNLVI
-610 TKAPL
+610 TKSPL

-629 MPVFKASYAGFKNG
+629 MPV
-643 EDESVLTKQPVFSC
+643 
-657 EANEASAPA
+657 
-666 EYAVTI
+666 
-672 SGAEAEN
+672 
-679 YEISYEQGH
+679 
-688 LTVVEA
+688 
-694 DAVVVRA
+694 
-701 KSYNRQYGDENPVFE
+701 
-716 FETEGAALDGTPEI
+716 
-730 VCSAVANSPVGSYTI
+730 
-745 EVKQGSIKNYNVHF
+745 
-759 ESGSLV
+759 
-765 ITKAP
+765 
-770 LSISAGNYTK
+770 
-780 KQGDAMPVFKASY
+780 
-793 VGFKN
+793 
-798 GEDESVL
+798 
-805 TKQPVF
+805 
-811 SCEANEAGAPAEY
+811 
-824 AVTISGAEAEN
+824 
-835 YAISYEQGHLTV
+835 
-847 VEADAVVVRA
+847 
-857 KSYSRQYGDENPVF
+857 
-871 EFDIEGAALDGT
+871 
-883 PEIVCSA
+883 
-890 VANSPVGS
+890 
-898 YTIEVKQGSIKNY
+898 
-911 NVHFESGTLTIT
+911 
-923 KAPLSISAGS
+923 
-933 YTKKQGDAMPA
+933 

-982 TISGAEAENYD
+982 TISGADAENYD

-1094 GDAMPVF
+1094 GDAMPVL
-1101 KASYAG
+1101 KASYVG
-1107 FKNGED
+1107 FKNGEN

-1119 QPVFSC
+1119 QPVF
-1125 DANEA
+1125 
-1130 SAPAEYAVTISGADA
+1130 
-1145 ENYEISYEQGHLTV
+1145 
-1159 VEADAVVVRA
+1159 
-1169 KSYSRQYGDENPVF
+1169 F
-1183 EFETDGAALDGT
+1183 
-1195 PEIVCSAVANSPVGS
+1195 
-1210 YTIEVKQGSI
+1210 
-1220 KNYNVH
+1220 
-1226 FESGSLVITKA
+1226 
-1237 PLSISAGNY
+1237 
-1246 TKKQGDA
+1246 
-1253 MPVFKASYAGFKNGE
+1253 
-1268 DESVLTKQPVF
+1268 
-1279 SCDANEASAP
+1279 
-1289 AEYAVTIS
+1289 
-1297 GADAENYDISYEQ
+1297 
-1310 GVLTVTGMPKPIIS
+1310 
-1324 TDEATLRITTETD
+1324 
-1337 NAVIYYTL
+1337 
-1345 DGTEPNEN
+1345 
-1353 ARKYTEPINLYASC
+1353 
-1367 EIKAIAVKGDAKS
+1367 
-1380 EVTSAEYHD
+1380 
-1389 EEYPNIVKVGDIITA
+1389 
-1404 NIINNGEENLP
+1404 
-1415 MIFKVTSVYPF
+1415 
-1426 NVEMENKE
+1426 
-1434 DYVEGWSNE
+1434 
-1443 RDVSGTLE
+1443 
-1451 IPVVVKSNGISYC
+1451 
-1464 VKKLGDNS
+1464 
-1472 LARCVNVSSL
+1472 
-1482 KLNEGLES
+1482 
-1490 IGRQAIRWCR
+1490 
-1500 NIKELIVPNS
+1500 
-1510 VKEVWGAF
+1510 
-1518 LTEDHGL
+1518 
-1525 VSVVLGS
+1525 
-1532 GLETIHTEAFWGVSM
+1532 
-1547 NLKSFISL
+1547 
-1555 STNPAKCVEPD
+1555 
-1566 RTFTSLPEDVTL
+1566 
-1578 YVPLGS
+1578 
-1584 KSAYETAPGWDYFAG
+1584 
-1599 HIVEMDM
+1599 
-1606 SPATV
+1606 
-1611 KVKDCSREYGDDNPT
+1611 
-1626 LEFET
+1626 
-1631 EGATLI
+1631 
-1637 GEPEIICSADKN
+1637 
-1649 SKVGTYEIEI
+1649 
-1659 NKGTIK
+1659 
-1665 NYLVTFVPGTLTVTK
+1665 
-1680 APLVV
+1680 
-1685 TAENYTI
+1685 
-1692 TQGDKLPEFTANYSG
+1692 
-1707 FKNGEDESVLTK
+1707 
-1719 QPVFSCEANE
+1719 CEANE

-1741 DVEADNY
+1741 GVEADNY

-1763 ELKKQTITWDQEIK
+1763 ELKKQTITWNQEIK

-1790 SSGLPVRYLY
+1790 SSGLPVRYSY

-1810 QVPQIEGNKITFPQN
+1810 QVPQIEDNMITFPQN

-1869 DDGSALK
+1869 DDSSALK

-1926 HEAFGASINLYNV
+1926 HEAFGASINLCNV

-1948 THNWMFNCD
+1948 AHNWMFNCD
-1957 RGIREIH
+1957 REIREIH

-1971 VVDEGIFNGAVDY
+1971 VVEEGIFNGAVDY

-1997 SYANSE
+1997 AYRNAE
-2003 VWKNFTHI
+2003 IWKYFTHI
-2011 VEENVSTNISNIN
+2011 VEENVSTSISNIN
-2024 VEKKSVWH
+2024 VEKKGVWY
-2032 TLQGVKLFAKPNIPG
+2032 TLQGVKLFVKPNIPG

>member
-1 MVLLFLMLLA
+1 MVLLFLMLLV

-24 EPVNVVPG
+24 APVNIAPG
-32 ESKTITLN
+32 DSKTITLN

-55 LPEGLKIA
+55 LPEGLRITSK
-63 SRSNG
+63 SNG

-103 ESIKGNQ
+103 ESIKGNK

-120 SSDFSGGYIKLKNSI
+120 ASDFSGGYIKLKNSI

-167 ISPEVSKAFSFELSN
+167 ISPEVSKAFSLELSN

-188 FQMDVVLPNGLFLD
+188 FQMDVVLPNGLSLD

-250 IKAEKGITGN
+250 IKVEKGITGN

-305 LEVSDSRQL
+305 LEVSDSRLL

-406 DSEVGFSVPASISTI
+406 DSEAGFSVPASISTI

-431 DIVASGAVS
+431 EIVASGVVS

-449 GTLTITKAPLSISA
+449 GTLTVTKAPLSISA

-480 YAGLKNGENESVLTK
+480 YTGFKNGENESVLTK

-518 AEAEN
+518 ADAEN
-523 YEISYEQGHLT
+523 YDISYEQGRLT

-558 FEFETE
+558 LEFETE

-629 MPVFKASYAGFKNG
+629 MPVFKANYAGFKNG

-672 SGAEAEN
+672 SGADAEN
-679 YEISYEQGH
+679 YDISYEQGR
-688 LTVVEA
+688 LTVTDA

-701 KSYNRQYGDENPVFE
+701 KSYSRVYGDANPVFE
-716 FETEGAALDGTPEI
+716 FETEGTVLDGTPEI
-730 VCSAVANSPVGSYTI
+730 VCSADKSSQVGSYTI
-745 EVKQGSIKNYNVHF
+745 EVRQGSIKNYNVHF
-759 ESGSLV
+759 ENGSLA
-765 ITKAP
+765 ITKAS
-770 LSISAGNYTK
+770 LTISAGNYTK
-780 KQGDAMPVFKASY
+780 KQGDAMPEFKANY
-793 VGFKN
+793 TGFKN

-805 TKQPVF
+805 TKRP
-811 SCEANEAGAPAEY
+811 
-824 AVTISGAEAEN
+824 T
-835 YAISYEQGHLTV
+835 
-847 VEADAVVVRA
+847 
-857 KSYSRQYGDENPVF
+857 
-871 EFDIEGAALDGT
+871 
-883 PEIVCSA
+883 
-890 VANSPVGS
+890 
-898 YTIEVKQGSIKNY
+898 
-911 NVHFESGTLTIT
+911 
-923 KAPLSISAGS
+923 
-933 YTKKQGDAMPA
+933 
-944 FKASYAGFKNGE
+944 
-956 NESVLTKQPVFSC
+956 
-969 EANEASAPAEYAV
+969 
-982 TISGAEAENYD
+982 
-993 ISYEQGHLTVVE
+993 
-1005 ADAVVVRAK
+1005 
-1014 SYNRQY
+1014 
-1020 GDENPV
+1020 
-1026 FEFET
+1026 FET
-1031 EGAALDGTPEIV
+1031 T
-1043 CSAVANSPVGS
+1043 
-1054 YTIEVKQGSIKN
+1054 
-1066 YNVHFE
+1066 
-1072 SGSLVITKAPLSI
+1072 
-1085 SAGNYTKKQ
+1085 
-1094 GDAMPVF
+1094 
-1101 KASYAG
+1101 
-1107 FKNGED
+1107 
-1113 ESVLTK
+1113 
-1119 QPVFSC
+1119 
-1125 DANEA
+1125 
-1130 SAPAEYAVTISGADA
+1130 
-1145 ENYEISYEQGHLTV
+1145 
-1159 VEADAVVVRA
+1159 
-1169 KSYSRQYGDENPVF
+1169 
-1183 EFETDGAALDGT
+1183 
-1195 PEIVCSAVANSPVGS
+1195 
-1210 YTIEVKQGSI
+1210 
-1220 KNYNVH
+1220 
-1226 FESGSLVITKA
+1226 
-1237 PLSISAGNY
+1237 
-1246 TKKQGDA
+1246 
-1253 MPVFKASYAGFKNGE
+1253 
-1268 DESVLTKQPVF
+1268 
-1279 SCDANEASAP
+1279 
-1289 AEYAVTIS
+1289 
-1297 GADAENYDISYEQ
+1297 
-1310 GVLTVTGMPKPIIS
+1310 
-1324 TDEATLRITTETD
+1324 
-1337 NAVIYYTL
+1337 
-1345 DGTEPNEN
+1345 
-1353 ARKYTEPINLYASC
+1353 
-1367 EIKAIAVKGDAKS
+1367 
-1380 EVTSAEYHD
+1380 
-1389 EEYPNIVKVGDIITA
+1389 
-1404 NIINNGEENLP
+1404 
-1415 MIFKVTSVYPF
+1415 
-1426 NVEMENKE
+1426 
-1434 DYVEGWSNE
+1434 
-1443 RDVSGTLE
+1443 
-1451 IPVVVKSNGISYC
+1451 
-1464 VKKLGDNS
+1464 
-1472 LARCVNVSSL
+1472 
-1482 KLNEGLES
+1482 
-1490 IGRQAIRWCR
+1490 
-1500 NIKELIVPNS
+1500 
-1510 VKEVWGAF
+1510 
-1518 LTEDHGL
+1518 
-1525 VSVVLGS
+1525 
-1532 GLETIHTEAFWGVSM
+1532 
-1547 NLKSFISL
+1547 
-1555 STNPAKCVEPD
+1555 
-1566 RTFTSLPEDVTL
+1566 
-1578 YVPLGS
+1578 
-1584 KSAYETAPGWDYFAG
+1584 
-1599 HIVEMDM
+1599 
-1606 SPATV
+1606 ATV
-1611 KVKDCSREYGDDNPT
+1611 E
-1626 LEFET
+1626 
-1631 EGATLI
+1631 
-1637 GEPEIICSADKN
+1637 
-1649 SKVGTYEIEI
+1649 
-1659 NKGTIK
+1659 
-1665 NYLVTFVPGTLTVTK
+1665 
-1680 APLVV
+1680 
-1685 TAENYTI
+1685 
-1692 TQGDKLPEFTANYSG
+1692 
-1707 FKNGEDESVLTK
+1707 
-1719 QPVFSCEANE
+1719 
-1729 ASAPGEYPITVY
+1729 SAPGEYPITVSG
-1741 DVEADNY
+1741 VEADNY

-1763 ELKKQTITWDQEIK
+1763 ELKKQTITWNQEIK

-1790 SSGLPVRYLY
+1790 SSGLPVRYSY

-1892 TVNGLPVTEVDG
+1892 TVNGLPVTEVDR

-1912 LKELVIGDNVKKCG
+1912 LTELVIGDNVKKCG
-1926 HEAFGASINLYNV
+1926 HEAFGASINLCNV
-1939 TLPVADVEF
+1939 TLPVGDVELKYK
-1948 THNWMFNCD
+1948 WVFNCD
-1957 RGIREIH
+1957 RGIREVH

-1997 SYANSE
+1997 SYMNAE

-2011 VEENVSTNISNIN
+2011 VEENVSTSIFNIN
-2024 VEKKSVWH
+2024 VEKKSVWY
-2032 TLQGVKLFAKPNIPG
+2032 TLQGVRLYAKPNIPG

>member
-1 MVLLFLMLLA
+1 MVLLFLTLLA

-63 SRSNG
+63 SKSNG

-167 ISPEVSKAFSFELSN
+167 ISPEVSKAFSLELSN

-188 FQMDVVLPNGLFLD
+188 FQMDVVLPNGLSLD

-295 SVSISESNMQ
+295 SVSISESNML

-335 KVATVSDNGMIIARS
+335 KVAIVSDNGMIIARS

-356 IASTADNLI
+356 VASTADNLI

-406 DSEVGFSVPASISTI
+406 DSEVGFSVPASIFTI

-449 GTLTITKAPLSISA
+449 GTLTITKAPLIISA

-480 YAGLKNGENESVLTK
+480 YAGFKNGEDESVLTKQPVFSCEANEASAPAEYAVTISGAEAENYDISYEQGRLTVVEADAVVVRAKSYSRQYGDENPVLEFETEGAALDGTPEIVCSAVANSPVGSYTIEVKQGSIKNYNVHFESGSLVITKAPLSISAGNYTKKQGDAMPVFKASYTGFKNGENESVLTK

-523 YEISYEQGHLT
+523 YDISYEQGRLT

-564 GAALDGT
+564 GVALDGT

-672 SGAEAEN
+672 SGA
-679 YEISYEQGH
+679 
-688 LTVVEA
+688 
-694 DAVVVRA
+694 D
-701 KSYNRQYGDENPVFE
+701 
-716 FETEGAALDGTPEI
+716 
-730 VCSAVANSPVGSYTI
+730 
-745 EVKQGSIKNYNVHF
+745 
-759 ESGSLV
+759 
-765 ITKAP
+765 
-770 LSISAGNYTK
+770 
-780 KQGDAMPVFKASY
+780 
-793 VGFKN
+793 
-798 GEDESVL
+798 
-805 TKQPVF
+805 
-811 SCEANEAGAPAEY
+811 
-824 AVTISGAEAEN
+824 
-835 YAISYEQGHLTV
+835 
-847 VEADAVVVRA
+847 
-857 KSYSRQYGDENPVF
+857 
-871 EFDIEGAALDGT
+871 
-883 PEIVCSA
+883 
-890 VANSPVGS
+890 
-898 YTIEVKQGSIKNY
+898 
-911 NVHFESGTLTIT
+911 
-923 KAPLSISAGS
+923 
-933 YTKKQGDAMPA
+933 
-944 FKASYAGFKNGE
+944 
-956 NESVLTKQPVFSC
+956 
-969 EANEASAPAEYAV
+969 
-982 TISGAEAENYD
+982 AENYD
-993 ISYEQGHLTVVE
+993 ISYEQG
-1005 ADAVVVRAK
+1005 R
-1014 SYNRQY
+1014 
-1020 GDENPV
+1020 
-1026 FEFET
+1026 
-1031 EGAALDGTPEIV
+1031 
-1043 CSAVANSPVGS
+1043 
-1054 YTIEVKQGSIKN
+1054 
-1066 YNVHFE
+1066 
-1072 SGSLVITKAPLSI
+1072 
-1085 SAGNYTKKQ
+1085 
-1094 GDAMPVF
+1094 
-1101 KASYAG
+1101 
-1107 FKNGED
+1107 
-1113 ESVLTK
+1113 
-1119 QPVFSC
+1119 
-1125 DANEA
+1125 
-1130 SAPAEYAVTISGADA
+1130 
-1145 ENYEISYEQGHLTV
+1145 LTV

-1253 MPVFKASYAGFKNGE
+1253 MPAFKASYAGFKNGENESVLTKQPVFSCVANEASAPAEYAVTISGADAENYNISYEQGHLTVVEADAVVVRAKSYSRQYGDENPVFEFETEGVALDGTPEIVCSAVANSPVGSYTIEVKQGSIKNYNVHFESGSLVITKAPLSISAGNYTKKQGDAMPVFKASYAGFKNGE

-1279 SCDANEASAP
+1279 SCEANETSAP
-1289 AEYAVTIS
+1289 AEYSVTIS
-1297 GADAENYDISYEQ
+1297 GADAENYEISYEQ

-1380 EVTSAEYHD
+1380 EVSSAEYHD
-1389 EEYPNIVKVGDIITA
+1389 AEYPNIVKVGDIITA

-1434 DYVEGWSNE
+1434 DYVEGWNNE

-1451 IPVVVKSNGISYC
+1451 IPVVVKSNGISCC

-1490 IGRQAIRWCR
+1490 IGHQAIRWCR

-1525 VSVVLGS
+1525 VSVVLGA
-1532 GLETIHTEAFWGVSM
+1532 GLETIHTDAFWGVSM

-1611 KVKDCSREYGDDNPT
+1611 KVKDCAREYGDDNPT

-1637 GEPEIICSADKN
+1637 GEPEIICSADKK

-1692 TQGDKLPEFTANYSG
+1692 TQGDKLPEFTASYSG
-1707 FKNGEDESVLTK
+1707 FKNGENVSVLTK
-1719 QPVFSCEANE
+1719 QPVFSCDANE
-1729 ASAPGEYPITVY
+1729 ASAPGEYPINVY
-1741 DVEADNY
+1741 GVEADNY
-1748 EVKSYIAGT
+1748 NAISYVAGT

-1790 SSGLPVRYLY
+1790 SSGLPVRYSY

-1892 TVNGLPVTEVDG
+1892 TVNGLPVTEVDR

-1926 HEAFGASINLYNV
+1926 HEAFGASINLCNV

-1948 THNWMFNCD
+1948 AHNWMFNCD

-1971 VVDEGIFNGAVDY
+1971 VVEEGIFNGAVDY
-1984 DKCILYVPVGTKQ
+1984 DNCILFVPVGTKQ
-1997 SYANSE
+1997 SYANAE

-2011 VEENVSTNISNIN
+2011 MEENVSTSISNIN
-2024 VEKKSVWH
+2024 VEKKSVWY
-2032 TLQGVKLFAKPNIPG
+2032 TLQGVRLYAKPNIPG

>member
-63 SRSNG
+63 SKSNG

-188 FQMDVVLPNGLFLD
+188 FQMDVVLPNGLSLD

-295 SVSISESNMQ
+295 SVSISASNML

-463 GNYTKKQGD
+463 GNYIKKQGD
-472 AMPVFKAS
+472 AMPVFKAN
-480 YAGLKNGENESVLTK
+480 YAGLKNGEDESVLTK

-523 YEISYEQGHLT
+523 YDISYEQGRLT

-544 AKSYSRQYGDENPV
+544 AKSCSRQYGDENPV
-558 FEFETE
+558 FEFETD

-629 MPVFKASYAGFKNG
+629 MPAFKASYAGFKNG

-672 SGAEAEN
+672 SGA
-679 YEISYEQGH
+679 
-688 LTVVEA
+688 
-694 DAVVVRA
+694 D
-701 KSYNRQYGDENPVFE
+701 
-716 FETEGAALDGTPEI
+716 
-730 VCSAVANSPVGSYTI
+730 
-745 EVKQGSIKNYNVHF
+745 
-759 ESGSLV
+759 
-765 ITKAP
+765 
-770 LSISAGNYTK
+770 
-780 KQGDAMPVFKASY
+780 
-793 VGFKN
+793 
-798 GEDESVL
+798 
-805 TKQPVF
+805 
-811 SCEANEAGAPAEY
+811 
-824 AVTISGAEAEN
+824 
-835 YAISYEQGHLTV
+835 
-847 VEADAVVVRA
+847 
-857 KSYSRQYGDENPVF
+857 
-871 EFDIEGAALDGT
+871 
-883 PEIVCSA
+883 
-890 VANSPVGS
+890 
-898 YTIEVKQGSIKNY
+898 
-911 NVHFESGTLTIT
+911 
-923 KAPLSISAGS
+923 
-933 YTKKQGDAMPA
+933 
-944 FKASYAGFKNGE
+944 
-956 NESVLTKQPVFSC
+956 
-969 EANEASAPAEYAV
+969 
-982 TISGAEAENYD
+982 AENYD
-993 ISYEQGHLTVVE
+993 ISYEQG
-1005 ADAVVVRAK
+1005 R
-1014 SYNRQY
+1014 
-1020 GDENPV
+1020 
-1026 FEFET
+1026 
-1031 EGAALDGTPEIV
+1031 
-1043 CSAVANSPVGS
+1043 
-1054 YTIEVKQGSIKN
+1054 
-1066 YNVHFE
+1066 
-1072 SGSLVITKAPLSI
+1072 
-1085 SAGNYTKKQ
+1085 
-1094 GDAMPVF
+1094 
-1101 KASYAG
+1101 
-1107 FKNGED
+1107 
-1113 ESVLTK
+1113 
-1119 QPVFSC
+1119 
-1125 DANEA
+1125 
-1130 SAPAEYAVTISGADA
+1130 
-1145 ENYEISYEQGHLTV
+1145 LTV

-1253 MPVFKASYAGFKNGE
+1253 MPAFKASYAGFKNGENESVLTKQPVFSCVANEASAPAEYAVTISGADAENYNISYEQGHLTVVEADAVVVRAKSYSRQYGDENPVFEFETEGVALDGTPEIVCSAVANSPVGSYTIEVKQGSIKNYNVHFESGSLVITKAPLSISAGNYTKKQGDAMPAFKASYAGFKNGE

-1279 SCDANEASAP
+1279 SCEANEASAP
-1289 AEYAVTIS
+1289 AEYSVTIS
-1297 GADAENYDISYEQ
+1297 GADAENYEISYEQ

-1367 EIKAIAVKGDAKS
+1367 EIKAIAVNGDAES
-1380 EVTSAEYHD
+1380 EVSSAEYHD
-1389 EEYPNIVKVGDIITA
+1389 AEYPNIVKVGDIITA

-1434 DYVEGWSNE
+1434 DYVEGWNNE

-1490 IGRQAIRWCR
+1490 IGHQAIRWCR

-1532 GLETIHTEAFWGVSM
+1532 GLETIHTDAFWGVSM

-1606 SPATV
+1606 SPATI
-1611 KVKDCSREYGDDNPT
+1611 KVRNCSREYGDDNPT
-1626 LEFET
+1626 LEFEI

-1719 QPVFSCEANE
+1719 QPVFSCDANE
-1729 ASAPGEYPITVY
+1729 ASAPGEYPINIY
-1741 DVEADNY
+1741 GVEADNY
-1748 EVKSYIAGT
+1748 NAISYVAGT

-1790 SSGLPVRYLY
+1790 SSGLPVRYSY
-1800 ALAPG
+1800 ALSPG

-1892 TVNGLPVTEVDG
+1892 TVNGLPVTEVDR

-1926 HEAFGASINLYNV
+1926 HEAFGASINLCNV
-1939 TLPVADVEF
+1939 TLPVGDVGLKYK
-1948 THNWMFNCD
+1948 WVFNCD

-1997 SYANSE
+1997 AYRNAE

-2011 VEENVSTNISNIN
+2011 VEENVSTSISNIN
-2024 VEKKSVWH
+2024 VEKKSVWY
-2032 TLQGVKLFAKPNIPG
+2032 TLQGVKLFVKPNIPG

>member
-24 EPVNVVPG
+24 APVNVVPG

-63 SRSNG
+63 SKSNG
-68 NFDISLTDRGSS
+68 NFDIFLTDRGSS

-156 EQNDVSVKGGE
+156 EQNDVSVKGGK
-167 ISPEVSKAFSFELSN
+167 ISPEVSKAFSLELSN

-188 FQMDVVLPNGLFLD
+188 FQMDVVLPNGLSLD

-295 SVSISESNMQ
+295 SVSISASNML

-463 GNYTKKQGD
+463 GNYIKKQGD

-480 YAGLKNGENESVLTK
+480 YAGFKNGEDESVLTK

-518 AEAEN
+518 ADAEN
-523 YEISYEQGHLT
+523 YNISYEQGRLT

-544 AKSYSRQYGDENPV
+544 AKSYSRQYGDDNPV

-672 SGAEAEN
+672 SGADAEN
-679 YEISYEQGH
+679 YAISYEQGR

-701 KSYNRQYGDENPVFE
+701 KSYSRQYGDENPVFE

-745 EVKQGSIKNYNVHF
+745 ELKQGSIKNYNVHF

-770 LSISAGNYTK
+770 LTISAGNYTK
-780 KQGDAMPVFKASY
+780 KQGDAMP
-793 VGFKN
+793 
-798 GEDESVL
+798 L
-805 TKQPVF
+805 
-811 SCEANEAGAPAEY
+811 
-824 AVTISGAEAEN
+824 
-835 YAISYEQGHLTV
+835 
-847 VEADAVVVRA
+847 
-857 KSYSRQYGDENPVF
+857 
-871 EFDIEGAALDGT
+871 
-883 PEIVCSA
+883 
-890 VANSPVGS
+890 
-898 YTIEVKQGSIKNY
+898 
-911 NVHFESGTLTIT
+911 
-923 KAPLSISAGS
+923 
-933 YTKKQGDAMPA
+933 

-956 NESVLTKQPVFSC
+956 DESVLTKQPVFSC

-982 TISGAEAENYD
+982 TISGA
-993 ISYEQGHLTVVE
+993 
-1005 ADAVVVRAK
+1005 
-1014 SYNRQY
+1014 
-1020 GDENPV
+1020 
-1026 FEFET
+1026 
-1031 EGAALDGTPEIV
+1031 
-1043 CSAVANSPVGS
+1043 
-1054 YTIEVKQGSIKN
+1054 
-1066 YNVHFE
+1066 
-1072 SGSLVITKAPLSI
+1072 
-1085 SAGNYTKKQ
+1085 
-1094 GDAMPVF
+1094 
-1101 KASYAG
+1101 
-1107 FKNGED
+1107 
-1113 ESVLTK
+1113 
-1119 QPVFSC
+1119 
-1125 DANEA
+1125 
-1130 SAPAEYAVTISGADA
+1130 DA
-1145 ENYEISYEQGHLTV
+1145 ENYEISY
-1159 VEADAVVVRA
+1159 
-1169 KSYSRQYGDENPVF
+1169 K
-1183 EFETDGAALDGT
+1183 
-1195 PEIVCSAVANSPVGS
+1195 
-1210 YTIEVKQGSI
+1210 
-1220 KNYNVH
+1220 
-1226 FESGSLVITKA
+1226 
-1237 PLSISAGNY
+1237 
-1246 TKKQGDA
+1246 
-1253 MPVFKASYAGFKNGE
+1253 
-1268 DESVLTKQPVF
+1268 
-1279 SCDANEASAP
+1279 
-1289 AEYAVTIS
+1289 
-1297 GADAENYDISYEQ
+1297 Q

-1324 TDEATLRITTETD
+1324 TDKATLRITSETD

-1367 EIKAIAVKGDAKS
+1367 EIKAIAVKDDVKS
-1380 EVTSAEYHD
+1380 EVSSAEYHD
-1389 EEYPNIVKVGDIITA
+1389 AEYPNIVKVGDVITA

-1426 NVEMENKE
+1426 NVEMENKG
-1434 DYVEGWSNE
+1434 DYVEGWDNE

-1451 IPVVVKSNGISYC
+1451 IPAVVKANGICYC
-1464 VKKLGDNS
+1464 VKKLGKNS
-1472 LARCVNVSSL
+1472 LAKCVNVSSL

-1490 IGRQAIRWCR
+1490 IGHQAIRWCR

-1525 VSVVLGS
+1525 VSVVLGA
-1532 GLETIHTEAFWGVSM
+1532 GLETIHTDAFWGVSM

-1611 KVKDCSREYGDDNPT
+1611 KVKDCAREYGDDNPT

-1637 GEPEIICSADKN
+1637 GEPEIICSADKK

-1719 QPVFSCEANE
+1719 QPVFSCDANE
-1729 ASAPGEYPITVY
+1729 ASAPGEYPINIY
-1741 DVEADNY
+1741 GVEADNY
-1748 EVKSYIAGT
+1748 NAISYVAGT

-1763 ELKKQTITWDQEIK
+1763 ELKKQTITWGQEIK

-1790 SSGLPVRYLY
+1790 SSGLPVRYSY

-1892 TVNGLPVTEVDG
+1892 TVNGLPVTKVDG
-1904 LAMYACYY
+1904 QAMYACYY
-1912 LKELVIGDNVKKCG
+1912 LNEVVIGDNVAICG
-1926 HEAFGASINLYNV
+1926 REAFGASRNLQKV
-1939 TLPVADVEF
+1939 TLPANQAELRLEYI
-1948 THNWMFNCD
+1948 FNCD
-1957 RGIREIH
+1957 DGIKEIH
-1964 CRSSIPY
+1964 CRSSVPY
-1971 VVDEGIFNGAVDY
+1971 LADESLFNGFVNY
-1984 DKCILYVPVGTKQ
+1984 DNCILFVPVGTKQ
-1997 SYANSE
+1997 SYANAE

-2011 VEENVSTNISNIN
+2011 VEENVSTSISNIN
-2024 VEKKSVWH
+2024 VEKKSVWY
-2032 TLQGVKLFAKPNIPG
+2032 TLQGVKLFVKPNIPG